1 MKSLKMDL
9 RWLLTVCAIAAVC
22 ALICFVP
29 QARATGG
36 TVSGCAYVDA
46 NENLTHDESEQLIT
60 GVPVCLERRE
70 GSAWTEADRT
80 ETDLYGKYDFTGLPS
95 GEYRVICTLSGQ
107 ELYAISVGTS
117 MEMEDGAVC
126 GEAVMLENEKT
137 ISGGDVGLAPSA
149 RLALTVFQ
157 DSNGDGKRGDYD
169 RGVPG
174 IEVTLMDGETAL
186 GSTSTDGEGKA
197 ALYTRSG
204 RYTVR
209 VALPAGYGLSDGSVQ
224 SHIIDLDVTFDTGE
238 EESLTLAVA
247 PVGALG
253 GKVFEDLDNDGIR
266 GEDEPGVAGVTV
278 HIEGSRT
285 GTVREITTDE
295 TGVYLF
301 DFLPDDTYTIS
312 ATLPDGMLYARYS
325 QTGGDLRSIFTGS
338 NITREFPLRDAARLT
353 DKNIGVVENGVISG
367 IAFLDLNYNGRLDEG
382 EPGYAGVTLEALR
395 GSGAESQG
403 KVATGEDGS
412 FRLEG
417 LRGGEY
423 QLRAI
428 LPNDGSIFSVTG
440 VGNAAEVNLFEQ
452 RSTRREFT
460 IGGLTLGSGG
470 ETSALVGV
478 ARTASV
484 SGVVFEDAEYDGVCG
499 GSDKRLSGIK
509 VNAVDASGQTVAT
522 ATTNAKGEYTLTG
535 IMPGVYTVQ
544 VQRKAGYGFTRLRPE
559 EDGGS
564 HVTALVG
571 EMGMTAE
578 MDIAMGEDITGVNA
592 GMLPASTVSGVFFHD
607 VNDNGLRDESELGML
622 SAQVRLLSEDGEI
635 DLVQTPGEDGTY
647 FFDGVM
653 PGRYTLHY
661 LLKEHCEMARVAEGG
676 NTVAHAGLDTVYG
689 PFEVVMGE
697 SLTLPMAGAVTLGN
711 FTGAVFED
719 LNANG
724 QWDEGEKALSGAKVD
739 LTPDRTGV
747 EAAQAVTGAD
757 GSFDLEGLRPAGY
770 TLTVTLPEGYI
781 FSRPLE
787 GLAFGTLG
795 EQSLV
800 CAWQTLTDRKDKAI
814 GAVQPGSISGVIWLD
829 ENEDGQRGEGEML
842 MSNVSLEL
850 VDEQGGTVVK
860 RTASTDQGF
869 RFDNVRPGTY
879 TVRLT
884 LPEQSSP
891 AEDSTSTFVTNGLK
905 MTQTGVAVA
914 AGEDVDGLTTG
925 LVSTTSVAGRL
936 YLDENGARTPL
947 AGVTVSLYKGGE
959 LSPLMTVLTDD
970 SGRYRFDGLW
980 PADYYL
986 EAGLPSGTIFVRP
999 DDPNYAAGASAVT
1012 ASGEGT
1018 GTSELFY
1025 LHMAQHRLDMDVI
1038 YIKPARVGDLAWLD
1052 ENGNGLVDEG
1062 EPGIPGITVRLTQ
1075 DGEVAYETVTDAYGY
1090 YLFTDV
1096 YPGTYTLVAQAYPE
1110 LTPTKQVEALRII
1123 SSCLTGGDGTEA
1135 HSDPFEVESGSLNVN
1150 FDLGYLLRE
1159 GESLPSAIT
1168 APPTR
1173 DWTISNTKA
1182 Q

>member
-1 MKSLKMDL
+1 MKSLKMNL
-9 RWLLTVCAIAAVC
+9 RWLLTACATAAVC
-22 ALICFVP
+22 ALICLAP
-29 QARATGG
+29 PARAAGG
-36 TVSGCAYVDA
+36 EVSGCAYVDA
-46 NENLTHDESEQLIT
+46 NENLVHDESEQLIT
-60 GVPVCLERRE
+60 GVPVRLELRD
-70 GSAWTEADRT
+70 GGAWTEAART
-80 ETDLYGKYDFTGLPS
+80 ETDLYGKYAFTGLS
-95 GEYRVICTLSGQ
+95 AGEYRVICTLSGQ
-107 ELYAISVGTS
+107 ELYAVSVGTS
-117 MEMEDGAVC
+117 MASEAGAVV
-126 GEAVMLENEKT
+126 GDAVTLEEGKSV
-137 ISGGDVGLAPSA
+137 SGGDVGLAPSA

-174 IEVTLMDGETAL
+174 IEVTLLEGETPL
-186 GSTSTDGEGKA
+186 DSTSTDSDGKA
-197 ALYTRSG
+197 ALYARAG

-209 VALPAGYGLSDGSVQ
+209 VTLPAGYGISDGSVQ
-224 SHIIDLDVTFDTGE
+224 SRTVDLDVSFATGE
-238 EESLTLAVA
+238 EEALTLAVA

-253 GKVFEDLDNDGIR
+253 GRVFEDMDNDGIM
-266 GEDEPGVAGVTV
+266 GDGDPGAAGVTV
-278 HIEGSRT
+278 RIEGNRT

-295 TGVYLF
+295 TGEYLF
-301 DFLPDDTYTIS
+301 DFLPDDMYTIS
-312 ATLPDGMLYARYS
+312 ATLPEGMLYARYS

-338 NITREFPLRDAARLT
+338 NITREFPVRDAARVM

-367 IAFLDLNYNGRLDEG
+367 VAFLDLNCNGRLDEG
-382 EPGYAGVTLEALR
+382 EPGYAGVTVEALR
-395 GSGAESQG
+395 GSGSESQG
-403 KVATGEDGS
+403 KTETGEDGA

-417 LRGGEY
+417 LRGGDY

-428 LPNDGSIFSVTG
+428 LPDDGSIFSVTAEG
-440 VGNAAEVNLFEQ
+440 AASEVNRFEQ

-470 ETSALVGV
+470 ETTALVGV
-478 ARTASV
+478 ARIASV
-484 SGVVFEDAEYDGVCG
+484 SGVVFEDAGYDGVLG
-499 GSDKRLSGIK
+499 EEDKRLSGIR
-509 VNAVDASGQTVAT
+509 VYAVDASGQSVAD
-522 ATTNAKGEYTLTG
+522 ATTNSRGEYTLTG
-535 IMPGVYTVQ
+535 LMPGVYTVE
-544 VQRKAGYGFTRLRPE
+544 VQRNAGYGFTRLRPA

-571 EMGMTAE
+571 EMGVTAE
-578 MDIAMGEDITGVNA
+578 MDIAMGEALTGVNA

-607 VNDNGLRDESELGML
+607 VNDNGLRDENEIGML
-622 SAQVRLLSEDGEI
+622 GAEVRLVSEDGEI
-635 DLVQTPGEDGTY
+635 DLTQTPAEDGTY

-661 LLKEHCEMARVAEGG
+661 LLGEHREMAKVVEGG
-676 NTVAHAGLDTVYG
+676 NTVAHDGPDTVYG

-697 SLTLPMAGAVTLGN
+697 ALTLPVAGAVTLGN
-711 FTGAVFED
+711 FSGAVFED

-724 QWDEGEKALSGAKVD
+724 QWDEGEKALAGAAVT
-739 LTPDRTGV
+739 LTPDRTGI

-757 GSFDLEGLRPAGY
+757 GAFDLEGLRPAGY
-770 TLTVTLPEGYI
+770 TLTVALPEGYI
-781 FSRPLE
+781 FSCPLE

-800 CAWQTLTDRKDKAI
+800 CAWQTLTDRTDKAI
-814 GAVQPGSISGVIWLD
+814 GAVKPGSISGVIWLD
-829 ENEDGQRGEGEML
+829 ENEDGTRGEGELL
-842 MSNVSLEL
+842 MSGVSLEL
-850 VDEQGGTVVK
+850 VDERGGAVVK

-884 LPEQSSP
+884 LPDQSSP
-891 AEDSTSTFVTNGLK
+891 AADSASTFVANGLK
-905 MTQTGVAVA
+905 MTQSGVSVA

-925 LVSTTSVAGRL
+925 LVSATSVAGRL

-999 DDPNYAAGASAVT
+999 DDPNYESGASAVT
-1012 ASGEGT
+1012 ASGEGA

-1062 EPGIPGITVRLTQ
+1062 EPGIPGITVQLLQ
-1075 DGEVAYETVTDAYGY
+1075 DGEAVYETVTDAYGY

-1096 YPGTYTLVAQAYPE
+1096 YPGAYTLVAKAYPE
-1110 LTPTKQVEALRII
+1110 LTPTSQVESLRII
-1123 SSCLTGGDGTEA
+1123 SSCLVGGDGNEA

-1150 FDLGYLLRE
+1150 YDLGYLLRE

-1173 DWTISNTKA
+1173 DWTLSNTK
-1182 Q
+1182 

>member
-1 MKSLKMDL
+1 MKSLKMNL
-9 RWLLTVCAIAAVC
+9 RWLLTACAMAAVC
-22 ALICFVP
+22 AMICLAP
-29 QARATGG
+29 TARAAGG
-36 TVSGCAYVDA
+36 EVSGCAYVDA
-46 NENLTHDESEQLIT
+46 NENLVHDESEQLIT
-60 GVPVCLERRE
+60 GVPVRLERRD
-70 GSAWTEADRT
+70 GGAWTEAART
-80 ETDLYGKYDFTGLPS
+80 ETDLYGKYAFTGLS
-95 GEYRVICTLSGQ
+95 AGEYRVICTLSGQ
-107 ELYAISVGTS
+107 ELYAVSVGTS
-117 MEMEDGAVC
+117 MASEAGAVV
-126 GEAVMLENEKT
+126 GDAVTLEEGKSV
-137 ISGGDVGLAPSA
+137 SGGDVGLAPSA

-174 IEVTLMDGETAL
+174 IEVTLLEGETPL
-186 GSTSTDGEGKA
+186 DSTSTDSDGKA
-197 ALYTRSG
+197 ALYARAG

-209 VALPAGYGLSDGSVQ
+209 VTLPAGYGISDGSVQ
-224 SHIIDLDVTFDTGE
+224 SRTVDLDVSFATGE
-238 EESLTLAVA
+238 EEALTLAVA

-253 GKVFEDLDNDGIR
+253 GRVFEDMDNDGIM
-266 GEDEPGVAGVTV
+266 GDGDPGVAGVTV
-278 HIEGSRT
+278 RIEGNRT

-295 TGVYLF
+295 TGEYLF
-301 DFLPDDTYTIS
+301 DFLPDDMYTIS
-312 ATLPDGMLYARYS
+312 ATLPEGMLYARYS

-338 NITREFPLRDAARLT
+338 NITREFPVRDAARVM

-367 IAFLDLNYNGRLDEG
+367 VAFLDLNCNGRLDEG
-382 EPGYAGVTLEALR
+382 EPGYAGVTVEALR
-395 GSGAESQG
+395 GSGSESQG
-403 KVATGEDGS
+403 KTETGEDGA

-417 LRGGEY
+417 LRGGDY

-428 LPNDGSIFSVTG
+428 LPDDGSIFSVTAEG
-440 VGNAAEVNLFEQ
+440 AASEVNRFEQ

-460 IGGLTLGSGG
+460 IGGLTLSSGG
-470 ETSALVGV
+470 ETTALVGV
-478 ARTASV
+478 ARIASV
-484 SGVVFEDAEYDGVCG
+484 SGVVFEDAGYDGVLG
-499 GSDKRLSGIK
+499 EEDKRLSGIR
-509 VNAVDASGQTVAT
+509 VYAVDASGQSVAD
-522 ATTNAKGEYTLTG
+522 ATTNSRGEYTLTG
-535 IMPGVYTVQ
+535 LMPGVYTVE
-544 VQRKAGYGFTRLRPE
+544 VQRKAGYGFTRLRPA

-571 EMGMTAE
+571 EMGVTAE
-578 MDIAMGEDITGVNA
+578 MDIAMGEALTGVNA

-607 VNDNGLRDESELGML
+607 VNDNGLRDENEIGML
-622 SAQVRLLSEDGEI
+622 GAEVRLVSEDGEI
-635 DLVQTPGEDGTY
+635 DLTQTPAEDGTY

-661 LLKEHCEMARVAEGG
+661 LLGEHREMAKVVEGG
-676 NTVAHAGLDTVYG
+676 NTVAHDGPDTVYG

-697 SLTLPMAGAVTLGN
+697 ALTLPVAGAVTLGN
-711 FTGAVFED
+711 FSGAVFED

-724 QWDEGEKALSGAKVD
+724 QWDEGEKALAGAAVT

-757 GSFDLEGLRPAGY
+757 GAFDLEGLRPAGY
-770 TLTVTLPEGYI
+770 TLTVALPEGYI
-781 FSRPLE
+781 FSCPLE

-800 CAWQTLTDRKDKAI
+800 CAWQTLTDRTDKAI
-814 GAVQPGSISGVIWLD
+814 GAVKPGSISGVIWLD
-829 ENEDGQRGEGEML
+829 ENEDGTRGEGELL
-842 MSNVSLEL
+842 MSGVSLEL
-850 VDEQGGTVVK
+850 VDERGGTVVK

-884 LPEQSSP
+884 LPDQSSP
-891 AEDSTSTFVTNGLK
+891 AADSASTFVANGLR
-905 MTQTGVAVA
+905 MTQTGVTVE

-925 LVSTTSVAGRL
+925 LVSATSVAGRL

-999 DDPNYAAGASAVT
+999 DDPNYESGASAVT
-1012 ASGEGT
+1012 ASGEGA

-1025 LHMAQHRLDMDVI
+1025 LHMSQHRLDMDVI

-1062 EPGIPGITVRLTQ
+1062 EPGIPGVTVQLLQ
-1075 DGEVAYETVTDAYGY
+1075 DGEAVYETVTDAYGY

-1096 YPGTYTLVAQAYPE
+1096 YPGAYTLVAKAYPE
-1110 LTPTKQVEALRII
+1110 LTPTRQVESLRII
-1123 SSCLTGGDGTEA
+1123 SSCLVGGDGTEA

-1150 FDLGYLLRE
+1150 YDLGYLLRE

-1173 DWTISNTKA
+1173 DWTLSNTK
-1182 Q
+1182 

>member
-1 MKSLKMDL
+1 MKSLKMNL
-9 RWLLTVCAIAAVC
+9 RWLLTACAMAAVC
-22 ALICFVP
+22 AMICLAP
-29 QARATGG
+29 TARAAGG
-36 TVSGCAYVDA
+36 EVSGCAYVDA
-46 NENLTHDESEQLIT
+46 NENLVHDESEQLIT
-60 GVPVCLERRE
+60 GVPVRLERRD
-70 GSAWTEADRT
+70 GGAWTEAART
-80 ETDLYGKYDFTGLPS
+80 ETDLYGKYAFTGLS
-95 GEYRVICTLSGQ
+95 AGEYRVICTLSGQ
-107 ELYAISVGTS
+107 ELYAVSVGTS
-117 MEMEDGAVC
+117 MASEAGAVV
-126 GEAVMLENEKT
+126 GDAVTLEEGKSV
-137 ISGGDVGLAPSA
+137 SGGDVGLAPSA

-174 IEVTLMDGETAL
+174 IEVTLLEGETPL
-186 GSTSTDGEGKA
+186 DSTSTDSDGKA
-197 ALYTRSG
+197 ALYARAG

-209 VALPAGYGLSDGSVQ
+209 VTLPAGYGISDGSVQ
-224 SHIIDLDVTFDTGE
+224 SRTVDLDVSFATGE
-238 EESLTLAVA
+238 EEALTLAVA

-253 GKVFEDLDNDGIR
+253 GRVFEDMDNDGIM
-266 GEDEPGVAGVTV
+266 GDGDPGVAGVPV
-278 HIEGSRT
+278 RIEGNRT

-295 TGVYLF
+295 TGEYLF
-301 DFLPDDTYTIS
+301 DFLPDDMYTIS
-312 ATLPDGMLYARYS
+312 ATLPEGMLYARYS

-338 NITREFPLRDAARLT
+338 NITREFPVRDAARVM

-367 IAFLDLNYNGRLDEG
+367 VAFLDLNCNGRLDEG
-382 EPGYAGVTLEALR
+382 EPGYAGVTVEALR
-395 GSGAESQG
+395 GSGSESQG
-403 KVATGEDGS
+403 KTETGEDGA

-417 LRGGEY
+417 LRGGDY

-428 LPNDGSIFSVTG
+428 LPDDGSIFSVTAEG
-440 VGNAAEVNLFEQ
+440 AASEVNRFEQ

-460 IGGLTLGSGG
+460 IGGLTLSSGG
-470 ETSALVGV
+470 ETTALVGV
-478 ARTASV
+478 ARIASV
-484 SGVVFEDAEYDGVCG
+484 SGVVFEDAGYDGVLG
-499 GSDKRLSGIK
+499 EEDKRLSGIR
-509 VNAVDASGQTVAT
+509 VYAVDASGQSVAD
-522 ATTNAKGEYTLTG
+522 ATTNSRGEYTLTG
-535 IMPGVYTVQ
+535 LMPGVYTVE
-544 VQRKAGYGFTRLRPE
+544 VQRNAGYGFTRLRPA

-571 EMGMTAE
+571 EMGVTAE
-578 MDIAMGEDITGVNA
+578 MDIAMGEALTGVNA

-607 VNDNGLRDESELGML
+607 VNDNGLRDENEIGML
-622 SAQVRLLSEDGEI
+622 GAEVRLVSEDGEI
-635 DLVQTPGEDGTY
+635 DLTQTPAEDGTY

-661 LLKEHCEMARVAEGG
+661 LLGEHREMAKVVEGG
-676 NTVAHAGLDTVYG
+676 NTVAHDGPDTVYG

-697 SLTLPMAGAVTLGN
+697 ALTLPTAGAVTLGN
-711 FTGAVFED
+711 FSGAVFED

-724 QWDEGEKALSGAKVD
+724 QWDEGEKALSGAAVT
-739 LTPDRTGV
+739 LTPDRTGI

-757 GSFDLEGLRPAGY
+757 GAFDLEGLRPAGY
-770 TLTVTLPEGYI
+770 TLTVALPEGYI
-781 FSRPLE
+781 FSCPLE

-800 CAWQTLTDRKDKAI
+800 CAWQTLTDRTDKAI
-814 GAVQPGSISGVIWLD
+814 GAVKPGSISGVIWLD
-829 ENEDGQRGEGEML
+829 ENEDGTRGEGELL
-842 MSNVSLEL
+842 MSGVSLEL
-850 VDEQGGTVVK
+850 VDERGGTVVK

-884 LPEQSSP
+884 LPDQSSP
-891 AEDSTSTFVTNGLK
+891 AADSASTFVANGLR
-905 MTQTGVAVA
+905 MTQTGVTVE

-925 LVSTTSVAGRL
+925 LISATSVAGRL

-999 DDPNYAAGASAVT
+999 DDPNYESGASAVT
-1012 ASGEGT
+1012 ASGEGA

-1062 EPGIPGITVRLTQ
+1062 EPGIPGVTVQLLQ
-1075 DGEVAYETVTDAYGY
+1075 DGEAVYETVTDAYGY

-1096 YPGTYTLVAQAYPE
+1096 YPGAYTLVAKAYPE
-1110 LTPTKQVEALRII
+1110 LTPTSQVEALRII
-1123 SSCLTGGDGTEA
+1123 SSCLVGGDGNEA

-1150 FDLGYLLRE
+1150 YDLGYLLRE

-1173 DWTISNTKA
+1173 DWTLSNTK
-1182 Q
+1182 

>member
-1 MKSLKMDL
+1 MKSLKMNL
-9 RWLLTVCAIAAVC
+9 RWLLTACAMAAVC
-22 ALICFVP
+22 AMICLAP
-29 QARATGG
+29 TARAAGG
-36 TVSGCAYVDA
+36 EVSGCAYVDA
-46 NENLTHDESEQLIT
+46 NENLVHDESEQLIT
-60 GVPVCLERRE
+60 GVPVRLERRD
-70 GSAWTEADRT
+70 GGAWTEAART
-80 ETDLYGKYDFTGLPS
+80 ETDLYGKYAFTGLS
-95 GEYRVICTLSGQ
+95 AGEYRVISTLSGQ
-107 ELYAISVGTS
+107 ELYAVSVGTS
-117 MEMEDGAVC
+117 MASEAGAVV
-126 GEAVMLENEKT
+126 GDAVTLEEGKSV
-137 ISGGDVGLAPSA
+137 SGGDVGLAPSA

-174 IEVTLMDGETAL
+174 IEVTLLEGETPL
-186 GSTSTDGEGKA
+186 DSTSTDSDGKA
-197 ALYTRSG
+197 ALYARAG

-209 VALPAGYGLSDGSVQ
+209 VTLPAGYGISDGSVQ
-224 SHIIDLDVTFDTGE
+224 SRTVDLDVSFATGE
-238 EESLTLAVA
+238 EEALTLAVA

-253 GKVFEDLDNDGIR
+253 GRVFEDMDNDGIM
-266 GEDEPGVAGVTV
+266 GDGDPGVAGVTV
-278 HIEGSRT
+278 RIEGNRT

-295 TGVYLF
+295 TGEYLF
-301 DFLPDDTYTIS
+301 DFLPDDMYTIS
-312 ATLPDGMLYARYS
+312 ATLPEGMLYARYS

-338 NITREFPLRDAARLT
+338 NITREFPVRDAARVM

-367 IAFLDLNYNGRLDEG
+367 VAFLDLNYNGRLDEG
-382 EPGYAGVTLEALR
+382 EPGYAGVTVEALR
-395 GSGAESQG
+395 GSGSESQG
-403 KVATGEDGS
+403 KTETGEDGA

-417 LRGGEY
+417 LRGGDY

-428 LPNDGSIFSVTG
+428 LPDDGSIFSVTAEG
-440 VGNAAEVNLFEQ
+440 AASEVNRFEQ

-470 ETSALVGV
+470 ETTALVGV
-478 ARTASV
+478 ARIASV
-484 SGVVFEDAEYDGVCG
+484 SGVVFEDAGYDGVLG
-499 GSDKRLSGIK
+499 EEDKRLSGIR
-509 VNAVDASGQTVAT
+509 VYAVDASGQSVAD
-522 ATTNAKGEYTLTG
+522 ATTNSRGEYTLTG
-535 IMPGVYTVQ
+535 LMPGVYTVE
-544 VQRKAGYGFTRLRPE
+544 VQRKAGYGFTRLRPA

-571 EMGMTAE
+571 EMGVTAE
-578 MDIAMGEDITGVNA
+578 MDIAMGEALTGVNA

-607 VNDNGLRDESELGML
+607 VNDNGLRDENEIGML
-622 SAQVRLLSEDGEI
+622 GAEVRLVSEDGEI
-635 DLVQTPGEDGTY
+635 DLTQTPAEDGTY

-661 LLKEHCEMARVAEGG
+661 LLGEHREMAKVVEGG
-676 NTVAHAGLDTVYG
+676 NTVAHDGPDTVYG

-697 SLTLPMAGAVTLGN
+697 ALTLPVAGAVTLGN
-711 FTGAVFED
+711 FSGAVFED

-724 QWDEGEKALSGAKVD
+724 QWDEGEKALADAAVT
-739 LTPDRTGV
+739 LTPDRTGI

-757 GSFDLEGLRPAGY
+757 GAFDLEGLRPAGY
-770 TLTVTLPEGYI
+770 TLTVALPEGYI
-781 FSRPLE
+781 FSCPLE

-800 CAWQTLTDRKDKAI
+800 CAWQTLTDRTDKAI
-814 GAVQPGSISGVIWLD
+814 GAVKPGSISGVIWLD
-829 ENEDGQRGEGEML
+829 ENEDGTRGEGELL
-842 MSNVSLEL
+842 MSGVSLEL
-850 VDEQGGTVVK
+850 VDERGGTVVK

-884 LPEQSSP
+884 LPDQSSP
-891 AEDSTSTFVTNGLK
+891 AADSASTFVANGLR
-905 MTQTGVAVA
+905 MTQTGVTVE

-925 LVSTTSVAGRL
+925 LISATSVAGRL

-999 DDPNYAAGASAVT
+999 DDPNYESGASAVT
-1012 ASGEGT
+1012 ASGEGA

-1062 EPGIPGITVRLTQ
+1062 EPGIPGVTVQLLQ
-1075 DGEVAYETVTDAYGY
+1075 DGEAVYETVTDAYGY

-1096 YPGTYTLVAQAYPE
+1096 YPGAYTLVAKAYPE
-1110 LTPTKQVEALRII
+1110 LTPTSQVEALRII
-1123 SSCLTGGDGTEA
+1123 SSCLVGGDGNEA

-1150 FDLGYLLRE
+1150 YDLGYLLRE

-1173 DWTISNTKA
+1173 DWTLSNTK
-1182 Q
+1182 

>member
-1 MKSLKMDL
+1 MKSLKMNL
-9 RWLLTVCAIAAVC
+9 RWLLTACAMAAVC
-22 ALICFVP
+22 AMICLAP
-29 QARATGG
+29 TARAAGG
-36 TVSGCAYVDA
+36 EVSGCAYVDA
-46 NENLTHDESEQLIT
+46 NENLVHDESEQLIT
-60 GVPVCLERRE
+60 GVPVRLERRD
-70 GSAWTEADRT
+70 GGAWTEAART
-80 ETDLYGKYDFTGLPS
+80 ETDLYGKYAFTGLS
-95 GEYRVICTLSGQ
+95 AGEYRVISTLSGQ
-107 ELYAISVGTS
+107 ELYAVSVGTS
-117 MEMEDGAVC
+117 MASEAGAVV
-126 GEAVMLENEKT
+126 GDAVTLEEGKSV
-137 ISGGDVGLAPSA
+137 SGGDVGLAPSA

-174 IEVTLMDGETAL
+174 IEVTLLEGETPL
-186 GSTSTDGEGKA
+186 DSTSTDSDGKA
-197 ALYTRSG
+197 ALYARAG

-209 VALPAGYGLSDGSVQ
+209 VTLPAGYGISDGSVQ
-224 SHIIDLDVTFDTGE
+224 SRTVDLDVSFATGE
-238 EESLTLAVA
+238 EEALTLAVA

-253 GKVFEDLDNDGIR
+253 GRVFEDMDNDGIM
-266 GEDEPGVAGVTV
+266 GDGDPGVAGVTV
-278 HIEGSRT
+278 RIEGNRT

-295 TGVYLF
+295 TGEYLF
-301 DFLPDDTYTIS
+301 DFLPDDMYTIS
-312 ATLPDGMLYARYS
+312 ATLPEGMLYARYS

-338 NITREFPLRDAARLT
+338 NITREFPVRDAARVM

-367 IAFLDLNYNGRLDEG
+367 VAFLDLNYNGRLDEG
-382 EPGYAGVTLEALR
+382 EPGYAGVTVEALR
-395 GSGAESQG
+395 GSGSESQG
-403 KVATGEDGS
+403 KTETGEDGA

-417 LRGGEY
+417 LRGGDY

-428 LPNDGSIFSVTG
+428 LPDDGSIFSVTAEG
-440 VGNAAEVNLFEQ
+440 AASEVNRFEQ

-470 ETSALVGV
+470 ETTALVGV
-478 ARTASV
+478 ARIASV
-484 SGVVFEDAEYDGVCG
+484 SGVVFEDAGYDGVLG
-499 GSDKRLSGIK
+499 EEDKRLSGIR
-509 VNAVDASGQTVAT
+509 VYAVDASGQSVAD
-522 ATTNAKGEYTLTG
+522 ATTNSRGEYTLTG
-535 IMPGVYTVQ
+535 LMPGVYTVE
-544 VQRKAGYGFTRLRPE
+544 VQRKAGYGFTRLRPA

-571 EMGMTAE
+571 EMGVTAE
-578 MDIAMGEDITGVNA
+578 MDIAMGEALTGVNA

-607 VNDNGLRDESELGML
+607 VNDNGLRDENEIGML
-622 SAQVRLLSEDGEI
+622 GAEVRLVSEDGEI
-635 DLVQTPGEDGTY
+635 DLTQTPAEDGTY

-661 LLKEHCEMARVAEGG
+661 LLGEHREMAKVVEGG
-676 NTVAHAGLDTVYG
+676 NTVAHDGPDTVYG

-697 SLTLPMAGAVTLGN
+697 ALTLPVAGAVTLGN
-711 FTGAVFED
+711 FSGAVFED

-724 QWDEGEKALSGAKVD
+724 QWDEGEKALSGATVT
-739 LTPDRTGV
+739 LTPDRTGI

-757 GSFDLEGLRPAGY
+757 GAFDLEGLRPAGY
-770 TLTVTLPEGYI
+770 TLTVALPEDYI
-781 FSRPLE
+781 FSCPLE

-800 CAWQTLTDRKDKAI
+800 CAWQTLTDRTDKAI
-814 GAVQPGSISGVIWLD
+814 GAVKPGSISGVIWLD
-829 ENEDGQRGEGEML
+829 ENEDGTRGEGELL
-842 MSNVSLEL
+842 MSGVSLEL
-850 VDEQGGTVVK
+850 VDERGGTVVK

-884 LPEQSSP
+884 LPDQSSP
-891 AEDSTSTFVTNGLK
+891 AADSASTFVANGLR
-905 MTQTGVAVA
+905 MTQTGVTVE

-925 LVSTTSVAGRL
+925 LISATSVAGRL

-999 DDPNYAAGASAVT
+999 DDPNYESGASAVT
-1012 ASGEGT
+1012 ASGEGA

-1062 EPGIPGITVRLTQ
+1062 EPGIPGITVQLLQ
-1075 DGEVAYETVTDAYGY
+1075 DGEAVYETVTDAYGY

-1096 YPGTYTLVAQAYPE
+1096 YPGAYTLVAKAYPE
-1110 LTPTKQVEALRII
+1110 LTPTSQVEALRII
-1123 SSCLTGGDGTEA
+1123 SSCLVGGDGNEA
-1135 HSDPFEVESGSLNVN
+1135 HSDSFEVESGSLNVN
-1150 FDLGYLLRE
+1150 YDLGYLLRE

-1173 DWTISNTKA
+1173 DWTLSNTK
-1182 Q
+1182 

>member
-1 MKSLKMDL
+1 MKSLKMNL
-9 RWLLTVCAIAAVC
+9 RWLLTACAMAAVC
-22 ALICFVP
+22 ALICLAP
-29 QARATGG
+29 TARAAGG
-36 TVSGCAYVDA
+36 EVSGCAYVDA
-46 NENLTHDESEQLIT
+46 NENLVHDESEQLIT
-60 GVPVCLERRE
+60 GVPVRLELRD
-70 GSAWTEADRT
+70 GGAWTEAART
-80 ETDLYGKYDFTGLPS
+80 ETDLYGKYAFTGLS
-95 GEYRVICTLSGQ
+95 AGEYRVICTLSGQ
-107 ELYAISVGTS
+107 ELYAVSVGTS
-117 MEMEDGAVC
+117 MASEAGAVV
-126 GEAVMLENEKT
+126 GDAVTLEEGKSV
-137 ISGGDVGLAPSA
+137 SGGDVGLAPSA

-174 IEVTLMDGETAL
+174 IEVTLLEGETPL
-186 GSTSTDGEGKA
+186 DSTSTDSDGKA
-197 ALYTRSG
+197 ALYARAG

-209 VALPAGYGLSDGSVQ
+209 VTLPAGYGISDGSVQ
-224 SHIIDLDVTFDTGE
+224 SRTVDLDVSFATGE
-238 EESLTLAVA
+238 EEALTLAVA

-253 GKVFEDLDNDGIR
+253 GRVFEDMDNDGIM
-266 GEDEPGVAGVTV
+266 GDGDAGVAGVTV
-278 HIEGSRT
+278 RIEGNRT

-295 TGVYLF
+295 TGEYLF
-301 DFLPDDTYTIS
+301 DFLPDDMYTIS
-312 ATLPDGMLYARYS
+312 ATLPEGMLYARYS

-338 NITREFPLRDAARLT
+338 NITREFPVRDAARVM

-367 IAFLDLNYNGRLDEG
+367 VAFLDLNYNGRLDEG
-382 EPGYAGVTLEALR
+382 EPGYAGVTVEALR
-395 GSGAESQG
+395 GSGSESQG
-403 KVATGEDGS
+403 KTETGEDGA

-417 LRGGEY
+417 LRGGDY

-428 LPNDGSIFSVTG
+428 LPDDGSIFSVTAEG
-440 VGNAAEVNLFEQ
+440 AASEVNRFEQ

-460 IGGLTLGSGG
+460 IGGLTLSSGG
-470 ETSALVGV
+470 ETTALVGV
-478 ARTASV
+478 ARIASV
-484 SGVVFEDAEYDGVCG
+484 SGVVFEDAGYDGVL
-499 GSDKRLSGIK
+499 SEEDKRLSGIR
-509 VNAVDASGQTVAT
+509 VYAVDASGQSAAD
-522 ATTNAKGEYTLTG
+522 ATTNSRGEYTLTG
-535 IMPGVYTVQ
+535 LMPGVYTVE
-544 VQRKAGYGFTRLRPE
+544 VQRKAGYGFTRLRPA

-571 EMGMTAE
+571 EMGVTAE
-578 MDIAMGEDITGVNA
+578 MDIAMGEAVTGVNA

-607 VNDNGLRDESELGML
+607 VNDNGLRDENEIGML
-622 SAQVRLLSEDGEI
+622 GAEVRLVSEDGEI
-635 DLVQTPGEDGTY
+635 DLTQTPAEDGTY

-661 LLKEHCEMARVAEGG
+661 LLGEHREMAKVVEGG
-676 NTVAHAGLDTVYG
+676 NTVAHDGPDTVYG

-697 SLTLPMAGAVTLGN
+697 ALTLPVAGAVTLGN
-711 FTGAVFED
+711 FSGAVFED

-724 QWDEGEKALSGAKVD
+724 QWDEGEKALAGAAVT
-739 LTPDRTGV
+739 LTPDRTGI

-757 GSFDLEGLRPAGY
+757 GAFDLEGLRPAGY
-770 TLTVTLPEGYI
+770 TLTVSLPEGYI
-781 FSRPLE
+781 FSCPLE

-800 CAWQTLTDRKDKAI
+800 CAWQTLTDRTDKAI
-814 GAVQPGSISGVIWLD
+814 GAVKPGSISGVIWLD
-829 ENEDGQRGEGEML
+829 ENEDGTRGEGELL
-842 MSNVSLEL
+842 MSGVSLEL
-850 VDEQGGTVVK
+850 VDERGGTVVK

-869 RFDNVRPGTY
+869 RFDNVRPGAY

-884 LPEQSSP
+884 LLDQSSP
-891 AEDSTSTFVTNGLK
+891 AADSASTFVANGLR
-905 MTQTGVAVA
+905 MTQTGVTVE

-925 LVSTTSVAGRL
+925 LISATSVAGRL

-999 DDPNYAAGASAVT
+999 DDPNYESGASAVT
-1012 ASGEGT
+1012 ASGEGA

-1062 EPGIPGITVRLTQ
+1062 EPGIPGITVQLLQ
-1075 DGEVAYETVTDAYGY
+1075 DGEAVYETVTDAYGY

-1096 YPGTYTLVAQAYPE
+1096 YPGAYTLVAKAYPE
-1110 LTPTKQVEALRII
+1110 LTPTSQVEALRII
-1123 SSCLTGGDGTEA
+1123 SSCLVGGDGNEA

-1150 FDLGYLLRE
+1150 YDLGYLLRE

-1173 DWTISNTKA
+1173 DWTLSNTK
-1182 Q
+1182 

>member
-1 MKSLKMDL
+1 MKSLKMNL
-9 RWLLTVCAIAAVC
+9 RWLLTVCATAAVC
-22 ALICFVP
+22 ALICLAP
-29 QARATGG
+29 PARAAGG
-36 TVSGCAYVDA
+36 EVSGCAYVDA
-46 NENLTHDESEQLIT
+46 NENLVHDESEQLIT
-60 GVPVCLERRE
+60 GVPVRLELRD
-70 GSAWTEADRT
+70 GGAWTEAART
-80 ETDLYGKYDFTGLPS
+80 ETDLYGKYAFTGLS
-95 GEYRVICTLSGQ
+95 AGEYRVICTLSGQ
-107 ELYAISVGTS
+107 ELYAVSVGTS
-117 MEMEDGAVC
+117 MASEAGAVV
-126 GEAVMLENEKT
+126 GDAVTLEEGKSV
-137 ISGGDVGLAPSA
+137 SGGDVGLAPSA

-174 IEVTLMDGETAL
+174 IEVTLLEGETPL
-186 GSTSTDGEGKA
+186 DSTSTDSDGKA
-197 ALYTRSG
+197 ALYARAG

-209 VALPAGYGLSDGSVQ
+209 VTLPAGYGISDGSVQ
-224 SHIIDLDVTFDTGE
+224 SRTVDLDVSFATGE
-238 EESLTLAVA
+238 EEALTLAVA

-253 GKVFEDLDNDGIR
+253 GRVFEDMDNDGIM
-266 GEDEPGVAGVTV
+266 GDGDPGVAGVTV
-278 HIEGSRT
+278 RIEGNRT

-295 TGVYLF
+295 TGEYLF
-301 DFLPDDTYTIS
+301 DFLPDDMYTIS
-312 ATLPDGMLYARYS
+312 ATLPEGMLYARYS

-338 NITREFPLRDAARLT
+338 NITREFPVRDAARVM

-367 IAFLDLNYNGRLDEG
+367 VAFLDLNCNGRLDEG
-382 EPGYAGVTLEALR
+382 EPGYAGVTVEALR
-395 GSGAESQG
+395 GSGSESQG
-403 KVATGEDGS
+403 KTETGEDGA

-417 LRGGEY
+417 LRGGDY

-428 LPNDGSIFSVTG
+428 LPDDGSIFSVTAEG
-440 VGNAAEVNLFEQ
+440 AASEVNRFEQ

-470 ETSALVGV
+470 ETTALVGV
-478 ARTASV
+478 ARIASV
-484 SGVVFEDAEYDGVCG
+484 SGVVFEDAGYDGVLG
-499 GSDKRLSGIK
+499 EEDKRLSGIR
-509 VNAVDASGQTVAT
+509 VYAVDASGQSVAD
-522 ATTNAKGEYTLTG
+522 ATTNSRGEYTLTG
-535 IMPGVYTVQ
+535 LMPGVYTVE
-544 VQRKAGYGFTRLRPE
+544 VQRKAGYGFTRLRPA

-571 EMGMTAE
+571 EMGVTAE
-578 MDIAMGEDITGVNA
+578 MDIAMGEALTGVNA
-592 GMLPASTVSGVFFHD
+592 GMLPASTVGGVFFHD
-607 VNDNGLRDESELGML
+607 VNDNGLRDENEIGML
-622 SAQVRLLSEDGEI
+622 GAEVRLVSEDGEI
-635 DLVQTPGEDGTY
+635 DLTQTPAEDGTY

-661 LLKEHCEMARVAEGG
+661 LLGEHREMAKVVEGG
-676 NTVAHAGLDTVYG
+676 NTVAHDGLDTVYG
-689 PFEVVMGE
+689 PFEVEMGQA
-697 SLTLPMAGAVTLGN
+697 LTLPVAGAVTLGN
-711 FTGAVFED
+711 FSGAVFED

-724 QWDEGEKALSGAKVD
+724 QWDEGEKALSGAAVT
-739 LTPDRTGV
+739 LTPDRTGI

-757 GSFDLEGLRPAGY
+757 GAFDLEGLRPAGY
-770 TLTVTLPEGYI
+770 TLTVALPEGYI
-781 FSRPLE
+781 FSCPLE

-800 CAWQTLTDRKDKAI
+800 CAWQTLTDRTDKAI
-814 GAVQPGSISGVIWLD
+814 GAVKPGSISGVIWLD
-829 ENEDGQRGEGEML
+829 ENEDGARGEGELL
-842 MSNVSLEL
+842 MSGVSLEL
-850 VDEQGGTVVK
+850 VDERGGAVVK

-884 LPEQSSP
+884 LPDQSSP
-891 AEDSTSTFVTNGLK
+891 AADSASTFVANGLR
-905 MTQTGVAVA
+905 MTQTGVTVE

-925 LVSTTSVAGRL
+925 LVSATSVAGRL

-999 DDPNYAAGASAVT
+999 DDPNYESGASAVT
-1012 ASGEGT
+1012 ASGEGA

-1062 EPGIPGITVRLTQ
+1062 EPGIPGITVQLLQ
-1075 DGEVAYETVTDAYGY
+1075 DGEAVYETVTDAYGY

-1096 YPGTYTLVAQAYPE
+1096 YPGAYTLVAKAYPE
-1110 LTPTKQVEALRII
+1110 LTPTSQVEALRII
-1123 SSCLTGGDGTEA
+1123 SSCLVGGDGNEA

-1150 FDLGYLLRE
+1150 YDLGYLLRE

-1173 DWTISNTKA
+1173 DWTLSNTK
-1182 Q
+1182 

>member
-1 MKSLKMDL
+1 MKSLKMNL
-9 RWLLTVCAIAAVC
+9 RWLLTACAMAAVC
-22 ALICFVP
+22 AMICLAP
-29 QARATGG
+29 TARAAGG
-36 TVSGCAYVDA
+36 EVSGCAYVDA
-46 NENLTHDESEQLIT
+46 NENLVHDESEQLIT
-60 GVPVCLERRE
+60 GVPVRLELRD
-70 GSAWTEADRT
+70 GGAWTEAART
-80 ETDLYGKYDFTGLPS
+80 ETDLYGKYAFTGLS
-95 GEYRVICTLSGQ
+95 AGEYRVICTLSGQ
-107 ELYAISVGTS
+107 ELYAVSVGTS
-117 MEMEDGAVC
+117 MASEAGAVV
-126 GEAVMLENEKT
+126 GDAVTLEEGKSV
-137 ISGGDVGLAPSA
+137 SGGDVGLAPSA

-174 IEVTLMDGETAL
+174 IEVTLLEGETPL
-186 GSTSTDGEGKA
+186 DSTSTDSDGKA
-197 ALYTRSG
+197 ALYARAG

-209 VALPAGYGLSDGSVQ
+209 VTLPAGYGISDGSVQ
-224 SHIIDLDVTFDTGE
+224 SRTVDLDVSFATGE
-238 EESLTLAVA
+238 EEALTLAVA

-253 GKVFEDLDNDGIR
+253 GRVFEDMDNDGIM
-266 GEDEPGVAGVTV
+266 GDGDPGVAGVTV
-278 HIEGSRT
+278 RIEGNRT

-295 TGVYLF
+295 TGEYLF
-301 DFLPDDTYTIS
+301 DFLPDDMYTIS
-312 ATLPDGMLYARYS
+312 ATLPEGMLYARYS

-338 NITREFPLRDAARLT
+338 NITREFPVRDAARVM

-367 IAFLDLNYNGRLDEG
+367 VAFLDLNYNGRLDEG
-382 EPGYAGVTLEALR
+382 EPGYAGVTVEALR
-395 GSGAESQG
+395 GSGSESQG
-403 KVATGEDGS
+403 KTETGEDGA

-417 LRGGEY
+417 LRGGDY

-428 LPNDGSIFSVTG
+428 LPDDGSIFSVTAEG
-440 VGNAAEVNLFEQ
+440 AASEVNRFEQ

-470 ETSALVGV
+470 ETTALVGV
-478 ARTASV
+478 ARIASV
-484 SGVVFEDAEYDGVCG
+484 SGVVFEDAGYDGVLG
-499 GSDKRLSGIK
+499 EEDKRLSGIR
-509 VNAVDASGQTVAT
+509 VYAVDACGQTVAD
-522 ATTNAKGEYTLTG
+522 ATTNSRGEYTLTG
-535 IMPGVYTVQ
+535 LMPGVYTVE
-544 VQRKAGYGFTRLRPE
+544 VQRNAGYGFTRLRPA

-571 EMGMTAE
+571 EMGVTAE
-578 MDIAMGEDITGVNA
+578 MDIAMGEALTGVNA

-607 VNDNGLRDESELGML
+607 VNDNGLRDENEIGML
-622 SAQVRLLSEDGEI
+622 GAEVRLVSEDGEI
-635 DLVQTPGEDGTY
+635 DLTQTPAEDGTY

-661 LLKEHCEMARVAEGG
+661 LLKEHCEMAKVVEGG
-676 NTVAHAGLDTVYG
+676 NTVAHDGPDTVYG

-697 SLTLPMAGAVTLGN
+697 ALTLPVAGAVTLGN
-711 FTGAVFED
+711 FSGAVFED

-724 QWDEGEKALSGAKVD
+724 QWDEGEKALAGAAVT
-739 LTPDRTGV
+739 LTPDRTGI

-757 GSFDLEGLRPAGY
+757 GAFDLEGLRPAGY
-770 TLTVTLPEGYI
+770 TLTVALPEGYI
-781 FSRPLE
+781 FSCPLE

-800 CAWQTLTDRKDKAI
+800 CAWQTLTDRTDKAI
-814 GAVQPGSISGVIWLD
+814 GAVKPGSISGVIWLD
-829 ENEDGQRGEGEML
+829 ENEDGTRGEGELL
-842 MSNVSLEL
+842 MSGVSLEL
-850 VDEQGGTVVK
+850 VDERGGTVVK

-884 LPEQSSP
+884 LPDQSSP
-891 AEDSTSTFVTNGLK
+891 AADSASTFVANGLR
-905 MTQTGVAVA
+905 MTQTGVTVE

-925 LVSTTSVAGRL
+925 LISATSVAGRL

-999 DDPNYAAGASAVT
+999 DDPNYESGASAVT
-1012 ASGEGT
+1012 ASGEGA

-1062 EPGIPGITVRLTQ
+1062 EPGIPGITVQLLQ
-1075 DGEVAYETVTDAYGY
+1075 DGEAVYETVTDAYGY

-1096 YPGTYTLVAQAYPE
+1096 YPGAYTLVAKAYPE
-1110 LTPTKQVEALRII
+1110 LTPTRQVESLRII
-1123 SSCLTGGDGTEA
+1123 SSCLVGGDGNEA

-1150 FDLGYLLRE
+1150 YDLGYLLRE

-1173 DWTISNTKA
+1173 DWTLSNTK
-1182 Q
+1182 

>member
-1 MKSLKMDL
+1 MKSLKMNL
-9 RWLLTVCAIAAVC
+9 RWLLTACATAAVC
-22 ALICFVP
+22 ALICLAP
-29 QARATGG
+29 TARAAGG
-36 TVSGCAYVDA
+36 EVSGCAYVDA
-46 NENLTHDESEQLIT
+46 NENLVHDESEQLIT
-60 GVPVCLERRE
+60 GVPVRLELRD
-70 GSAWTEADRT
+70 GGAWTEAART
-80 ETDLYGKYDFTGLPS
+80 ETDLYGKYAFTGLS
-95 GEYRVICTLSGQ
+95 AGEYRVICTLSGQ
-107 ELYAISVGTS
+107 ELYAVSVGTS
-117 MEMEDGAVC
+117 MASEAGAVV
-126 GEAVMLENEKT
+126 GDAVTLEEGKSV
-137 ISGGDVGLAPSA
+137 SGGDVGLAPSA

-174 IEVTLMDGETAL
+174 IEVTLLEGETPL
-186 GSTSTDGEGKA
+186 DSTSTDSDGKA
-197 ALYTRSG
+197 ALYARAG

-209 VALPAGYGLSDGSVQ
+209 VTLPAGYGISDGSVQ
-224 SHIIDLDVTFDTGE
+224 SRTVDLDVSFATGE
-238 EESLTLAVA
+238 EEALTLAVA

-253 GKVFEDLDNDGIR
+253 GRVFEDMDNDGIM
-266 GEDEPGVAGVTV
+266 GDGDPGVAGVTV
-278 HIEGSRT
+278 RIEGNRT

-295 TGVYLF
+295 TGEYLF
-301 DFLPDDTYTIS
+301 DFLPDDMYTIS
-312 ATLPDGMLYARYS
+312 ATLPEGMLYARYS

-338 NITREFPLRDAARLT
+338 NITREFPVRDAARVM

-367 IAFLDLNYNGRLDEG
+367 VAFLDLNYNGRLDEG
-382 EPGYAGVTLEALR
+382 EPGYAGVTVEALR
-395 GSGAESQG
+395 GSGSESQG
-403 KVATGEDGS
+403 KTETGEDGA

-417 LRGGEY
+417 LRGGDY

-428 LPNDGSIFSVTG
+428 LPDDGSIFSVTAEG
-440 VGNAAEVNLFEQ
+440 AASDVNRFEQ

-460 IGGLTLGSGG
+460 IGGLTLSSGG
-470 ETSALVGV
+470 ETTALVGV
-478 ARTASV
+478 ARIASV
-484 SGVVFEDAEYDGVCG
+484 SGVVFEDAGYDGVLG
-499 GSDKRLSGIK
+499 EEDKRLSGIR
-509 VNAVDASGQTVAT
+509 VYAVDASGQSVAD
-522 ATTNAKGEYTLTG
+522 ATTNSRGEYTLTG
-535 IMPGVYTVQ
+535 LMPGVYTVE
-544 VQRKAGYGFTRLRPE
+544 VQRNAGYGFTRLRPA

-571 EMGMTAE
+571 EMGVTAE
-578 MDIAMGEDITGVNA
+578 MDIAMGEALTGVNA

-607 VNDNGLRDESELGML
+607 VNDNGLRDENEIGML
-622 SAQVRLLSEDGEI
+622 GAEVRLVSEDGEI
-635 DLVQTPGEDGTY
+635 DLTQTPAEDGTY

-661 LLKEHCEMARVAEGG
+661 LLGEHREMAKVVEGG
-676 NTVAHAGLDTVYG
+676 NTVAHDGPDTVYG

-697 SLTLPMAGAVTLGN
+697 ALTLPMAGAVTLGN
-711 FTGAVFED
+711 FSGAVFED

-724 QWDEGEKALSGAKVD
+724 QWDEGEKALSGAAVT
-739 LTPDRTGV
+739 LTPDRTGI

-757 GSFDLEGLRPAGY
+757 GAFDLEGLRPAGY
-770 TLTVTLPEGYI
+770 TLTVALPEGYI
-781 FSRPLE
+781 FSCPLE

-800 CAWQTLTDRKDKAI
+800 CAWQTLTDRTDKAI
-814 GAVQPGSISGVIWLD
+814 GAVKPGSISGVIWLD
-829 ENEDGQRGEGEML
+829 ENEDGTRGEGELL
-842 MSNVSLEL
+842 MSGVSLEL
-850 VDEQGGTVVK
+850 VDERGGAVVK

-869 RFDNVRPGTY
+869 RFDNVRPGNY

-884 LPEQSSP
+884 LPDQSSP
-891 AEDSTSTFVTNGLK
+891 AADSASTFVANGLR
-905 MTQTGVAVA
+905 MTQTGVTVE

-925 LVSTTSVAGRL
+925 LISATSVAGRL

-980 PADYYL
+980 PDDYYL

-999 DDPNYAAGASAVT
+999 DDPNYESGASAVT
-1012 ASGEGT
+1012 ASGEGA

-1062 EPGIPGITVRLTQ
+1062 EPGIPGITVQLLQ
-1075 DGEVAYETVTDAYGY
+1075 DGEAVYETVTDAYGY

-1096 YPGTYTLVAQAYPE
+1096 YPGAYTLVAKAYPE
-1110 LTPTKQVEALRII
+1110 LTPTSQVEALRII
-1123 SSCLTGGDGTEA
+1123 SSCLVGGDGNEA

-1150 FDLGYLLRE
+1150 YDLGYLLRE

-1173 DWTISNTKA
+1173 DWTLSNTK
-1182 Q
+1182 

>member
-1 MKSLKMDL
+1 MKSLKMNL
-9 RWLLTVCAIAAVC
+9 RWLLTVCATAAVC
-22 ALICFVP
+22 ALICLAP
-29 QARATGG
+29 TARAAGG
-36 TVSGCAYVDA
+36 EVSGCAYVDA
-46 NENLTHDESEQLIT
+46 NENLVHDESEQLIT
-60 GVPVCLERRE
+60 GVPVRLELRD
-70 GSAWTEADRT
+70 GGAWTEAART
-80 ETDLYGKYDFTGLPS
+80 ETDLYGKYAFTGLS
-95 GEYRVICTLSGQ
+95 AGEYRVICTLSGQ
-107 ELYAISVGTS
+107 ELYAVSVGTS
-117 MEMEDGAVC
+117 MASEAGAVV
-126 GEAVMLENEKT
+126 GDAVTLEEGKSV
-137 ISGGDVGLAPSA
+137 SGGDVGLAPSA

-174 IEVTLMDGETAL
+174 IEVTLLEGETPL
-186 GSTSTDGEGKA
+186 DSTSTDSDGKA
-197 ALYTRSG
+197 ALYARAG

-209 VALPAGYGLSDGSVQ
+209 VTLPAGYGISDGSVQ
-224 SHIIDLDVTFDTGE
+224 SRTVDLDVSFATGE
-238 EESLTLAVA
+238 EEALTLAVA

-253 GKVFEDLDNDGIR
+253 GRVFEDMDNDGIM
-266 GEDEPGVAGVTV
+266 GDGDPGVAGVTV
-278 HIEGSRT
+278 RIEGNRT

-295 TGVYLF
+295 TGEYLF
-301 DFLPDDTYTIS
+301 DFLPDDMYTIS
-312 ATLPDGMLYARYS
+312 ATLPEGMLYARYS

-338 NITREFPLRDAARLT
+338 NITREFPVRDAARVM

-367 IAFLDLNYNGRLDEG
+367 VAFLDLNYNGRLDEG
-382 EPGYAGVTLEALR
+382 EPGYAGVTVEALR
-395 GSGAESQG
+395 GSGSESQG
-403 KVATGEDGS
+403 KTETGEDGA

-417 LRGGEY
+417 LRGGDY

-428 LPNDGSIFSVTG
+428 LPDDGSIFSVTAEG
-440 VGNAAEVNLFEQ
+440 AASEVNRFEQ

-460 IGGLTLGSGG
+460 IGGLTLSSGG
-470 ETSALVGV
+470 ETTALVGV
-478 ARTASV
+478 ARIASV
-484 SGVVFEDAEYDGVCG
+484 SGVVFEDAGYDGVLG
-499 GSDKRLSGIK
+499 EEDKRLSGIR
-509 VNAVDASGQTVAT
+509 VYAVDASGQSVAD
-522 ATTNAKGEYTLTG
+522 ATTNSRGEYTLTG
-535 IMPGVYTVQ
+535 LMPGVYTVE
-544 VQRKAGYGFTRLRPE
+544 VQRKAGYGFTRLRPAE
-559 EDGGS
+559 EGGS
-564 HVTALVG
+564 HVTALAG
-571 EMGMTAE
+571 EMGVTAE
-578 MDIAMGEDITGVNA
+578 MDIAMGEAVTGVNA
-592 GMLPASTVSGVFFHD
+592 GMLPASTVGGVFFHD
-607 VNDNGLRDESELGML
+607 VNDNGLRDENEIGML
-622 SAQVRLLSEDGEI
+622 GAEVRLVSEDGEI
-635 DLVQTPGEDGTY
+635 DLVQTPAEDGTY

-661 LLKEHCEMARVAEGG
+661 LLGEHREMAKVAEGG
-676 NTVAHAGLDTVYG
+676 NTVAHDGPDTVYG

-697 SLTLPMAGAVTLGN
+697 ALTLPVAGAVTLGN
-711 FTGAVFED
+711 FSGAVFED

-724 QWDEGEKALSGAKVD
+724 QWDEGEKALAGAAVT
-739 LTPDRTGV
+739 LTPDRTGI

-757 GSFDLEGLRPAGY
+757 GAFDLEGLRPAGY
-770 TLTVTLPEGYI
+770 TLTVSLPEGYI
-781 FSRPLE
+781 FSCPLE

-800 CAWQTLTDRKDKAI
+800 CAWQTLTDRTDKAI
-814 GAVQPGSISGVIWLD
+814 GAVKPGSISGVIWLD
-829 ENEDGQRGEGEML
+829 ENEDGSRGEGELL
-842 MSNVSLEL
+842 MSGVSLEL
-850 VDEQGGTVVK
+850 VDERGGAVVK

-869 RFDNVRPGTY
+869 RFDNVRPGAY

-891 AEDSTSTFVTNGLK
+891 AGDSASTFVANGLR
-905 MTQTGVAVA
+905 MTQTGVTVE

-999 DDPNYAAGASAVT
+999 DDPNYESGASAVT
-1012 ASGEGT
+1012 ASGEGA

-1062 EPGIPGITVRLTQ
+1062 EPGIPGVTVQLLQ
-1075 DGEVAYETVTDAYGY
+1075 DGEAVYETVTDAYGY

-1096 YPGTYTLVAQAYPE
+1096 YPGAYTLVAKAYPE
-1110 LTPTKQVEALRII
+1110 LTPTRQVESLRII
-1123 SSCLTGGDGTEA
+1123 SSCLVGGDGNEA

-1150 FDLGYLLRE
+1150 YDLGYLLRE

-1173 DWTISNTKA
+1173 DWTLSNTK
-1182 Q
+1182 

>member
-1 MKSLKMDL
+1 MKSLKMNL
-9 RWLLTVCAIAAVC
+9 RWLLTACAMAAVC
-22 ALICFVP
+22 AMICLAP
-29 QARATGG
+29 TARAAGG
-36 TVSGCAYVDA
+36 EVSGCAYVDA
-46 NENLTHDESEQLIT
+46 NENLVHDESEQLIT
-60 GVPVCLERRE
+60 GVPVRLERRD
-70 GSAWTEADRT
+70 GGAWTEAART
-80 ETDLYGKYDFTGLPS
+80 ETDLYGKYAFTGLS
-95 GEYRVICTLSGQ
+95 AGEYRVICTLSGQ
-107 ELYAISVGTS
+107 ELYAVSVGTS
-117 MEMEDGAVC
+117 MASEAGAVV
-126 GEAVMLENEKT
+126 GDAVTLEEGKSV
-137 ISGGDVGLAPSA
+137 SGGDVGLAPSA

-174 IEVTLMDGETAL
+174 IEVTLLEGETPL
-186 GSTSTDGEGKA
+186 DSTSTDSDGKA
-197 ALYTRSG
+197 ALYARAG

-209 VALPAGYGLSDGSVQ
+209 VTLPAGYGISDGSVQ
-224 SHIIDLDVTFDTGE
+224 SRTVDLDVSFATGE
-238 EESLTLAVA
+238 EEALTLAVA

-253 GKVFEDLDNDGIR
+253 GRVFEDMDNDGIM
-266 GEDEPGVAGVTV
+266 GDGDPGVAGVPV
-278 HIEGSRT
+278 RIEGNRT

-295 TGVYLF
+295 TGEYLF
-301 DFLPDDTYTIS
+301 DFLPDDMYTIS
-312 ATLPDGMLYARYS
+312 ATLPEGMLYARYS

-338 NITREFPLRDAARLT
+338 NITREFPVRDAARVM

-367 IAFLDLNYNGRLDEG
+367 VAFLDLNCNGRLDEG
-382 EPGYAGVTLEALR
+382 EPGYAGVTVEALR
-395 GSGAESQG
+395 GSGSESQG
-403 KVATGEDGS
+403 KTETGEDGA

-417 LRGGEY
+417 LRGGDY

-428 LPNDGSIFSVTG
+428 LPDDGSIFSVTAEG
-440 VGNAAEVNLFEQ
+440 AASEVNRFEQ

-460 IGGLTLGSGG
+460 IGGLTLSSGG
-470 ETSALVGV
+470 ETTALVGV
-478 ARTASV
+478 ARIASV
-484 SGVVFEDAEYDGVCG
+484 SGVVFEDAGYDGVLG
-499 GSDKRLSGIK
+499 EEDKRLSGIR
-509 VNAVDASGQTVAT
+509 VYAVDASGQSVAD
-522 ATTNAKGEYTLTG
+522 ATTNSRGEYTLTG
-535 IMPGVYTVQ
+535 LMPGVYTVE
-544 VQRKAGYGFTRLRPE
+544 VQRKAGYGFTRLRPA

-571 EMGMTAE
+571 EMGVTAE
-578 MDIAMGEDITGVNA
+578 MDIAMGEALTGVNA

-607 VNDNGLRDESELGML
+607 VNDNGLRDENEIGML
-622 SAQVRLLSEDGEI
+622 GAEVRLVSEDGEI
-635 DLVQTPGEDGTY
+635 DLTQTPAEDGTY

-661 LLKEHCEMARVAEGG
+661 LLGEHREMAKVVEGG
-676 NTVAHAGLDTVYG
+676 NTVAHDGPDTVYG

-697 SLTLPMAGAVTLGN
+697 ALTLPVAGAVTLGN
-711 FTGAVFED
+711 FSGAVFED

-724 QWDEGEKALSGAKVD
+724 QWDEGEKALAGAAVT
-739 LTPDRTGV
+739 LTPDRTGI

-757 GSFDLEGLRPAGY
+757 GAFDLEGLRPAGY
-770 TLTVTLPEGYI
+770 TLTVSLPEGYI
-781 FSRPLE
+781 FSCPLE

-800 CAWQTLTDRKDKAI
+800 CAWQTLTDRTDKAI
-814 GAVQPGSISGVIWLD
+814 GAVKPGSISGVIWLD
-829 ENEDGQRGEGEML
+829 ENEDGSRGEGELL
-842 MSNVSLEL
+842 MSGVSLEL
-850 VDEQGGTVVK
+850 VDERGGAVVK

-869 RFDNVRPGTY
+869 RFDNVRPGAY

-884 LPEQSSP
+884 LPDQSSP
-891 AEDSTSTFVTNGLK
+891 AADSASTFVANGLK
-905 MTQTGVAVA
+905 MTQTGVTVE

-925 LVSTTSVAGRL
+925 LVSATSVAGRL

-999 DDPNYAAGASAVT
+999 DDPNYESGASAVT
-1012 ASGEGT
+1012 ASGEGA

-1062 EPGIPGITVRLTQ
+1062 EPGIPGITVQLLQ
-1075 DGEVAYETVTDAYGY
+1075 DGEAVYETVTDAYGY

-1096 YPGTYTLVAQAYPE
+1096 YPGAYTLVAKAYPE
-1110 LTPTKQVEALRII
+1110 LTPTRQVESLRII
-1123 SSCLTGGDGTEA
+1123 SSCLVGGDGNEA

-1150 FDLGYLLRE
+1150 YDLGYLLRE

-1173 DWTISNTKA
+1173 DWTLSNTK
-1182 Q
+1182 

>member
-1 MKSLKMDL
+1 MKSLKMNL
-9 RWLLTVCAIAAVC
+9 RWLLTACAMAAVC
-22 ALICFVP
+22 AMICLAP
-29 QARATGG
+29 TARAAGG
-36 TVSGCAYVDA
+36 EVSGCAYVDA
-46 NENLTHDESEQLIT
+46 NENLVHDESEQLIT
-60 GVPVCLERRE
+60 GVPVRLELRD
-70 GSAWTEADRT
+70 GGAWTEAART
-80 ETDLYGKYDFTGLPS
+80 ETDLYGKYAFMGLS
-95 GEYRVICTLSGQ
+95 AGEYRVICTLSGQ
-107 ELYAISVGTS
+107 ELYAVSVGTS
-117 MEMEDGAVC
+117 MASEAGAVV
-126 GEAVMLENEKT
+126 GDAVTLEEGKSV
-137 ISGGDVGLAPSA
+137 SGGDVGLAPSA

-174 IEVTLMDGETAL
+174 IEVTLLEGETPL
-186 GSTSTDGEGKA
+186 DSTSTDSDGKA
-197 ALYTRSG
+197 ALYARAG

-209 VALPAGYGLSDGSVQ
+209 VTLPAGYGISDGSVQ
-224 SHIIDLDVTFDTGE
+224 SRTVDLDVSFTTGE
-238 EESLTLAVA
+238 EEALTLAVA

-253 GKVFEDLDNDGIR
+253 GRVFEDMDNDGIM
-266 GEDEPGVAGVTV
+266 GDGDPGVAGVTV
-278 HIEGSRT
+278 RIEGNRT

-295 TGVYLF
+295 TGEYLF
-301 DFLPDDTYTIS
+301 DFLPDDMYTIS
-312 ATLPDGMLYARYS
+312 ATLPEGMLYARYS
-325 QTGGDLRSIFTGS
+325 QTGADLRSIFTGS
-338 NITREFPLRDAARLT
+338 NITREFPVRDAARVM

-367 IAFLDLNYNGRLDEG
+367 VAFLDLNYNGRLDEG
-382 EPGYAGVTLEALR
+382 EPGYAGVTVEALR
-395 GSGAESQG
+395 GSGSESQG
-403 KVATGEDGS
+403 KTETGEDGA

-417 LRGGEY
+417 LRGGDY

-428 LPNDGSIFSVTG
+428 LPDDGSIFSVTAEG
-440 VGNAAEVNLFEQ
+440 AASDVNRFEQ

-460 IGGLTLGSGG
+460 IGGLTLSSGG
-470 ETSALVGV
+470 ETTALVGV
-478 ARTASV
+478 ARIASV
-484 SGVVFEDAEYDGVCG
+484 SGVVFEDAGYDGVL
-499 GSDKRLSGIK
+499 SEEDKRLSGIR
-509 VNAVDASGQTVAT
+509 VYAVDASGQSVAD
-522 ATTNAKGEYTLTG
+522 ATTNSRGEYTLTG
-535 IMPGVYTVQ
+535 LMPGVYTVE
-544 VQRKAGYGFTRLRPE
+544 VQRNAGYGFTRLRPA

-571 EMGMTAE
+571 EMGVTAE
-578 MDIAMGEDITGVNA
+578 MDIAMGEALTGVNA

-607 VNDNGLRDESELGML
+607 VNDNGLRDENEIGML
-622 SAQVRLLSEDGEI
+622 GAEVRLVSEDGEI
-635 DLVQTPGEDGTY
+635 DLTQTPAEDGTY

-661 LLKEHCEMARVAEGG
+661 LLGEHREMAKVVEGG
-676 NTVAHAGLDTVYG
+676 NTVAHDGPDTVYG

-697 SLTLPMAGAVTLGN
+697 ALALPVAGAVTLGN
-711 FTGAVFED
+711 FSGAVFED

-724 QWDEGEKALSGAKVD
+724 QWDEGEKALAGAAVT
-739 LTPDRTGV
+739 LTPDRTGI

-757 GSFDLEGLRPAGY
+757 GAFDLEGLRPAGY
-770 TLTVTLPEGYI
+770 TLTVALPEGYI
-781 FSRPLE
+781 FSCPLE

-800 CAWQTLTDRKDKAI
+800 CAWQTLTDRTDKAI
-814 GAVQPGSISGVIWLD
+814 GAVKPGSISGVIWLD
-829 ENEDGQRGEGEML
+829 ENEDGTRGEGELL
-842 MSNVSLEL
+842 MSGVSLEL
-850 VDEQGGTVVK
+850 VDERGGAVVK

-884 LPEQSSP
+884 LPDQSSP
-891 AEDSTSTFVTNGLK
+891 AADSASTFVANGLR
-905 MTQTGVAVA
+905 MTQTGVTVE

-925 LVSTTSVAGRL
+925 LISATSVAGRL

-999 DDPNYAAGASAVT
+999 DDPNYESGASAVT
-1012 ASGEGT
+1012 ASGEGA

-1025 LHMAQHRLDMDVI
+1025 LHMSQHRLDMDVI

-1062 EPGIPGITVRLTQ
+1062 EPGIPGVTVQLLQ
-1075 DGEVAYETVTDAYGY
+1075 DGEAVYETVTDAYGY

-1096 YPGTYTLVAQAYPE
+1096 YPGAYTLVAKAYPE
-1110 LTPTKQVEALRII
+1110 LTPTRQVESLRII
-1123 SSCLTGGDGTEA
+1123 SSCLVGGDGNEA

-1150 FDLGYLLRE
+1150 YDLGYLLRE

-1173 DWTISNTKA
+1173 DWTLSNTK
-1182 Q
+1182 

>member
-1 MKSLKMDL
+1 MKSLKMNL
-9 RWLLTVCAIAAVC
+9 RWLLTACATAAVC
-22 ALICFVP
+22 ALICLAP
-29 QARATGG
+29 PARAAGG
-36 TVSGCAYVDA
+36 EVSGCAYVDA
-46 NENLTHDESEQLIT
+46 NENLVHDESEQLIT
-60 GVPVCLERRE
+60 GVPVRLELRD
-70 GSAWTEADRT
+70 GGAWTEAART
-80 ETDLYGKYDFTGLPS
+80 ETDLYGKYAFTGLS
-95 GEYRVICTLSGQ
+95 AGEYRVICTLSGQ
-107 ELYAISVGTS
+107 ELYAVSVGTS
-117 MEMEDGAVC
+117 MASEAGAVV
-126 GEAVMLENEKT
+126 GDAVTLEEGKSV
-137 ISGGDVGLAPSA
+137 SGGDVGLAPSA

-174 IEVTLMDGETAL
+174 IEVTLLEGETPL
-186 GSTSTDGEGKA
+186 DSTSTDSDGKA
-197 ALYTRSG
+197 ALYARAG

-209 VALPAGYGLSDGSVQ
+209 VTLPAGYGISDGSVQ
-224 SHIIDLDVTFDTGE
+224 SRTVDLDVSFATGE
-238 EESLTLAVA
+238 EEALTLAVA

-253 GKVFEDLDNDGIR
+253 GRVFEDMDNDGIM
-266 GEDEPGVAGVTV
+266 GDGDPGAAGVTV
-278 HIEGSRT
+278 RIEGNRT

-295 TGVYLF
+295 TGEYLF
-301 DFLPDDTYTIS
+301 DFLPDDMYTIS
-312 ATLPDGMLYARYS
+312 ATLPEGMLYARYS

-338 NITREFPLRDAARLT
+338 NITREFPVRDAARVM

-367 IAFLDLNYNGRLDEG
+367 VAFLDLNCNGRLDEG
-382 EPGYAGVTLEALR
+382 EPGYAGVTVEALR
-395 GSGAESQG
+395 GSGSESQG
-403 KVATGEDGS
+403 KTETGEDGA

-417 LRGGEY
+417 LRGGDY

-428 LPNDGSIFSVTG
+428 LPDDGSIFSVTAEG
-440 VGNAAEVNLFEQ
+440 AASEVNRFEQ

-460 IGGLTLGSGG
+460 IGGLTLSSGG
-470 ETSALVGV
+470 ETTALVGV
-478 ARTASV
+478 ARIASV
-484 SGVVFEDAEYDGVCG
+484 SGVVFEDAGYDGVLG
-499 GSDKRLSGIK
+499 EEDKRLSGIR
-509 VNAVDASGQTVAT
+509 VYAVDASGQSVAD
-522 ATTNAKGEYTLTG
+522 ATTNSRGEYTLTG
-535 IMPGVYTVQ
+535 LMPGVYTVE
-544 VQRKAGYGFTRLRPE
+544 VQRNAGYGFTRLRPA

-571 EMGMTAE
+571 EMGVTAE
-578 MDIAMGEDITGVNA
+578 MDIAMGEALTGVNA

-607 VNDNGLRDESELGML
+607 VNDNGLRDENEIGML
-622 SAQVRLLSEDGEI
+622 GAEVRLVSEDGEI
-635 DLVQTPGEDGTY
+635 DLTQTPAEDGTY

-661 LLKEHCEMARVAEGG
+661 LLGEHREMAKVVEGG
-676 NTVAHAGLDTVYG
+676 NTVAHDGPDTVYG

-697 SLTLPMAGAVTLGN
+697 ALTLPVAGAVTLGN
-711 FTGAVFED
+711 FSGAVFED

-724 QWDEGEKALSGAKVD
+724 QWDEGEKALAGAAVT
-739 LTPDRTGV
+739 LTPDRTGI

-757 GSFDLEGLRPAGY
+757 GAFDLEGLRPAGY
-770 TLTVTLPEGYI
+770 TLTVALPEGYI
-781 FSRPLE
+781 FSCPLE

-800 CAWQTLTDRKDKAI
+800 CAWQTLTDRTDKAI
-814 GAVQPGSISGVIWLD
+814 GAVKPGSISGVIWLD
-829 ENEDGQRGEGEML
+829 ENEDGTRGEGELL
-842 MSNVSLEL
+842 MSGVSLEL
-850 VDEQGGTVVK
+850 VDERGGAVVK

-884 LPEQSSP
+884 LPDQSSP
-891 AEDSTSTFVTNGLK
+891 AADSASTFVANGLK
-905 MTQTGVAVA
+905 MTQSGVSVA

-925 LVSTTSVAGRL
+925 LVSATSVAGRL

-999 DDPNYAAGASAVT
+999 DDPNYESGASAVT
-1012 ASGEGT
+1012 ASGEGA

-1062 EPGIPGITVRLTQ
+1062 EPGIPGITVQLLQ
-1075 DGEVAYETVTDAYGY
+1075 DGEAVYETVTDAYGY

-1096 YPGTYTLVAQAYPE
+1096 YPGAYTLVAKAYPE
-1110 LTPTKQVEALRII
+1110 LTPTSQVEALRII
-1123 SSCLTGGDGTEA
+1123 SSCLVGGDGNEA

-1150 FDLGYLLRE
+1150 YDLGYLLRE

-1173 DWTISNTKA
+1173 DWTLSNTK
-1182 Q
+1182 

>member
-1 MKSLKMDL
+1 MKSLKMNL
-9 RWLLTVCAIAAVC
+9 RWLLTACAMAAVC
-22 ALICFVP
+22 AMICLAP
-29 QARATGG
+29 TARAAGG
-36 TVSGCAYVDA
+36 EVSGCAYVDA
-46 NENLTHDESEQLIT
+46 NENLVHDESEQLIT
-60 GVPVCLERRE
+60 GVPVRLERRD
-70 GSAWTEADRT
+70 GGAWTEAART
-80 ETDLYGKYDFTGLPS
+80 ETDLYGKYAFTGLS
-95 GEYRVICTLSGQ
+95 AGEYRVICTLSGQ
-107 ELYAISVGTS
+107 ELYAVSVGTS
-117 MEMEDGAVC
+117 MASEAGAVV
-126 GEAVMLENEKT
+126 GDAVTLEEGKSV
-137 ISGGDVGLAPSA
+137 SGGDVGLAPSA

-174 IEVTLMDGETAL
+174 IEVTLLEGETPL
-186 GSTSTDGEGKA
+186 DSTSTDSDGKA
-197 ALYTRSG
+197 ALYARAG

-209 VALPAGYGLSDGSVQ
+209 VTLPAGYGISDGSVQ
-224 SHIIDLDVTFDTGE
+224 SRTVDLDVSFATGE
-238 EESLTLAVA
+238 EEALTLAVA

-253 GKVFEDLDNDGIR
+253 GRVFEDMDNDGIM
-266 GEDEPGVAGVTV
+266 GDGDPGVAGVTV
-278 HIEGSRT
+278 RIEGNRT

-295 TGVYLF
+295 TGEYLF
-301 DFLPDDTYTIS
+301 DFLPDDMYTIS
-312 ATLPDGMLYARYS
+312 ATLPEGMLYARYS

-338 NITREFPLRDAARLT
+338 NITREFPVRDAARVM

-367 IAFLDLNYNGRLDEG
+367 VAFLDLNCNGRLDEG
-382 EPGYAGVTLEALR
+382 EPGYAGVTVEALR
-395 GSGAESQG
+395 GSGSESQG
-403 KVATGEDGS
+403 KTETGEDGA

-417 LRGGEY
+417 LRGGDY

-428 LPNDGSIFSVTG
+428 LPDDGSIFSVTAEG
-440 VGNAAEVNLFEQ
+440 AASEVNRFEQ

-460 IGGLTLGSGG
+460 IGGLTLSSGG
-470 ETSALVGV
+470 ETTALVGV
-478 ARTASV
+478 ARIASV
-484 SGVVFEDAEYDGVCG
+484 SGVVFEDAGYDGVLG
-499 GSDKRLSGIK
+499 EEDKRLSGIR
-509 VNAVDASGQTVAT
+509 VYAVDASGQSVAD
-522 ATTNAKGEYTLTG
+522 ATTNGRGEYTLTG
-535 IMPGVYTVQ
+535 LMPGVYTVE
-544 VQRKAGYGFTRLRPE
+544 VQRKAGYGFTRLRPA

-571 EMGMTAE
+571 EMGVTAE
-578 MDIAMGEDITGVNA
+578 MDIAMGEALTGVNA

-607 VNDNGLRDESELGML
+607 VNDNGLRDENEIGML
-622 SAQVRLLSEDGEI
+622 GAEVRLVSEDGEI
-635 DLVQTPGEDGTY
+635 DLTQTPAEDGTY

-661 LLKEHCEMARVAEGG
+661 LLGEHREMAKVVEGG
-676 NTVAHAGLDTVYG
+676 NTVAHDGPDTVYG

-697 SLTLPMAGAVTLGN
+697 ALTLPVAGAVTLGN
-711 FTGAVFED
+711 FSGAVFED

-724 QWDEGEKALSGAKVD
+724 QWDEGEKALAGAAVT
-739 LTPDRTGV
+739 LTPDRTGI

-757 GSFDLEGLRPAGY
+757 GAFDLEGLRPAGY
-770 TLTVTLPEGYI
+770 TLTVSLPEGYI
-781 FSRPLE
+781 FSCPLE

-800 CAWQTLTDRKDKAI
+800 CAWQTLTDRTDKAI
-814 GAVQPGSISGVIWLD
+814 GAVKPGSISGVIWLD
-829 ENEDGQRGEGEML
+829 ENEDGSRGEGELL
-842 MSNVSLEL
+842 MSGVSLEL
-850 VDEQGGTVVK
+850 VDERGGAVVK

-869 RFDNVRPGTY
+869 RFDNVRPGAY

-884 LPEQSSP
+884 LPDQSSP
-891 AEDSTSTFVTNGLK
+891 AADSASTFVANGLK
-905 MTQTGVAVA
+905 MTQTGVTVE

-925 LVSTTSVAGRL
+925 LVSATSVAGRL

-999 DDPNYAAGASAVT
+999 DDPNYESGASAVT
-1012 ASGEGT
+1012 ASGEGA

-1062 EPGIPGITVRLTQ
+1062 EPGIPGITVQLLQ
-1075 DGEVAYETVTDAYGY
+1075 DGEAVYETVTDAYGY

-1096 YPGTYTLVAQAYPE
+1096 YPGAYTLVAKAYPE
-1110 LTPTKQVEALRII
+1110 LTPTRQVESLRII
-1123 SSCLTGGDGTEA
+1123 SSCLVGGDGNEA

-1150 FDLGYLLRE
+1150 YDLGYLLRE

-1173 DWTISNTKA
+1173 DWTLSNTK
-1182 Q
+1182 

>member
-1 MKSLKMDL
+1 MKSLKMNL
-9 RWLLTVCAIAAVC
+9 RWLLTACAMAAVC
-22 ALICFVP
+22 AMICLAP
-29 QARATGG
+29 PARAAGG
-36 TVSGCAYVDA
+36 EVSGCAYVDA
-46 NENLTHDESEQLIT
+46 NENLVHDESEQLIT
-60 GVPVCLERRE
+60 GVPVRLELRD
-70 GSAWTEADRT
+70 GGAWTEAART
-80 ETDLYGKYDFTGLPS
+80 ETDLYGKYAFTGLS
-95 GEYRVICTLSGQ
+95 AGEYRVICTLSGQ
-107 ELYAISVGTS
+107 ELYAVSVGSS
-117 MEMEDGAVC
+117 MASEAGAVV
-126 GEAVMLENEKT
+126 GDAVTLEEGKSV
-137 ISGGDVGLAPSA
+137 SGGDVGLAPSA

-174 IEVTLMDGETAL
+174 IEVTLLEGETPL
-186 GSTSTDGEGKA
+186 DSTSTDSDGKA
-197 ALYTRSG
+197 ALYARAG

-209 VALPAGYGLSDGSVQ
+209 VTLPAGYGISDGSVQ
-224 SHIIDLDVTFDTGE
+224 SRTVDLDVSFATGE
-238 EESLTLAVA
+238 EEALTLAVA

-253 GKVFEDLDNDGIR
+253 GRVFEDMDNDGIM
-266 GEDEPGVAGVTV
+266 GDGDPGVAGVTV
-278 HIEGSRT
+278 RIEGNRT

-295 TGVYLF
+295 TGEYLF
-301 DFLPDDTYTIS
+301 DFLPDDMYTIS
-312 ATLPDGMLYARYS
+312 ATLPEGMLYARYS

-338 NITREFPLRDAARLT
+338 NITREFPVRDAARVM

-367 IAFLDLNYNGRLDEG
+367 VAFLDLNYNGRLDEG
-382 EPGYAGVTLEALR
+382 EPGYAGVTVEALR
-395 GSGAESQG
+395 GSGSESQG
-403 KVATGEDGS
+403 KTETGEDGA

-417 LRGGEY
+417 LRGGDY

-428 LPNDGSIFSVTG
+428 LPDDGSIFSVTAEG
-440 VGNAAEVNLFEQ
+440 AASEVNRFEQ

-470 ETSALVGV
+470 ETTALVGV
-478 ARTASV
+478 ARIASV
-484 SGVVFEDAEYDGVCG
+484 SGVVFEDAGYDGVLG
-499 GSDKRLSGIK
+499 EEDKRLSGIR
-509 VNAVDASGQTVAT
+509 VYAVDASGQSVAD
-522 ATTNAKGEYTLTG
+522 ATTNSRGEYTLTG
-535 IMPGVYTVQ
+535 LMPGVYTVE
-544 VQRKAGYGFTRLRPE
+544 VQRNAGYGFTRLRPA

-571 EMGMTAE
+571 EMGVTAE
-578 MDIAMGEDITGVNA
+578 MDIAMGEALTGVNA

-607 VNDNGLRDESELGML
+607 VNDNGLRDENEIGML
-622 SAQVRLLSEDGEI
+622 GAEVRLVSEDGEI
-635 DLVQTPGEDGTY
+635 DLTQTPAEDGTY

-661 LLKEHCEMARVAEGG
+661 LLGEHREMAKVVEGG
-676 NTVAHAGLDTVYG
+676 NTVAHDGPDTVYG

-697 SLTLPMAGAVTLGN
+697 ALTLPMAGAVTLGN
-711 FTGAVFED
+711 FSGAVFED

-724 QWDEGEKALSGAKVD
+724 QWDEGEKALSGAAVT
-739 LTPDRTGV
+739 LTPDRTGI

-757 GSFDLEGLRPAGY
+757 GAFDLEGLRPAGY
-770 TLTVTLPEGYI
+770 TLTVALPEGYI
-781 FSRPLE
+781 FSCPLE

-800 CAWQTLTDRKDKAI
+800 CAWQTLTDRTDKAI
-814 GAVQPGSISGVIWLD
+814 GAVKPGSISGVIWLD
-829 ENEDGQRGEGEML
+829 ENEDGTRGEGELL
-842 MSNVSLEL
+842 MSGVSLEL
-850 VDEQGGTVVK
+850 VDERGGAVVK

-869 RFDNVRPGTY
+869 RFDNVRPGNY

-884 LPEQSSP
+884 LPDQSSP
-891 AEDSTSTFVTNGLK
+891 AADSASTFVANGLR
-905 MTQTGVAVA
+905 MTQTGVTVE

-925 LVSTTSVAGRL
+925 LISATSVAGRL

-980 PADYYL
+980 PDDYYL

-999 DDPNYAAGASAVT
+999 DDPNYESGASAVT
-1012 ASGEGT
+1012 ASGEGA

-1062 EPGIPGITVRLTQ
+1062 EPGIPGITVQLLQ
-1075 DGEVAYETVTDAYGY
+1075 DGEAVYETVTDAYGY

-1096 YPGTYTLVAQAYPE
+1096 YPGAYTLVAKAYPE
-1110 LTPTKQVEALRII
+1110 LTPTSQVEALRII
-1123 SSCLTGGDGTEA
+1123 SSCLVGGDGNEA

-1150 FDLGYLLRE
+1150 YDLGYLLRE

-1173 DWTISNTKA
+1173 DWTLSNTK
-1182 Q
+1182 

>member
-1 MKSLKMDL
+1 MKSLKMNL
-9 RWLLTVCAIAAVC
+9 RWLLTACAMAAVC
-22 ALICFVP
+22 ALICLAP
-29 QARATGG
+29 TARAAGG
-36 TVSGCAYVDA
+36 EVSGCAYVDA
-46 NENLTHDESEQLIT
+46 NENLVHDESEQLIT
-60 GVPVCLERRE
+60 GVPVRLERRD
-70 GSAWTEADRT
+70 GGAWTEAART
-80 ETDLYGKYDFTGLPS
+80 ETDLYGKYAFTGLS
-95 GEYRVICTLSGQ
+95 AGEYRVICTLSGQ
-107 ELYAISVGTS
+107 ELYAVSVGTS
-117 MEMEDGAVC
+117 MASEAGAVV
-126 GEAVMLENEKT
+126 GDAVTLEEGKSV
-137 ISGGDVGLAPSA
+137 SGGDVGLAPSA

-174 IEVTLMDGETAL
+174 IEVTLLEGETPL
-186 GSTSTDGEGKA
+186 DSTSTDSDGKA
-197 ALYTRSG
+197 ALYARAG

-209 VALPAGYGLSDGSVQ
+209 VTLPAGYGISDGSVQ
-224 SHIIDLDVTFDTGE
+224 SRTVDLDVSFATGE
-238 EESLTLAVA
+238 EEALTLAVA

-253 GKVFEDLDNDGIR
+253 GRVFEDMDNDGTM
-266 GEDEPGVAGVTV
+266 GDGDPGVAGVTV
-278 HIEGSRT
+278 RIEGNRT

-295 TGVYLF
+295 TGEYLF
-301 DFLPDDTYTIS
+301 DFLPDDMYTIS
-312 ATLPDGMLYARYS
+312 ATLPEGMLYARYS

-338 NITREFPLRDAARLT
+338 NITREFPVRDAARVM

-367 IAFLDLNYNGRLDEG
+367 VAFLDLNYNGRLDEG
-382 EPGYAGVTLEALR
+382 EPGYAGVTVEALR
-395 GSGAESQG
+395 GSGSESQG
-403 KVATGEDGS
+403 KTETGEDGA

-417 LRGGEY
+417 LRGGDY

-428 LPNDGSIFSVTG
+428 LPDDGSIFSVTAEG
-440 VGNAAEVNLFEQ
+440 AASEVNRFEQ

-460 IGGLTLGSGG
+460 IGGLTLSSGG
-470 ETSALVGV
+470 ETTALVGV
-478 ARTASV
+478 ARIASV
-484 SGVVFEDAEYDGVCG
+484 SGVVFEDAGYDGVLG
-499 GSDKRLSGIK
+499 EEDKRLSGIR
-509 VNAVDASGQTVAT
+509 VYAVDASGQSVAD
-522 ATTNAKGEYTLTG
+522 ATTNSRGEYTLTG
-535 IMPGVYTVQ
+535 LMPGVYTVE
-544 VQRKAGYGFTRLRPE
+544 VQRNAGYGFTRLRPA

-571 EMGMTAE
+571 EMGVTAE
-578 MDIAMGEDITGVNA
+578 MDIAMGEALTGVNA

-607 VNDNGLRDESELGML
+607 VNDNGLRDENEIGML
-622 SAQVRLLSEDGEI
+622 GAEVRLVSEDGEI
-635 DLVQTPGEDGTY
+635 DLTQTPAEDGTY

-661 LLKEHCEMARVAEGG
+661 LLGEHREMAKVVEGG
-676 NTVAHAGLDTVYG
+676 NTVAHDGPDTVYG

-697 SLTLPMAGAVTLGN
+697 ALTLPTAGAVTLGN
-711 FTGAVFED
+711 FSGAVFED

-724 QWDEGEKALSGAKVD
+724 QWDEGEKALSGAAVT
-739 LTPDRTGV
+739 LTPDRTGI

-757 GSFDLEGLRPAGY
+757 GAFDLEGLRPAGY
-770 TLTVTLPEGYI
+770 TLTVALPEGYI
-781 FSRPLE
+781 FSCPLE

-800 CAWQTLTDRKDKAI
+800 CAWQTLTDRTDKAI
-814 GAVQPGSISGVIWLD
+814 GAVKPGSISGVIWLD
-829 ENEDGQRGEGEML
+829 ENEDGTRGEGELL
-842 MSNVSLEL
+842 MSGVSLEL
-850 VDEQGGTVVK
+850 VDERGGTVVK

-884 LPEQSSP
+884 LPDQSSP
-891 AEDSTSTFVTNGLK
+891 AADSASTFVANGLR
-905 MTQTGVAVA
+905 MTQTGVTVE

-925 LVSTTSVAGRL
+925 LISATSVAGRL

-999 DDPNYAAGASAVT
+999 DDPNYESGASAVT
-1012 ASGEGT
+1012 ASGEGA

-1062 EPGIPGITVRLTQ
+1062 EPGIPGVTVQLLQ
-1075 DGEVAYETVTDAYGY
+1075 DGEAVYETVTDAYGY

-1096 YPGTYTLVAQAYPE
+1096 YPGAYTLVAKAYPE
-1110 LTPTKQVEALRII
+1110 LTPTSQVEALRII
-1123 SSCLTGGDGTEA
+1123 SSCLVGGDGNEA

-1150 FDLGYLLRE
+1150 YDLGYLLRE

-1173 DWTISNTKA
+1173 DWTLSNTK
-1182 Q
+1182 

>member
-1 MKSLKMDL
+1 MKSLKMNL
-9 RWLLTVCAIAAVC
+9 RWLLTACAMAAVC
-22 ALICFVP
+22 AMICLAP
-29 QARATGG
+29 TARAAGG
-36 TVSGCAYVDA
+36 EVSGCAYVDA
-46 NENLTHDESEQLIT
+46 NENLVHDESEQLIT
-60 GVPVCLERRE
+60 GVPVRLELRD
-70 GSAWTEADRT
+70 GGAWTEAART
-80 ETDLYGKYDFTGLPS
+80 ETDLYGKYAFTGLS
-95 GEYRVICTLSGQ
+95 AGEYRVISTLSGQ
-107 ELYAISVGTS
+107 ELYAVSVGTS
-117 MEMEDGAVC
+117 MASEAGAVV
-126 GEAVMLENEKT
+126 GDAVTLEEGKSV
-137 ISGGDVGLAPSA
+137 SGGDVGLAPSA

-174 IEVTLMDGETAL
+174 IEVTLLEGETPL
-186 GSTSTDGEGKA
+186 DSTSTDSDGKA
-197 ALYTRSG
+197 ALYARAG

-209 VALPAGYGLSDGSVQ
+209 VTLPAGYGISDGSVQ
-224 SHIIDLDVTFDTGE
+224 SRTVDLDVSFATGE
-238 EESLTLAVA
+238 EEALTLAVA

-253 GKVFEDLDNDGIR
+253 GRVFEDMDNDGIM
-266 GEDEPGVAGVTV
+266 GDGDPGVAGVTV
-278 HIEGSRT
+278 RIEGNRT

-295 TGVYLF
+295 TGEYLF
-301 DFLPDDTYTIS
+301 DFLPDDMYTIS
-312 ATLPDGMLYARYS
+312 ATLPEGMLYARYS

-338 NITREFPLRDAARLT
+338 NITREFPVRDAARVM

-367 IAFLDLNYNGRLDEG
+367 VAFLDLNYNGRLDEG
-382 EPGYAGVTLEALR
+382 EPGYAGVTVEALR
-395 GSGAESQG
+395 GSGSESQG
-403 KVATGEDGS
+403 KTETGEDGA

-417 LRGGEY
+417 LRGGDY

-428 LPNDGSIFSVTG
+428 LPDDGSIFSVTAEG
-440 VGNAAEVNLFEQ
+440 AASDVNRFEQ

-460 IGGLTLGSGG
+460 IGGLTLSSGG
-470 ETSALVGV
+470 ETTALVGV
-478 ARTASV
+478 ARIASV
-484 SGVVFEDAEYDGVCG
+484 SGVVFEDAGYDGVL
-499 GSDKRLSGIK
+499 SEEDKRLSGIR
-509 VNAVDASGQTVAT
+509 VYAVDASGQSVAD
-522 ATTNAKGEYTLTG
+522 ATTNSRGEYTLTG
-535 IMPGVYTVQ
+535 LMPGVYTVE
-544 VQRKAGYGFTRLRPE
+544 VQRNAGYGFTRLRPA

-571 EMGMTAE
+571 EMGVTAE
-578 MDIAMGEDITGVNA
+578 MDIAMGEALTGVNA

-607 VNDNGLRDESELGML
+607 VNDNGLRDENEIGML
-622 SAQVRLLSEDGEI
+622 GAEVRLVSEDGEI
-635 DLVQTPGEDGTY
+635 DLTQTPAEDGTY

-661 LLKEHCEMARVAEGG
+661 LLGEHREMAKVVEGG
-676 NTVAHAGLDTVYG
+676 NTVAHDGPDTVYG

-697 SLTLPMAGAVTLGN
+697 ALALPVAGAVTLGN
-711 FTGAVFED
+711 FSGAVFED

-724 QWDEGEKALSGAKVD
+724 QWDEGEKALAGAAVT
-739 LTPDRTGV
+739 LTPDRTGI

-757 GSFDLEGLRPAGY
+757 GAFDLEGLRPAGY
-770 TLTVTLPEGYI
+770 TLTVALPEGYI
-781 FSRPLE
+781 FSCPLE

-800 CAWQTLTDRKDKAI
+800 CAWQTLTDRTDKAI
-814 GAVQPGSISGVIWLD
+814 GAVKPGSISGVIWLD
-829 ENEDGQRGEGEML
+829 ENEDGTRGEGELL
-842 MSNVSLEL
+842 MSGVSLEL
-850 VDEQGGTVVK
+850 VDERGGAVVK

-884 LPEQSSP
+884 LPDQSSP
-891 AEDSTSTFVTNGLK
+891 AADSASTFVANGLR
-905 MTQTGVAVA
+905 MTQTGVTVE

-925 LVSTTSVAGRL
+925 LISATSVAGRL

-999 DDPNYAAGASAVT
+999 DDPNYESGASAVT
-1012 ASGEGT
+1012 ASGEGA

-1025 LHMAQHRLDMDVI
+1025 LHMSQHRLDMDVI

-1062 EPGIPGITVRLTQ
+1062 EPGIPGVTVQLLQ
-1075 DGEVAYETVTDAYGY
+1075 DGEAVYETVTDAYGY

-1096 YPGTYTLVAQAYPE
+1096 YPGAYTLVAKAYPE
-1110 LTPTKQVEALRII
+1110 LTPTRQVESLRII
-1123 SSCLTGGDGTEA
+1123 SSCLVGGDGNEA

-1150 FDLGYLLRE
+1150 YDLGYLLRE

-1173 DWTISNTKA
+1173 DWTLSNTK
-1182 Q
+1182 

>member
-1 MKSLKMDL
+1 MKSLKMNL
-9 RWLLTVCAIAAVC
+9 RWLLTVCATAAVC
-22 ALICFVP
+22 ALICLAP
-29 QARATGG
+29 PARAAGG
-36 TVSGCAYVDA
+36 EVSGCAYVDA
-46 NENLTHDESEQLIT
+46 NENLVHDESEQLIT
-60 GVPVCLERRE
+60 GVPVRLELRD
-70 GSAWTEADRT
+70 GGAWTEAART
-80 ETDLYGKYDFTGLPS
+80 ETDLYGKYAFTGLS
-95 GEYRVICTLSGQ
+95 AGEYRVICTLSGQ
-107 ELYAISVGTS
+107 ELYAVSVGTS
-117 MEMEDGAVC
+117 MASEAGAVV
-126 GEAVMLENEKT
+126 GDAVTLEEGKSV
-137 ISGGDVGLAPSA
+137 SGGDVGLAPSA

-157 DSNGDGKRGDYD
+157 DSNGDGKPGDYD

-174 IEVTLMDGETAL
+174 IEVTLLEGETPL
-186 GSTSTDGEGKA
+186 DSTSTDSDGKA
-197 ALYTRSG
+197 ALYARAG

-209 VALPAGYGLSDGSVQ
+209 VTLPAGYGISDGSVQ
-224 SHIIDLDVTFDTGE
+224 SRTVDLDVSFATGE
-238 EESLTLAVA
+238 EEALTLAVA

-253 GKVFEDLDNDGIR
+253 GRVFEDMDNDGIM
-266 GEDEPGVAGVTV
+266 GDGDPGAAGVTV
-278 HIEGSRT
+278 RIEGNRT

-295 TGVYLF
+295 TGEYLF
-301 DFLPDDTYTIS
+301 DFLPDDMYTIS
-312 ATLPDGMLYARYS
+312 ATLPEGMLYARYS

-338 NITREFPLRDAARLT
+338 NITREFPVRDAARVM

-367 IAFLDLNYNGRLDEG
+367 VAFLDLNCNGHLDEG
-382 EPGYAGVTLEALR
+382 EPGYAGVTVEALR
-395 GSGAESQG
+395 GSGSESQG
-403 KVATGEDGS
+403 KTETGEDGA

-417 LRGGEY
+417 LRGGDY

-428 LPNDGSIFSVTG
+428 LPDDGSIFSVTAEG
-440 VGNAAEVNLFEQ
+440 AASEVNRFEQ

-460 IGGLTLGSGG
+460 IGGLTLSSGG
-470 ETSALVGV
+470 ETTALVGV
-478 ARTASV
+478 ARIASV
-484 SGVVFEDAEYDGVCG
+484 SGVVFEDAGYDGVLG
-499 GSDKRLSGIK
+499 EEDKRLSGIR
-509 VNAVDASGQTVAT
+509 VYAVDASGQSVAD
-522 ATTNAKGEYTLTG
+522 ATTNSRGEYTLTG
-535 IMPGVYTVQ
+535 LMPGVYTVE
-544 VQRKAGYGFTRLRPE
+544 VQRKAGYGFTRLRPA

-571 EMGMTAE
+571 EMGVTAE
-578 MDIAMGEDITGVNA
+578 MDIAMGEALTGVNA
-592 GMLPASTVSGVFFHD
+592 GMLPASTVGGVFFHD
-607 VNDNGLRDESELGML
+607 VNDNGLRDENEIGML
-622 SAQVRLLSEDGEI
+622 GAEVRLVSEDGEL
-635 DLVQTPGEDGTY
+635 DLTQTPAEDGTY

-661 LLKEHCEMARVAEGG
+661 LLGEHREMAKVAEGG
-676 NTVAHAGLDTVYG
+676 NTVAHDGPDTVYG

-697 SLTLPMAGAVTLGN
+697 ALTLPVAGAVTLGN
-711 FTGAVFED
+711 FSGAVFED

-724 QWDEGEKALSGAKVD
+724 QWDEGEKALSGAAVT
-739 LTPDRTGV
+739 LTPDRTGI

-757 GSFDLEGLRPAGY
+757 GAFDLEGLRPAGY
-770 TLTVTLPEGYI
+770 TLTVALPEGYI
-781 FSRPLE
+781 FSCPLE

-800 CAWQTLTDRKDKAI
+800 CAWQTLTDRTDKAI
-814 GAVQPGSISGVIWLD
+814 GAVKPGSISGVIWLD
-829 ENEDGQRGEGEML
+829 ENEDGTRGEGELL
-842 MSNVSLEL
+842 MSGVSLEL
-850 VDEQGGTVVK
+850 VDERGGTVVK

-884 LPEQSSP
+884 LPDQSSP
-891 AEDSTSTFVTNGLK
+891 AADSASTFVANGLR
-905 MTQTGVAVA
+905 MTQTGVTVE

-925 LVSTTSVAGRL
+925 LVSATSVAGRL

-999 DDPNYAAGASAVT
+999 DDPNYESGASAVT
-1012 ASGEGT
+1012 ASREGA

-1062 EPGIPGITVRLTQ
+1062 EPGIPGITVQLLQ
-1075 DGEVAYETVTDAYGY
+1075 DGEAVYETVTDAYGY

-1096 YPGTYTLVAQAYPE
+1096 YPGAYTLVAKAYPE
-1110 LTPTKQVEALRII
+1110 LTPTSQVESLRII
-1123 SSCLTGGDGTEA
+1123 SSCLVGGDGNEA

-1150 FDLGYLLRE
+1150 YDLGYLLRE

-1173 DWTISNTKA
+1173 DWTLSNTK
-1182 Q
+1182 

>member
-1 MKSLKMDL
+1 MKSLKMNL
-9 RWLLTVCAIAAVC
+9 RWLLTVCATAAVC
-22 ALICFVP
+22 ALICLAP
-29 QARATGG
+29 PARAAGG
-36 TVSGCAYVDA
+36 EVSGCAYVDA
-46 NENLTHDESEQLIT
+46 NENLVHDESEQLIT
-60 GVPVCLERRE
+60 GVPVRLERLD
-70 GSAWTEADRT
+70 GGAWTEAART
-80 ETDLYGKYDFTGLPS
+80 ETDLYGKYAFTGLS
-95 GEYRVICTLSGQ
+95 AGEYRVICTLSGQ
-107 ELYAISVGTS
+107 ELYAVSVGTS
-117 MEMEDGAVC
+117 MASETGAVV
-126 GEAVMLENEKT
+126 GDAVTLEEGKSV
-137 ISGGDVGLAPSA
+137 SGGDVGLAPSA

-174 IEVTLMDGETAL
+174 IEVTLLEGETPL
-186 GSTSTDGEGKA
+186 DSTSTDSDGKA
-197 ALYTRSG
+197 ALYARAG

-209 VALPAGYGLSDGSVQ
+209 VTLPAGYGISDGSVQ
-224 SHIIDLDVTFDTGE
+224 SRTVDLDVSFATGE
-238 EESLTLAVA
+238 EEALTLAVA

-253 GKVFEDLDNDGIR
+253 GRVFEDMDNDGIM
-266 GEDEPGVAGVTV
+266 GDGDPGVAGVTV
-278 HIEGSRT
+278 RIEGNRT

-295 TGVYLF
+295 TGEYLF
-301 DFLPDDTYTIS
+301 DFLPDDMYTIS
-312 ATLPDGMLYARYS
+312 ATLPEGMLYARYS

-338 NITREFPLRDAARLT
+338 NITREFPVRDAARVM

-367 IAFLDLNYNGRLDEG
+367 VAFLDLNCNGRLDEG
-382 EPGYAGVTLEALR
+382 EPGYAGVTVEALR
-395 GSGAESQG
+395 GSGSESQG
-403 KVATGEDGS
+403 KTETGEDGA

-417 LRGGEY
+417 LRGGDY

-428 LPNDGSIFSVTG
+428 LPDDGSIFSVTAEG
-440 VGNAAEVNLFEQ
+440 AASEVNRFEQ
-452 RSTRREFT
+452 QSTRREFT

-470 ETSALVGV
+470 ETTALVGV
-478 ARTASV
+478 ARIASV
-484 SGVVFEDAEYDGVCG
+484 SGVVFEDAGYDGVLG
-499 GSDKRLSGIK
+499 EEDKRLSGIR
-509 VNAVDASGQTVAT
+509 VYAVDASGQSVADA
-522 ATTNAKGEYTLTG
+522 ATNGRGEYTLTG
-535 IMPGVYTVQ
+535 LMPGVYTVE
-544 VQRKAGYGFTRLRPE
+544 VQRKAGYGFTRLRPA

-571 EMGMTAE
+571 EMGVTAE
-578 MDIAMGEDITGVNA
+578 MDIAMGEALTGVNA

-607 VNDNGLRDESELGML
+607 VNDNGLRDENEIGML
-622 SAQVRLLSEDGEI
+622 GAEVRLVSEDGEI
-635 DLVQTPGEDGTY
+635 DLTQTPAEDGTY

-661 LLKEHCEMARVAEGG
+661 LLGEHREMAKVVEGG
-676 NTVAHAGLDTVYG
+676 NTVAHDGPDTVYG
-689 PFEVVMGE
+689 PFEVEMGQA
-697 SLTLPMAGAVTLGN
+697 LTLPVAGAVTLGN
-711 FTGAVFED
+711 FSGAVFED

-724 QWDEGEKALSGAKVD
+724 QWDEGEKALAGAAVT
-739 LTPDRTGV
+739 LTPDRTGI

-757 GSFDLEGLRPAGY
+757 GAFDLEGLRPAGY
-770 TLTVTLPEGYI
+770 TLTVALPEGYI
-781 FSRPLE
+781 FSCPLE

-800 CAWQTLTDRKDKAI
+800 CAWQTLTDRTDKAI
-814 GAVQPGSISGVIWLD
+814 GAVKPGSISGVIWLD
-829 ENEDGQRGEGEML
+829 ENEDGTRGEGELL
-842 MSNVSLEL
+842 MSGVSLEL
-850 VDEQGGTVVK
+850 VDERGGAVVK

-869 RFDNVRPGTY
+869 RFDNVRPGAY

-884 LPEQSSP
+884 LPDQSSP
-891 AEDSTSTFVTNGLK
+891 AADSASTFVANGLR
-905 MTQTGVAVA
+905 MTQTGVTVE

-925 LVSTTSVAGRL
+925 LISATSVAGRL

-999 DDPNYAAGASAVT
+999 DDPNYESGASAVT
-1012 ASGEGT
+1012 ASGEGA

-1025 LHMAQHRLDMDVI
+1025 LHMSQHRLDMDVI

-1062 EPGIPGITVRLTQ
+1062 EPGIPGITVQLLQ
-1075 DGEVAYETVTDAYGY
+1075 DGEAVYETVTDAYGY

-1096 YPGTYTLVAQAYPE
+1096 YPGAYTLVAKAYPE
-1110 LTPTKQVEALRII
+1110 LTPTSQVEALRII
-1123 SSCLTGGDGTEA
+1123 SSCLVGGDGNEA

-1150 FDLGYLLRE
+1150 YDLGYLLRE

-1173 DWTISNTKA
+1173 DWTLSNTK
-1182 Q
+1182 

>member
-1 MKSLKMDL
+1 MKSLKMNL
-9 RWLLTVCAIAAVC
+9 RWLLTACAMAAVC
-22 ALICFVP
+22 ALICLAP
-29 QARATGG
+29 PARAAGG
-36 TVSGCAYVDA
+36 EVSGCAYVDA
-46 NENLTHDESEQLIT
+46 NENLVHDESEQLIT
-60 GVPVCLERRE
+60 GVPVRLERLD
-70 GSAWTEADRT
+70 GGAWTEAART
-80 ETDLYGKYDFTGLPS
+80 ETDLYGKYAFTGLS
-95 GEYRVICTLSGQ
+95 AGEYRVICMLSGQ
-107 ELYAISVGTS
+107 ELYAVSVGTS
-117 MEMEDGAVC
+117 MASEAGAVV
-126 GEAVMLENEKT
+126 GDAVTLEEGKSV
-137 ISGGDVGLAPSA
+137 SGGDVGLAPSA

-174 IEVTLMDGETAL
+174 IEVTLLEGETPL
-186 GSTSTDGEGKA
+186 DSTSTDSDGKA
-197 ALYTRSG
+197 ALYARAG

-209 VALPAGYGLSDGSVQ
+209 VTLPAGYGISDGSVQ
-224 SHIIDLDVTFDTGE
+224 SRTVDLDVSFATGE
-238 EESLTLAVA
+238 EEALTLAVA

-253 GKVFEDLDNDGIR
+253 GRVFEDMDNDGIM
-266 GEDEPGVAGVTV
+266 GDGDPGVAGVTV
-278 HIEGSRT
+278 RIEGNRT

-295 TGVYLF
+295 TGEYLF
-301 DFLPDDTYTIS
+301 DFLPDDMYTIS
-312 ATLPDGMLYARYS
+312 ATLPEGMLYARYS

-338 NITREFPLRDAARLT
+338 NITREFPVRDAARVM

-367 IAFLDLNYNGRLDEG
+367 VAFLDLNYNGRLDEG
-382 EPGYAGVTLEALR
+382 EPGYAGVTVEALR
-395 GSGAESQG
+395 GSGSESQG
-403 KVATGEDGS
+403 KTETGEDGA

-417 LRGGEY
+417 LRGGDY

-428 LPNDGSIFSVTG
+428 LPDDGSIFSVTAEG
-440 VGNAAEVNLFEQ
+440 AASEVNRFEQ

-470 ETSALVGV
+470 ETTALVGV
-478 ARTASV
+478 ACIASV
-484 SGVVFEDAEYDGVCG
+484 SGVVFEDAGYDGVLG
-499 GSDKRLSGIK
+499 EEDKRLSGIR
-509 VNAVDASGQTVAT
+509 VYAVDASGQSAAD
-522 ATTNAKGEYTLTG
+522 ATTNSRGEYTLTDL
-535 IMPGVYTVQ
+535 MPGVYTVE
-544 VQRKAGYGFTRLRPE
+544 VQRKAGYGFTRLRPA

-571 EMGMTAE
+571 EMGVTAE
-578 MDIAMGEDITGVNA
+578 MDIAMGEALTGVNA

-607 VNDNGLRDESELGML
+607 VNDNGLRDENEIGML
-622 SAQVRLLSEDGEI
+622 GAEVRLVSEDGEI
-635 DLVQTPGEDGTY
+635 DLTQTPAEDGTY

-661 LLKEHCEMARVAEGG
+661 LLKEHCEMAKVAEGG
-676 NTVAHAGLDTVYG
+676 NTVAHDGPDTVYG

-697 SLTLPMAGAVTLGN
+697 ALALPVAGAVTLGN
-711 FTGAVFED
+711 FSGAVFED

-724 QWDEGEKALSGAKVD
+724 QWDEGEKALAGAAVT
-739 LTPDRTGV
+739 LTPDRTGI

-757 GSFDLEGLRPAGY
+757 GAFDLEGLRPAGY
-770 TLTVTLPEGYI
+770 TLTVALPEGYI
-781 FSRPLE
+781 FSCPLE

-800 CAWQTLTDRKDKAI
+800 CAWQTLTDRTDKAI
-814 GAVQPGSISGVIWLD
+814 GAVKPGSISGVIWLD
-829 ENEDGQRGEGEML
+829 ENEDGTRGEGELL
-842 MSNVSLEL
+842 MSGVSLEL
-850 VDEQGGTVVK
+850 VDERGGTVVK

-884 LPEQSSP
+884 LPDQSSP
-891 AEDSTSTFVTNGLK
+891 AADSASTFVANGLR
-905 MTQTGVAVA
+905 MTQTGVTVE

-925 LVSTTSVAGRL
+925 LVSATSVAGRL

-999 DDPNYAAGASAVT
+999 DDPNYESGASAVT
-1012 ASGEGT
+1012 ASGEGA

-1062 EPGIPGITVRLTQ
+1062 EPGIPGVTVQLLQ
-1075 DGEVAYETVTDAYGY
+1075 DGEAVYETVTDAYGY

-1096 YPGTYTLVAQAYPE
+1096 YPGAYTLVAKAYPE
-1110 LTPTKQVEALRII
+1110 LTPTSQVEALRII
-1123 SSCLTGGDGTEA
+1123 SSCLVGGDGNEA

-1150 FDLGYLLRE
+1150 YDLGYLLRE

-1168 APPTR
+1168 APSTR
-1173 DWTISNTKA
+1173 DWTLSNTK
-1182 Q
+1182 

>member
-1 MKSLKMDL
+1 MKSLKMNL
-9 RWLLTVCAIAAVC
+9 RWLLTACAMAAVC
-22 ALICFVP
+22 AMICLAP
-29 QARATGG
+29 TARAAGG
-36 TVSGCAYVDA
+36 EVSGCAYVDA
-46 NENLTHDESEQLIT
+46 NENLVHDESEQLIT
-60 GVPVCLERRE
+60 GVPVRLERRD
-70 GSAWTEADRT
+70 GGAWTEAART
-80 ETDLYGKYDFTGLPS
+80 ETDLYGKYAFTGLS
-95 GEYRVICTLSGQ
+95 AGEYRVICTLSGQ
-107 ELYAISVGTS
+107 ELYAVSVGTS
-117 MEMEDGAVC
+117 MASEAGAVV
-126 GEAVMLENEKT
+126 GDAVTLEEGKSV
-137 ISGGDVGLAPSA
+137 SGGDVGLAPSA

-174 IEVTLMDGETAL
+174 IEVTLLEGETPL
-186 GSTSTDGEGKA
+186 DSTSTDSDGKA
-197 ALYTRSG
+197 ALYARAG

-209 VALPAGYGLSDGSVQ
+209 VTLPAGYGISDGSVQ
-224 SHIIDLDVTFDTGE
+224 SRTVDLDVSFATGE
-238 EESLTLAVA
+238 EEALTLAVA

-253 GKVFEDLDNDGIR
+253 GRVFEDMDNDGIM
-266 GEDEPGVAGVTV
+266 GDGDPGVAGVTV
-278 HIEGSRT
+278 RIEGNRT

-295 TGVYLF
+295 TGEYLF
-301 DFLPDDTYTIS
+301 DFLPDDMYTIS
-312 ATLPDGMLYARYS
+312 ATLPEGMLYARYS

-338 NITREFPLRDAARLT
+338 NITREFPVRDAARVM

-367 IAFLDLNYNGRLDEG
+367 VAFLDLNYNGRLDEG
-382 EPGYAGVTLEALR
+382 EPGYAGVTVEALR
-395 GSGAESQG
+395 GSGSESQG
-403 KVATGEDGS
+403 KTETGEDGA

-417 LRGGEY
+417 LRGGDY

-428 LPNDGSIFSVTG
+428 LPDDGSIFSVTAEG
-440 VGNAAEVNLFEQ
+440 AASEVNRFEQ

-470 ETSALVGV
+470 ETTALVGV
-478 ARTASV
+478 ARIASV
-484 SGVVFEDAEYDGVCG
+484 SGVVFEDAGYDGVLG
-499 GSDKRLSGIK
+499 EEDKRLSGIR
-509 VNAVDASGQTVAT
+509 VYAVDASGQSVADA
-522 ATTNAKGEYTLTG
+522 ATNGRGEYTLTG
-535 IMPGVYTVQ
+535 LMPGVYTVE
-544 VQRKAGYGFTRLRPE
+544 VQRKAGYGFTRLRPA
-559 EDGGS
+559 EDDGS

-571 EMGMTAE
+571 EMGVTAE
-578 MDIAMGEDITGVNA
+578 MDIAMGEALTGVNA

-607 VNDNGLRDESELGML
+607 VNDNGLRDENEIGML
-622 SAQVRLLSEDGEI
+622 GAEVRLVSEDGEI
-635 DLVQTPGEDGTY
+635 DLVQTPAEDGTY

-661 LLKEHCEMARVAEGG
+661 LLGEHREMAKVVEGG
-676 NTVAHAGLDTVYG
+676 NTVAHDGPDTVYG

-697 SLTLPMAGAVTLGN
+697 ALTLPVAGAVTLGN
-711 FTGAVFED
+711 FSGAVFED

-724 QWDEGEKALSGAKVD
+724 QWDEGEKALAGAAVT
-739 LTPDRTGV
+739 LTPDRTGI

-757 GSFDLEGLRPAGY
+757 GAFDLEGLRPAGY
-770 TLTVTLPEGYI
+770 TLTVALPEGYI
-781 FSRPLE
+781 FSCPLE

-800 CAWQTLTDRKDKAI
+800 CAWQTLTDRTDKAI
-814 GAVQPGSISGVIWLD
+814 GAVKPGSISGVIWLD
-829 ENEDGQRGEGEML
+829 ENEDGTRGEGELL
-842 MSNVSLEL
+842 MSGVSLEL
-850 VDEQGGTVVK
+850 VDERGGTVVK

-869 RFDNVRPGTY
+869 RFDNVRPGAY

-884 LPEQSSP
+884 LPDQSSP
-891 AEDSTSTFVTNGLK
+891 AADSASTFVANGLR
-905 MTQTGVAVA
+905 MTQTGVTVE

-925 LVSTTSVAGRL
+925 LISATSVAGRL

-999 DDPNYAAGASAVT
+999 DDPNYESGASAVT
-1012 ASGEGT
+1012 ASGEGA

-1062 EPGIPGITVRLTQ
+1062 EPGIPGVTVQLLQ
-1075 DGEVAYETVTDAYGY
+1075 DGEAVYETVTDAYGY

-1096 YPGTYTLVAQAYPE
+1096 YPGAYTLVAKAYPE
-1110 LTPTKQVEALRII
+1110 LTPTSQVEALRII
-1123 SSCLTGGDGTEA
+1123 SSCLVGGDGNEA

-1150 FDLGYLLRE
+1150 YDLGYLLRE

-1173 DWTISNTKA
+1173 DWTLSNTK
-1182 Q
+1182 

>member
-1 MKSLKMDL
+1 MKSLKMNL
-9 RWLLTVCAIAAVC
+9 RWLLTACAMATVC
-22 ALICFVP
+22 ALICLAP
-29 QARATGG
+29 PARAAGG
-36 TVSGCAYVDA
+36 EVSGCAYVDA
-46 NENLTHDESEQLIT
+46 NENLVHDESEQLIT
-60 GVPVCLERRE
+60 GVPVRLERRD
-70 GSAWTEADRT
+70 GGAWTEAART
-80 ETDLYGKYDFTGLPS
+80 ETDLYGKYAFTGLS
-95 GEYRVICTLSGQ
+95 AGEYRVICTLSGQ
-107 ELYAISVGTS
+107 ELYAVSVGTS
-117 MEMEDGAVC
+117 MASEVGAVV
-126 GEAVMLENEKT
+126 GDAVTLEEGKSV
-137 ISGGDVGLAPSA
+137 SGGDVGLAPSA

-174 IEVTLMDGETAL
+174 IEVTLLEGETPL
-186 GSTSTDGEGKA
+186 DSTSTDSDGKA
-197 ALYTRSG
+197 ALYARAG

-209 VALPAGYGLSDGSVQ
+209 VTLPAGYGISDGSVQ
-224 SHIIDLDVTFDTGE
+224 SRTVDLDVSFATGE
-238 EESLTLAVA
+238 EEALTLAVA

-253 GKVFEDLDNDGIR
+253 GRVFEDMDNDGIM
-266 GEDEPGVAGVTV
+266 GDGDPGVAGVAGRL
-278 HIEGSRT
+278 EGNRT

-295 TGVYLF
+295 TGEYLF
-301 DFLPDDTYTIS
+301 DFLPDDMYTIS
-312 ATLPDGMLYARYS
+312 ATLPEGMLYARYS

-338 NITREFPLRDAARLT
+338 NITREFPVRDAARVM

-367 IAFLDLNYNGRLDEG
+367 VAFLDLNCNGRLDEG
-382 EPGYAGVTLEALR
+382 EPGYAGVTVEALR
-395 GSGAESQG
+395 GSGSESQG
-403 KVATGEDGS
+403 KTETGEDGA

-417 LRGGEY
+417 LRGGDY

-428 LPNDGSIFSVTG
+428 LPDDGSIFSVTAEG
-440 VGNAAEVNLFEQ
+440 AASEVNRFEQ

-470 ETSALVGV
+470 ETTALVGV
-478 ARTASV
+478 ARIASV
-484 SGVVFEDAEYDGVCG
+484 SGVVFEDAGYDGVLG
-499 GSDKRLSGIK
+499 EEDKRLSGIR
-509 VNAVDASGQTVAT
+509 VYAVDASGQSVAD
-522 ATTNAKGEYTLTG
+522 ATTNSRGEYTLTG
-535 IMPGVYTVQ
+535 LMPGVYTVE
-544 VQRKAGYGFTRLRPE
+544 VQRKAGYGFTRLRPA

-571 EMGMTAE
+571 EMGVTAE
-578 MDIAMGEDITGVNA
+578 MDIAMGEALTGVNA
-592 GMLPASTVSGVFFHD
+592 GMLPASTVGGVFFHD
-607 VNDNGLRDESELGML
+607 VNDNGLRDENEIGML
-622 SAQVRLLSEDGEI
+622 GAEVRLVSEDGEI
-635 DLVQTPGEDGTY
+635 DLTQTPAEDGTY

-661 LLKEHCEMARVAEGG
+661 LLGEHREMAKVVEGG
-676 NTVAHAGLDTVYG
+676 NTVAHDGPDTVYG

-697 SLTLPMAGAVTLGN
+697 ALTLPVAGAVTLGN
-711 FTGAVFED
+711 FSGAVFED

-724 QWDEGEKALSGAKVD
+724 QWDEGEKALAGAAVT
-739 LTPDRTGV
+739 LTPDRTGI

-757 GSFDLEGLRPAGY
+757 GAFDLEGLRPAGY
-770 TLTVTLPEGYI
+770 TLTVSLPEGYI
-781 FSRPLE
+781 FSCPLE

-800 CAWQTLTDRKDKAI
+800 CAWQTLTDRTDKAI
-814 GAVQPGSISGVIWLD
+814 GAVKPGSISGVIWLD
-829 ENEDGQRGEGEML
+829 ENEDGSRGEGELL
-842 MSNVSLEL
+842 MSGVSLEL
-850 VDEQGGTVVK
+850 VDERGGAVVK

-869 RFDNVRPGTY
+869 RFDNVRPGAY

-884 LPEQSSP
+884 LPDQSSP
-891 AEDSTSTFVTNGLK
+891 AADSASTFVANGLK
-905 MTQTGVAVA
+905 MTQTGVTVE

-925 LVSTTSVAGRL
+925 LVSATSVAGRL

-999 DDPNYAAGASAVT
+999 DDPNYESGASAVT
-1012 ASGEGT
+1012 ASGEGA

-1062 EPGIPGITVRLTQ
+1062 EPGIPGITVQLLQ
-1075 DGEVAYETVTDAYGY
+1075 DGEAVYETVTDAYGY

-1096 YPGTYTLVAQAYPE
+1096 YPGAYTLVAKAYPE
-1110 LTPTKQVEALRII
+1110 LTPTSQVEALRII
-1123 SSCLTGGDGTEA
+1123 SSCLVGGDGNEA

-1150 FDLGYLLRE
+1150 YDLGYLLRE
-1159 GESLPSAIT
+1159 GESLPSANT

-1173 DWTISNTKA
+1173 DWTLSNTT
-1182 Q
+1182 

>member
-1 MKSLKMDL
+1 MKSLKMNL
-9 RWLLTVCAIAAVC
+9 RWLLTVCATAAVC
-22 ALICFVP
+22 AMICLAP
-29 QARATGG
+29 PARAAGG
-36 TVSGCAYVDA
+36 EVSGCAYVDA
-46 NENLTHDESEQLIT
+46 NENLVHDESEQLIT
-60 GVPVCLERRE
+60 GVPVRLELRD
-70 GSAWTEADRT
+70 GGAWTEAART
-80 ETDLYGKYDFTGLPS
+80 ETDLYGKYAFTGLS
-95 GEYRVICTLSGQ
+95 AGEYRVICTLSGQ
-107 ELYAISVGTS
+107 ELYAVSVGTS
-117 MEMEDGAVC
+117 MASEAGAVV
-126 GEAVMLENEKT
+126 GDAVTLEEGKSV
-137 ISGGDVGLAPSA
+137 SGGDVGLAPSA

-174 IEVTLMDGETAL
+174 IEVTLLEGETPL
-186 GSTSTDGEGKA
+186 DSTSTDSDGKA
-197 ALYTRSG
+197 ALYARAG

-209 VALPAGYGLSDGSVQ
+209 VTLPAGYGISDGSVQ
-224 SHIIDLDVTFDTGE
+224 SRTVDLDVSFATGE
-238 EESLTLAVA
+238 EEALTLAVA

-253 GKVFEDLDNDGIR
+253 GRVFEDMDNDGIM
-266 GEDEPGVAGVTV
+266 GDGDPGVAGVTV
-278 HIEGSRT
+278 RIEGNRT

-295 TGVYLF
+295 TGEYLF
-301 DFLPDDTYTIS
+301 DFLPDDMYTIS
-312 ATLPDGMLYARYS
+312 ATLPEGMLYARYS

-338 NITREFPLRDAARLT
+338 NITREFPVRDAARVM

-367 IAFLDLNYNGRLDEG
+367 VAFLDLNYNGRLDEG
-382 EPGYAGVTLEALR
+382 EPGYAGVTVEALR
-395 GSGAESQG
+395 GSGSESQG
-403 KVATGEDGS
+403 KTETGEDGA

-417 LRGGEY
+417 LRGGDY

-428 LPNDGSIFSVTG
+428 LPDDGSIFSVTAEG
-440 VGNAAEVNLFEQ
+440 AASEVNRFEQ

-470 ETSALVGV
+470 ETTALVGV
-478 ARTASV
+478 ARIASV
-484 SGVVFEDAEYDGVCG
+484 SGVVFEDAGYDGVLG
-499 GSDKRLSGIK
+499 EEDKRLSGIR
-509 VNAVDASGQTVAT
+509 VYAVDASGQSVAD
-522 ATTNAKGEYTLTG
+522 ATTNSRGEYTLTG
-535 IMPGVYTVQ
+535 LMPGVYTVE
-544 VQRKAGYGFTRLRPE
+544 VQRKAGYGFTRLRPA

-571 EMGMTAE
+571 EMGVTTE
-578 MDIAMGEDITGVNA
+578 MDIAMGEALTGVNA

-607 VNDNGLRDESELGML
+607 VNDNGLRDENEIGML
-622 SAQVRLLSEDGEI
+622 GAEVRLVSEDGEI
-635 DLVQTPGEDGTY
+635 DLTQTPAEDGTY

-661 LLKEHCEMARVAEGG
+661 LLGEHREMAKVAEGG
-676 NTVAHAGLDTVYG
+676 NTVAHDGPDTVYG

-697 SLTLPMAGAVTLGN
+697 ALALPMAGAVTLGN
-711 FTGAVFED
+711 FSGAVFED

-724 QWDEGEKALSGAKVD
+724 QWDEGEKALAGAAVT
-739 LTPDRTGV
+739 LTPDRTGI

-757 GSFDLEGLRPAGY
+757 GAFDLEGLRPAGY
-770 TLTVTLPEGYI
+770 TLTVSLPEGYI
-781 FSRPLE
+781 FSCPLE

-800 CAWQTLTDRKDKAI
+800 CAWQTLTDRTDKAI
-814 GAVQPGSISGVIWLD
+814 GAVKPGSISGVIWLD
-829 ENEDGQRGEGEML
+829 ENEDGTRGEGELL
-842 MSNVSLEL
+842 MSGVSLEL
-850 VDEQGGTVVK
+850 VDERGGAVVK

-884 LPEQSSP
+884 LPDQSSP
-891 AEDSTSTFVTNGLK
+891 AADSASTFVANGLR
-905 MTQTGVAVA
+905 MTQTGVTVE

-925 LVSTTSVAGRL
+925 LISATSVAGRL

-986 EAGLPSGTIFVRP
+986 EAGLPSGIIFVRP
-999 DDPNYAAGASAVT
+999 DDPNYESGASAVT
-1012 ASGEGT
+1012 ASGEGA

-1038 YIKPARVGDLAWLD
+1038 YIKPARVGDMAWLD

-1062 EPGIPGITVRLTQ
+1062 EPGIPGVTVQLLQ
-1075 DGEVAYETVTDAYGY
+1075 DGEAVYETVTDAYGY

-1096 YPGTYTLVAQAYPE
+1096 YPGAYTLVAKAYPE
-1110 LTPTKQVEALRII
+1110 LTPTSQVEALRII
-1123 SSCLTGGDGTEA
+1123 SSCLVGGDGNEA

-1150 FDLGYLLRE
+1150 YDLGYLLRE

-1173 DWTISNTKA
+1173 DWTLSNTK
-1182 Q
+1182 

>member
-1 MKSLKMDL
+1 MKSLKMNL
-9 RWLLTVCAIAAVC
+9 RWLLTACAMAAVC
-22 ALICFVP
+22 AMICLAP
-29 QARATGG
+29 TARAAGG
-36 TVSGCAYVDA
+36 EVSGCAYVDA
-46 NENLTHDESEQLIT
+46 NENLVHDESEQLIT
-60 GVPVCLERRE
+60 GVPVRLERRD
-70 GSAWTEADRT
+70 GGAWTEAART
-80 ETDLYGKYDFTGLPS
+80 ETDLYGKYAFTGLS
-95 GEYRVICTLSGQ
+95 AGEYRVICTLSGQ
-107 ELYAISVGTS
+107 ELYAVSVGTS
-117 MEMEDGAVC
+117 MASEAGAVV
-126 GEAVMLENEKT
+126 GDAVTLEEGKSV
-137 ISGGDVGLAPSA
+137 SGGDVGLAPSA

-174 IEVTLMDGETAL
+174 IEVTLLEGETPL
-186 GSTSTDGEGKA
+186 DSTSTDSDGKA
-197 ALYTRSG
+197 ALYARAG

-209 VALPAGYGLSDGSVQ
+209 VTLPAGYGISDGSVQ
-224 SHIIDLDVTFDTGE
+224 SRTVDLDVSFATGE
-238 EESLTLAVA
+238 EEALTLAVA

-253 GKVFEDLDNDGIR
+253 GRVFEDMDNDGIM
-266 GEDEPGVAGVTV
+266 GDGDPGVAGVTV
-278 HIEGSRT
+278 RIEGNRT

-295 TGVYLF
+295 TGEYLF
-301 DFLPDDTYTIS
+301 DFLPDDMYTIS
-312 ATLPDGMLYARYS
+312 ATLPEGMLYARYS

-338 NITREFPLRDAARLT
+338 NITREFPVRDAARVM

-367 IAFLDLNYNGRLDEG
+367 VAFLDLNYNGRLDEG
-382 EPGYAGVTLEALR
+382 EPGYAGVTVEALR
-395 GSGAESQG
+395 GSGSESQG
-403 KVATGEDGS
+403 KTETGEDGA

-417 LRGGEY
+417 LRGGDY

-428 LPNDGSIFSVTG
+428 LPDDGSIFSVTAEG
-440 VGNAAEVNLFEQ
+440 AASEVNRFEQ

-470 ETSALVGV
+470 ETTALVGV
-478 ARTASV
+478 ARIASV
-484 SGVVFEDAEYDGVCG
+484 SGVVFEDAGYDGVLG
-499 GSDKRLSGIK
+499 EEDKRLSGIR
-509 VNAVDASGQTVAT
+509 VYAVDASGQSVAD
-522 ATTNAKGEYTLTG
+522 ATTNSRGEYTLTG
-535 IMPGVYTVQ
+535 LMPGVYTVE
-544 VQRKAGYGFTRLRPE
+544 VQRKAGYGFTRLRPA

-571 EMGMTAE
+571 EMGVTAE
-578 MDIAMGEDITGVNA
+578 MDIAMGEALTGVNA

-607 VNDNGLRDESELGML
+607 VNDNGLRDENEIGML
-622 SAQVRLLSEDGEI
+622 GAEVRLVSEDGEI
-635 DLVQTPGEDGTY
+635 DLTQTPAEDGTY

-661 LLKEHCEMARVAEGG
+661 LLGEHREMAKVVEGG
-676 NTVAHAGLDTVYG
+676 NTVAHDGPDTVYG

-697 SLTLPMAGAVTLGN
+697 ALTLPVAGAVTLGN
-711 FTGAVFED
+711 FSGAVFED

-724 QWDEGEKALSGAKVD
+724 QWDEGEKALAGAAVT
-739 LTPDRTGV
+739 LTPDRTGI
-747 EAAQAVTGAD
+747 EAAQAVTGVD
-757 GSFDLEGLRPAGY
+757 GAFDLEGLRPAGY
-770 TLTVTLPEGYI
+770 TLTVALPEGYI
-781 FSRPLE
+781 FSCPLE

-800 CAWQTLTDRKDKAI
+800 CAWQTLTDRTDKAI
-814 GAVQPGSISGVIWLD
+814 GAVKPGSISGVIWLD
-829 ENEDGQRGEGEML
+829 ENEDGTRGEGELL
-842 MSNVSLEL
+842 MSGVSLEL
-850 VDEQGGTVVK
+850 VDERGGTVVK

-884 LPEQSSP
+884 LPDQSSP
-891 AEDSTSTFVTNGLK
+891 AADSASTFVANGLR
-905 MTQTGVAVA
+905 MTQTGVTVE

-925 LVSTTSVAGRL
+925 LISATSVAGRL

-999 DDPNYAAGASAVT
+999 DDPNYESGASAVT
-1012 ASGEGT
+1012 ASGEGA

-1062 EPGIPGITVRLTQ
+1062 EPGIPGITVQLLQ
-1075 DGEVAYETVTDAYGY
+1075 DGEAVYETVTDAYGY

-1096 YPGTYTLVAQAYPE
+1096 YPGAYTLVAKAYPE
-1110 LTPTKQVEALRII
+1110 LTPTRQVESLRII
-1123 SSCLTGGDGTEA
+1123 SSCLVGGDGNEA

-1150 FDLGYLLRE
+1150 YDLGYLLRE

-1173 DWTISNTKA
+1173 DWTLSNTK
-1182 Q
+1182 

>member
-1 MKSLKMDL
+1 MKSLKMNL
-9 RWLLTVCAIAAVC
+9 RWLLTACAMAAVC
-22 ALICFVP
+22 ALICLAP
-29 QARATGG
+29 PARAAGG
-36 TVSGCAYVDA
+36 EVSGCAYVDA
-46 NENLTHDESEQLIT
+46 NENLVHDESEQLIT
-60 GVPVCLERRE
+60 GVPVRLERRD
-70 GSAWTEADRT
+70 GGAWTEAART
-80 ETDLYGKYDFTGLPS
+80 ETDLYGKYAFTGLS
-95 GEYRVICTLSGQ
+95 AGEYRVICTLSGQ
-107 ELYAISVGTS
+107 ELYAVSVGTS
-117 MEMEDGAVC
+117 MASEAGAVV
-126 GEAVMLENEKT
+126 GDAVTLEEGKSV
-137 ISGGDVGLAPSA
+137 SGGDVGLAPSA

-174 IEVTLMDGETAL
+174 IEVTLLEGETPL
-186 GSTSTDGEGKA
+186 DSTSTDSDGKA
-197 ALYTRSG
+197 ALYARAG
-204 RYTVR
+204 RYTIR
-209 VALPAGYGLSDGSVQ
+209 VTLPAGYGISDGSVQ
-224 SHIIDLDVTFDTGE
+224 SRTVDLDVSFATGE
-238 EESLTLAVA
+238 EEALTLAVA

-253 GKVFEDLDNDGIR
+253 GRVFEDMDNDGIM
-266 GEDEPGVAGVTV
+266 GDGDPGVAGVTV
-278 HIEGSRT
+278 RIEGNRT

-295 TGVYLF
+295 TGEYLF
-301 DFLPDDTYTIS
+301 DFLPDDMYTIS
-312 ATLPDGMLYARYS
+312 ATLPEGMLYARYS

-338 NITREFPLRDAARLT
+338 NITREFPVRDAARVM

-367 IAFLDLNYNGRLDEG
+367 VAFLDLNYNGRLDEG
-382 EPGYAGVTLEALR
+382 EPGYAGVTVEALR
-395 GSGAESQG
+395 GSGSESQG
-403 KVATGEDGS
+403 KTETGEDGA

-417 LRGGEY
+417 LRGGDY

-428 LPNDGSIFSVTG
+428 LPDDGSIFSVTAEG
-440 VGNAAEVNLFEQ
+440 AASEVNRFEQ

-470 ETSALVGV
+470 ETTALVGV
-478 ARTASV
+478 ARIASV
-484 SGVVFEDAEYDGVCG
+484 SGVVFEDAGYDGVLG
-499 GSDKRLSGIK
+499 EEDKRLSGIR
-509 VNAVDASGQTVAT
+509 VYAVDASGQSVSDAAT
-522 ATTNAKGEYTLTG
+522 NGRGEYTLTG
-535 IMPGVYTVQ
+535 LMPGVYTVE
-544 VQRKAGYGFTRLRPE
+544 VQRKAGYGFTRLRPA

-571 EMGMTAE
+571 EMGVTAE
-578 MDIAMGEDITGVNA
+578 MDIAMGEALTGVNA

-607 VNDNGLRDESELGML
+607 VNDNGLRDENEIGML
-622 SAQVRLLSEDGEI
+622 GAQVRLVSEDGEI
-635 DLVQTPGEDGTY
+635 DLTQTPAEDGTY

-661 LLKEHCEMARVAEGG
+661 LLGEHREMAKVVEGG
-676 NTVAHAGLDTVYG
+676 NTVAHDGPDTVYG

-697 SLTLPMAGAVTLGN
+697 ALTLPVAGAVTLGN
-711 FTGAVFED
+711 FSGAVFED

-724 QWDEGEKALSGAKVD
+724 QWDEGEKALSGAAVT
-739 LTPDRTGV
+739 LTPDRTGI

-757 GSFDLEGLRPAGY
+757 GAFDLEGLRPAGY
-770 TLTVTLPEGYI
+770 TLTVALPEGYI
-781 FSRPLE
+781 FSCPLE

-800 CAWQTLTDRKDKAI
+800 CAWQTLTDRTDKAI
-814 GAVQPGSISGVIWLD
+814 GAVKPGSISGVIWLD
-829 ENEDGQRGEGEML
+829 ENEDGSRGEGELL
-842 MSNVSLEL
+842 MSGVSLEL
-850 VDEQGGTVVK
+850 VDERGGAVVK

-891 AEDSTSTFVTNGLK
+891 AGDSSSTFVANGLR
-905 MTQTGVAVA
+905 MTQTGVTVE

-925 LVSTTSVAGRL
+925 LVSATSVAGRL

-947 AGVTVSLYKGGE
+947 VGVTVSLYKGGE

-999 DDPNYAAGASAVT
+999 DDPNYESGASAVT
-1012 ASGEGT
+1012 ASGEGA

-1062 EPGIPGITVRLTQ
+1062 EPGIPGVTVQLLQ
-1075 DGEVAYETVTDAYGY
+1075 DGEAVYETVTDAYGY

-1096 YPGTYTLVAQAYPE
+1096 YPGAYTLVAKAYPE
-1110 LTPTKQVEALRII
+1110 LTPTSQVEALRII
-1123 SSCLTGGDGTEA
+1123 SSCLVGGDGNEA

-1150 FDLGYLLRE
+1150 YDLGYLLRE

-1173 DWTISNTKA
+1173 DWTLSNTK
-1182 Q
+1182 

>member
-1 MKSLKMDL
+1 MKSLKMNL
-9 RWLLTVCAIAAVC
+9 RWLLTACAMAAVC
-22 ALICFVP
+22 AMICLAP
-29 QARATGG
+29 PARAAGG
-36 TVSGCAYVDA
+36 EVSGCAYVDA
-46 NENLTHDESEQLIT
+46 NENLVHDESEQLIT
-60 GVPVCLERRE
+60 GVPVRLERLD
-70 GSAWTEADRT
+70 GGAWTEAART
-80 ETDLYGKYDFTGLPS
+80 ETDLYGKYAFTGLS
-95 GEYRVICTLSGQ
+95 AGEYRVICTLSGQ
-107 ELYAISVGTS
+107 ELYAVSVGTS
-117 MEMEDGAVC
+117 MASEGGAVV
-126 GEAVMLENEKT
+126 GDAVTLEEGKSV
-137 ISGGDVGLAPSA
+137 SGGDVGLAPSA

-174 IEVTLMDGETAL
+174 IEVTLLEGETPL
-186 GSTSTDGEGKA
+186 DSTSTDSDGKA
-197 ALYTRSG
+197 ALYARAG

-209 VALPAGYGLSDGSVQ
+209 VTLPAGYGISDGSVQ
-224 SHIIDLDVTFDTGE
+224 SRTVDLDVSFATGE
-238 EESLTLAVA
+238 EEALTLAVA

-253 GKVFEDLDNDGIR
+253 GRVFEDMDNDGIM
-266 GEDEPGVAGVTV
+266 GDGDPGVAGVTV
-278 HIEGSRT
+278 RIEGNRT

-295 TGVYLF
+295 TGEYLF
-301 DFLPDDTYTIS
+301 DFLPDDMYTIS
-312 ATLPDGMLYARYS
+312 ATLPEGMLYARYS

-338 NITREFPLRDAARLT
+338 NITREFPVRDAARVM

-367 IAFLDLNYNGRLDEG
+367 VAFLDLNYNGRLDEG
-382 EPGYAGVTLEALR
+382 EPGYAGVTVEALR
-395 GSGAESQG
+395 GSGSESQG
-403 KVATGEDGS
+403 KTETGEDGA

-417 LRGGEY
+417 LRGGDY

-428 LPNDGSIFSVTG
+428 LPDDGSIFSVTAEG
-440 VGNAAEVNLFEQ
+440 AASEVNRFEQ

-470 ETSALVGV
+470 ETTALVGV
-478 ARTASV
+478 ARIASV
-484 SGVVFEDAEYDGVCG
+484 SGVVFEDAGYDGVLG
-499 GSDKRLSGIK
+499 EEDKRLSGIR
-509 VNAVDASGQTVAT
+509 VYAVDASGQSVAD
-522 ATTNAKGEYTLTG
+522 ATTNSRGEYTLTG
-535 IMPGVYTVQ
+535 LMPGVYTVE
-544 VQRKAGYGFTRLRPE
+544 VQRKAGYGFTRLRPA

-571 EMGMTAE
+571 EMGVTAE
-578 MDIAMGEDITGVNA
+578 MDIAMGEALTGVNA

-607 VNDNGLRDESELGML
+607 VNDNGLRDENEIGML
-622 SAQVRLLSEDGEI
+622 GAEVRLVSEDGEI
-635 DLVQTPGEDGTY
+635 DLTQTPAEDGTY

-661 LLKEHCEMARVAEGG
+661 LLGEHREMAKVVEGG
-676 NTVAHAGLDTVYG
+676 NTVAHDGPDTVYG

-697 SLTLPMAGAVTLGN
+697 ALTLPVAGAVTLGN
-711 FTGAVFED
+711 FSGAVFED

-724 QWDEGEKALSGAKVD
+724 QWDEGEKALAGAAVT
-739 LTPDRTGV
+739 LTPDRTGI

-757 GSFDLEGLRPAGY
+757 GAFDLEGLRPAGY
-770 TLTVTLPEGYI
+770 TLTVALPEGYI
-781 FSRPLE
+781 FSCPLE

-800 CAWQTLTDRKDKAI
+800 CAWQTLTDRTDKAI
-814 GAVQPGSISGVIWLD
+814 GAVKPGSISGVIWLD
-829 ENEDGQRGEGEML
+829 ENEDGTRGEGELL
-842 MSNVSLEL
+842 MSGVSLEL
-850 VDEQGGTVVK
+850 VDERGGTVVK

-884 LPEQSSP
+884 LPDQSSP
-891 AEDSTSTFVTNGLK
+891 AADSASTFVANGLR
-905 MTQTGVAVA
+905 MTQTGVTVE

-925 LVSTTSVAGRL
+925 LISATSVAGRL

-999 DDPNYAAGASAVT
+999 DDPNYESGASAVT
-1012 ASGEGT
+1012 ASGEGA

-1062 EPGIPGITVRLTQ
+1062 EPGIPGITVQLLQ
-1075 DGEVAYETVTDAYGY
+1075 DGEAVYETVTDAYGY

-1096 YPGTYTLVAQAYPE
+1096 YPGAYTLVAKAYPE
-1110 LTPTKQVEALRII
+1110 LTPTSQVEALRII
-1123 SSCLTGGDGTEA
+1123 SSCLVGGDGNEA

-1173 DWTISNTKA
+1173 DWTLSNTK
-1182 Q
+1182 

>member
-1 MKSLKMDL
+1 MKSLKMNL
-9 RWLLTVCAIAAVC
+9 RWLLTVCATAAVC
-22 ALICFVP
+22 ALICLAP
-29 QARATGG
+29 PARAAGG
-36 TVSGCAYVDA
+36 EVSGCAYVDA
-46 NENLTHDESEQLIT
+46 NENLVHDESEQLIT
-60 GVPVCLERRE
+60 GVPVRLELRD
-70 GSAWTEADRT
+70 GGAWTEAART
-80 ETDLYGKYDFTGLPS
+80 ETDLYGKYAFTGLS
-95 GEYRVICTLSGQ
+95 AGEYRVICTLSGQ
-107 ELYAISVGTS
+107 ELYAVSVGTS
-117 MEMEDGAVC
+117 MASEAGAVV
-126 GEAVMLENEKT
+126 GDAVTLEEGKSV
-137 ISGGDVGLAPSA
+137 SGGDVGLAPSA

-174 IEVTLMDGETAL
+174 IEVTLLEGETPL
-186 GSTSTDGEGKA
+186 DSTSTDSDGKA
-197 ALYTRSG
+197 ALYARAG

-209 VALPAGYGLSDGSVQ
+209 VTLPAGYGISDGSVQ
-224 SHIIDLDVTFDTGE
+224 SRTVDLDVSFATGE
-238 EESLTLAVA
+238 EEALTLAVA

-253 GKVFEDLDNDGIR
+253 GRVFEDMDNDGIM
-266 GEDEPGVAGVTV
+266 GDGDPGVAGVTV
-278 HIEGSRT
+278 RIEGNRT

-295 TGVYLF
+295 TGEYLF
-301 DFLPDDTYTIS
+301 DFLPDDMYTIS
-312 ATLPDGMLYARYS
+312 ATLPESMLYARYS

-338 NITREFPLRDAARLT
+338 NITREFPVRDAARVM

-367 IAFLDLNYNGRLDEG
+367 VAFLDLNCNGRLDEG
-382 EPGYAGVTLEALR
+382 EPGYAGVTVEALR
-395 GSGAESQG
+395 GSGSESQG
-403 KVATGEDGS
+403 KTETGEDGA

-417 LRGGEY
+417 LRGGDY

-428 LPNDGSIFSVTG
+428 LPDDGSIFSVTAEG
-440 VGNAAEVNLFEQ
+440 AASEVNRFEQ

-460 IGGLTLGSGG
+460 IGGLTLSSGG
-470 ETSALVGV
+470 ETTALVGV
-478 ARTASV
+478 ARIASV
-484 SGVVFEDAEYDGVCG
+484 SGVVFEDAGYDGVLG
-499 GSDKRLSGIK
+499 EEDKRLSGIR
-509 VNAVDASGQTVAT
+509 VYAVDASGQSVAD
-522 ATTNAKGEYTLTG
+522 ATTNSRGEYTLTG
-535 IMPGVYTVQ
+535 LMPGVYTVE
-544 VQRKAGYGFTRLRPE
+544 VQRKAGYGFTRLRPA

-571 EMGMTAE
+571 EMGVTAE
-578 MDIAMGEDITGVNA
+578 MDIAMGEALTGVNA

-607 VNDNGLRDESELGML
+607 VNDNGLRDENEIGML
-622 SAQVRLLSEDGEI
+622 GAEVRLVSEDGEI
-635 DLVQTPGEDGTY
+635 DLTQTPAEDGTY

-661 LLKEHCEMARVAEGG
+661 LLGEHREMAKVVEGG
-676 NTVAHAGLDTVYG
+676 NTVAHDGPDTVYG

-697 SLTLPMAGAVTLGN
+697 ALTLPTAGAVTLGN
-711 FTGAVFED
+711 FSGAVFED

-724 QWDEGEKALSGAKVD
+724 QWDEGEKALSGAAVT
-739 LTPDRTGV
+739 LTPDRTGI

-757 GSFDLEGLRPAGY
+757 GAFDLEGLRPAGY
-770 TLTVTLPEGYI
+770 TLTVSLPEGYI
-781 FSRPLE
+781 FSCPLE

-800 CAWQTLTDRKDKAI
+800 CAWQTLTDRTDKAI
-814 GAVQPGSISGVIWLD
+814 GAVKPGSISGVIWLD
-829 ENEDGQRGEGEML
+829 ENEDGARGEGELL
-842 MSNVSLEL
+842 MSGVSLEL
-850 VDEQGGTVVK
+850 VDERGGAVVK

-884 LPEQSSP
+884 LPDQSSP
-891 AEDSTSTFVTNGLK
+891 AADSASTFVANGLR
-905 MTQTGVAVA
+905 MTQTGVTVE

-925 LVSTTSVAGRL
+925 LVSATSVAGRL

-999 DDPNYAAGASAVT
+999 DDPNYESGASAVT
-1012 ASGEGT
+1012 ASGEGA

-1038 YIKPARVGDLAWLD
+1038 YIKPARVGDMAWLD

-1062 EPGIPGITVRLTQ
+1062 EPGIPGVTVQLLQ
-1075 DGEVAYETVTDAYGY
+1075 DGEAVYETVTDAYGY

-1096 YPGTYTLVAQAYPE
+1096 YPGAYTLVAKAYPQ
-1110 LTPTKQVEALRII
+1110 LTPTRQVESLRII
-1123 SSCLTGGDGTEA
+1123 SSCLVGGDGNEA

-1150 FDLGYLLRE
+1150 YDLGYLLRE

-1173 DWTISNTKA
+1173 DWTLSNTK
-1182 Q
+1182 

>member
-1 MKSLKMDL
+1 MKSLKMNL
-9 RWLLTVCAIAAVC
+9 RWLLTACATAAVC
-22 ALICFVP
+22 ALICLAP
-29 QARATGG
+29 PARAAGG
-36 TVSGCAYVDA
+36 EVSGCAYVDA
-46 NENLTHDESEQLIT
+46 NENLVHDESEQLIT
-60 GVPVCLERRE
+60 GVPVRLERLD
-70 GSAWTEADRT
+70 GGAWTEAART
-80 ETDLYGKYDFTGLPS
+80 ETDLYGKYAFTGLS
-95 GEYRVICTLSGQ
+95 AGEYRVICTLSGQ
-107 ELYAISVGTS
+107 ELYAVSVGTS
-117 MEMEDGAVC
+117 MASEAGAVV
-126 GEAVMLENEKT
+126 GDAVTLEEGKSV
-137 ISGGDVGLAPSA
+137 SGGDVGLAPSA

-174 IEVTLMDGETAL
+174 IEVTLLEGETPL
-186 GSTSTDGEGKA
+186 DSTSTDSDGKA
-197 ALYTRSG
+197 ALYARAG

-209 VALPAGYGLSDGSVQ
+209 VTLPAGYGISDGSVQ
-224 SHIIDLDVTFDTGE
+224 SRTVDLDVSFATGE
-238 EESLTLAVA
+238 EEALTLAVA

-253 GKVFEDLDNDGIR
+253 GRVFEDMDNDGIM
-266 GEDEPGVAGVTV
+266 GDGDPGVAGVTV
-278 HIEGSRT
+278 RIEGNRT

-295 TGVYLF
+295 TGEYLF
-301 DFLPDDTYTIS
+301 DFLPDDMYTIS
-312 ATLPDGMLYARYS
+312 ATLPEGMLYARYS

-338 NITREFPLRDAARLT
+338 NITREFPVRDAARVM

-367 IAFLDLNYNGRLDEG
+367 VAFLDLNCNGRLDEG
-382 EPGYAGVTLEALR
+382 EPGYAGVTVEALR
-395 GSGAESQG
+395 GSGSESQG
-403 KVATGEDGS
+403 KTETGEDGA

-417 LRGGEY
+417 LRGGDY

-428 LPNDGSIFSVTG
+428 LPDDGSIFSVTAEG
-440 VGNAAEVNLFEQ
+440 AASEVNRFEQ

-470 ETSALVGV
+470 ETTALVGV
-478 ARTASV
+478 ARIASV
-484 SGVVFEDAEYDGVCG
+484 SGVVFEDAGYDGVLG
-499 GSDKRLSGIK
+499 EEDKRLSGIR
-509 VNAVDASGQTVAT
+509 VYAVDASGQSVAD
-522 ATTNAKGEYTLTG
+522 ATTNSRGEYTLTG
-535 IMPGVYTVQ
+535 LMPGVYTVE
-544 VQRKAGYGFTRLRPE
+544 VQRNAGYGFTRLRPA

-571 EMGMTAE
+571 EMGVTAE
-578 MDIAMGEDITGVNA
+578 MDIAMGEALTGVNA

-607 VNDNGLRDESELGML
+607 VNDNGLRDENEIGML
-622 SAQVRLLSEDGEI
+622 GAEVRLVSEDGEI
-635 DLVQTPGEDGTY
+635 DLTQTPAEDGTY

-661 LLKEHCEMARVAEGG
+661 LLGEHREMAKVVEGG
-676 NTVAHAGLDTVYG
+676 NTVAHDGPDTVYG

-697 SLTLPMAGAVTLGN
+697 ALTLPVAGAVTLGN
-711 FTGAVFED
+711 FSGAVFED

-724 QWDEGEKALSGAKVD
+724 QWDEGEKALSGAAVT
-739 LTPDRTGV
+739 LTPDRTGI

-757 GSFDLEGLRPAGY
+757 GAFDLEGLRPAGY
-770 TLTVTLPEGYI
+770 TLTVSLPEGYI
-781 FSRPLE
+781 FSCPLE

-800 CAWQTLTDRKDKAI
+800 CAWQTLTDRTDKAI
-814 GAVQPGSISGVIWLD
+814 GAVKPGSISGVIWLD
-829 ENEDGQRGEGEML
+829 ENEDGSRGEGELL
-842 MSNVSLEL
+842 MSGVSLEL
-850 VDEQGGTVVK
+850 VDERGGTVVK

-884 LPEQSSP
+884 LPDQSSP
-891 AEDSTSTFVTNGLK
+891 AADSASTFVANGLR
-905 MTQTGVAVA
+905 MTQTGVTVE

-925 LVSTTSVAGRL
+925 LISATSVAGRL

-980 PADYYL
+980 PDDYYL

-999 DDPNYAAGASAVT
+999 DDPNYESGASAVT
-1012 ASGEGT
+1012 ASGEGA

-1025 LHMAQHRLDMDVI
+1025 LHMSQHRLDMDVI

-1062 EPGIPGITVRLTQ
+1062 EPGIPGITVQLLQ
-1075 DGEVAYETVTDAYGY
+1075 DGEAVYETVTDAYGY

-1096 YPGTYTLVAQAYPE
+1096 YPGAYTLVAKAYPE
-1110 LTPTKQVEALRII
+1110 LTPTRQVESLRII
-1123 SSCLTGGDGTEA
+1123 SSCLVGGDGNEA

-1150 FDLGYLLRE
+1150 YDLGYLLRE

-1173 DWTISNTKA
+1173 DWTLSNTK
-1182 Q
+1182 

>member
-1 MKSLKMDL
+1 MKSLKMNL
-9 RWLLTVCAIAAVC
+9 RWLLTACAMAAVC
-22 ALICFVP
+22 AMICLAP
-29 QARATGG
+29 TARAAGG
-36 TVSGCAYVDA
+36 EVSGCAYVDA
-46 NENLTHDESEQLIT
+46 NENLVHDESEQLIT
-60 GVPVCLERRE
+60 GVPVRLERRD
-70 GSAWTEADRT
+70 GGAWTEAART
-80 ETDLYGKYDFTGLPS
+80 ETDLYGKYAFTGLS
-95 GEYRVICTLSGQ
+95 AGEYRVICTLSGQ
-107 ELYAISVGTS
+107 ELYAVSVGTS
-117 MEMEDGAVC
+117 MASEAGAVV
-126 GEAVMLENEKT
+126 GDAVTLEEGKSV
-137 ISGGDVGLAPSA
+137 SGGDVGLAPSA

-174 IEVTLMDGETAL
+174 IEVTLLEGETPL
-186 GSTSTDGEGKA
+186 DSTSTDSDGKA
-197 ALYTRSG
+197 ALYARAG

-209 VALPAGYGLSDGSVQ
+209 VTLPAGYGISDGSVQ
-224 SHIIDLDVTFDTGE
+224 SRTVDLDVSFATGE
-238 EESLTLAVA
+238 EEALTLAVA

-253 GKVFEDLDNDGIR
+253 GRVFEDMDNDGIM
-266 GEDEPGVAGVTV
+266 GDGDPGVAGVTV
-278 HIEGSRT
+278 RIEGNRT

-295 TGVYLF
+295 TGEYLF
-301 DFLPDDTYTIS
+301 DFLPDDMYTIS
-312 ATLPDGMLYARYS
+312 ATLPEGMLYARYS

-338 NITREFPLRDAARLT
+338 NITREFPVRDAARVM

-367 IAFLDLNYNGRLDEG
+367 VAFLDLNCNGRLDEG
-382 EPGYAGVTLEALR
+382 EPGYAGVTVEALR
-395 GSGAESQG
+395 GSGSESQG
-403 KVATGEDGS
+403 KTETGEDGA

-417 LRGGEY
+417 LRGGDY

-428 LPNDGSIFSVTG
+428 LPDDGSIFSVTAEG
-440 VGNAAEVNLFEQ
+440 AASEVNRFEQ

-470 ETSALVGV
+470 ETTALVGV
-478 ARTASV
+478 ARIASV
-484 SGVVFEDAEYDGVCG
+484 SGVVFEDAGYDGVLG
-499 GSDKRLSGIK
+499 EEDKRLSGIR
-509 VNAVDASGQTVAT
+509 VYAVDASGQSVAD
-522 ATTNAKGEYTLTG
+522 ATTNGRGEYTLTG
-535 IMPGVYTVQ
+535 LMPGVYTVE
-544 VQRKAGYGFTRLRPE
+544 VQRKAGYGFTRLRPA

-571 EMGMTAE
+571 EMGVTAE
-578 MDIAMGEDITGVNA
+578 MDIAMGEALTGVNA
-592 GMLPASTVSGVFFHD
+592 GMLPASTVGGVFFHD
-607 VNDNGLRDESELGML
+607 VNDNGLRDENEIGML
-622 SAQVRLLSEDGEI
+622 GAEVRLVSEDGEI
-635 DLVQTPGEDGTY
+635 DLTQTPAEDGTY

-661 LLKEHCEMARVAEGG
+661 LLGEHREMAQVAEGG
-676 NTVAHAGLDTVYG
+676 NTVAHDGPDTVYG

-697 SLTLPMAGAVTLGN
+697 ALTLPVAGAVTLGN
-711 FTGAVFED
+711 FSGAVFED

-724 QWDEGEKALSGAKVD
+724 QWDEGEKALSGAAVT
-739 LTPDRTGV
+739 LTPDRTGI

-757 GSFDLEGLRPAGY
+757 GAFDLEGLRPAGY
-770 TLTVTLPEGYI
+770 TLTVALPEGYI
-781 FSRPLE
+781 FSCPLE

-800 CAWQTLTDRKDKAI
+800 CAWQTLTDRTDKAI
-814 GAVQPGSISGVIWLD
+814 GAVKPGSISGVIWLD
-829 ENEDGQRGEGEML
+829 ENEDGTRGEGELL
-842 MSNVSLEL
+842 MSGVSLEL
-850 VDEQGGTVVK
+850 VDERGGTVVK

-869 RFDNVRPGTY
+869 RFDNVRPGAY

-884 LPEQSSP
+884 LPDQSSP
-891 AEDSTSTFVTNGLK
+891 AADSASTFVANGLR
-905 MTQTGVAVA
+905 MTQTGVTVE

-925 LVSTTSVAGRL
+925 LISATSVAGRL

-999 DDPNYAAGASAVT
+999 DDPNYESGASAVT
-1012 ASGEGT
+1012 ASGEGA

-1062 EPGIPGITVRLTQ
+1062 EPGIPGITVQLLQ
-1075 DGEVAYETVTDAYGY
+1075 DGEAVYETVTDAYGY

-1096 YPGTYTLVAQAYPE
+1096 YPGAYTLVAKAYPE
-1110 LTPTKQVEALRII
+1110 LTPTRQVEALRII
-1123 SSCLTGGDGTEA
+1123 SSCLVGGDGNEA

-1150 FDLGYLLRE
+1150 YDLGYLLRE

-1173 DWTISNTKA
+1173 DWTLSNTK
-1182 Q
+1182 

>member
-1 MKSLKMDL
+1 MKSLKMNL
-9 RWLLTVCAIAAVC
+9 RWLLTACAMAAVC
-22 ALICFVP
+22 AMICLAP
-29 QARATGG
+29 TARAAGG
-36 TVSGCAYVDA
+36 EVSGCAYVDA
-46 NENLTHDESEQLIT
+46 NENLVHDESEQLIT
-60 GVPVCLERRE
+60 GVPVRLERRD
-70 GSAWTEADRT
+70 GGAWTEAART
-80 ETDLYGKYDFTGLPS
+80 ETDLYGKYAFTGLS
-95 GEYRVICTLSGQ
+95 AGEYRVICTLSGQ
-107 ELYAISVGTS
+107 ELYAVSVGTS
-117 MEMEDGAVC
+117 MASEAGAVV
-126 GEAVMLENEKT
+126 GDAVTLEEGKSV
-137 ISGGDVGLAPSA
+137 SGGDVGLAPSA

-174 IEVTLMDGETAL
+174 IEVTLLEGETPL
-186 GSTSTDGEGKA
+186 DSTSTDSDGKA
-197 ALYTRSG
+197 ALYARAG

-209 VALPAGYGLSDGSVQ
+209 VTLPAGYGISDGSVQ
-224 SHIIDLDVTFDTGE
+224 SRTVDLDVSFATGE
-238 EESLTLAVA
+238 EEALTLAVA

-253 GKVFEDLDNDGIR
+253 GRVFEDMDNDGIM
-266 GEDEPGVAGVTV
+266 GDGDPGVAGVTV
-278 HIEGSRT
+278 RIEGNRT

-295 TGVYLF
+295 TGEYLF
-301 DFLPDDTYTIS
+301 DFLPDDMYTIS

-338 NITREFPLRDAARLT
+338 NITREFPVRDAARVM

-367 IAFLDLNYNGRLDEG
+367 VAFLDLNCNGRLDEG
-382 EPGYAGVTLEALR
+382 EPGYAGVTVEALR
-395 GSGAESQG
+395 GSGSESQG
-403 KVATGEDGS
+403 KTETGEDGA

-417 LRGGEY
+417 LRGGDY

-428 LPNDGSIFSVTG
+428 LPDDGSIFSVTAEG
-440 VGNAAEVNLFEQ
+440 AASEVNRFEQ

-470 ETSALVGV
+470 ETTALVGV
-478 ARTASV
+478 ARIASV
-484 SGVVFEDAEYDGVCG
+484 SGVVFEDAGYDGVLG
-499 GSDKRLSGIK
+499 EEDKRLSGIR
-509 VNAVDASGQTVAT
+509 VYAVDASGQSVAD
-522 ATTNAKGEYTLTG
+522 ATTNSRGEYTLTG
-535 IMPGVYTVQ
+535 LMPGVYTVE
-544 VQRKAGYGFTRLRPE
+544 VQRKAGYGFTRLRPA

-571 EMGMTAE
+571 EMGVTAE
-578 MDIAMGEDITGVNA
+578 MDIAMGEAITGVNA

-607 VNDNGLRDESELGML
+607 VNDNGLRDENEIGML
-622 SAQVRLLSEDGEI
+622 GAEVRLVSEDGEI
-635 DLVQTPGEDGTY
+635 DLTQTPAEDGTY

-661 LLKEHCEMARVAEGG
+661 LLGEHREMAKVVEGG
-676 NTVAHAGLDTVYG
+676 NTVAHDGPDTVYG

-697 SLTLPMAGAVTLGN
+697 ALTLPVAGAVTLGN
-711 FTGAVFED
+711 FSGAVFED

-724 QWDEGEKALSGAKVD
+724 QWDEGEKALAGAAVT
-739 LTPDRTGV
+739 LTPDRTGI

-757 GSFDLEGLRPAGY
+757 GAFDLEGLRPAGY
-770 TLTVTLPEGYI
+770 TLTVSLPEGYI
-781 FSRPLE
+781 FSCPLE

-800 CAWQTLTDRKDKAI
+800 CAWQTLTDRTDKAI
-814 GAVQPGSISGVIWLD
+814 GAVKPGSISGVIWLD
-829 ENEDGQRGEGEML
+829 ENEDGTRGEGELL
-842 MSNVSLEL
+842 MSGVSLEL
-850 VDEQGGTVVK
+850 VDERGGAVVK

-869 RFDNVRPGTY
+869 RFDNVRPGNY

-884 LPEQSSP
+884 LPDQSSP
-891 AEDSTSTFVTNGLK
+891 AADSASTFVANGLK
-905 MTQTGVAVA
+905 MTQSGVSVA

-925 LVSTTSVAGRL
+925 LVSATSVAGRL

-999 DDPNYAAGASAVT
+999 DDPNYESGASAVT
-1012 ASGEGT
+1012 ASGEGA

-1062 EPGIPGITVRLTQ
+1062 EPGIPGITVQLLQ
-1075 DGEVAYETVTDAYGY
+1075 DGEAVYETVTDAYGY

-1096 YPGTYTLVAQAYPE
+1096 YPGAYTLVAKAYPE
-1110 LTPTKQVEALRII
+1110 LTPTRQVESLRII
-1123 SSCLTGGDGTEA
+1123 SSCLVGGDGNEA

-1150 FDLGYLLRE
+1150 YDLGYLLRE

-1173 DWTISNTKA
+1173 DWTLSNTK
-1182 Q
+1182 

>member
-1 MKSLKMDL
+1 MKSLKMNL
-9 RWLLTVCAIAAVC
+9 RWLLTACAMAAVC
-22 ALICFVP
+22 AMICLAP
-29 QARATGG
+29 TARAAGG
-36 TVSGCAYVDA
+36 EVSGCAYVDA
-46 NENLTHDESEQLIT
+46 NENLVHDESEQLIT
-60 GVPVCLERRE
+60 GVPVRLELRD
-70 GSAWTEADRT
+70 GGAWTEAART
-80 ETDLYGKYDFTGLPS
+80 ETDLYGKYAFTGLS
-95 GEYRVICTLSGQ
+95 AGEYRVISTLSGQ
-107 ELYAISVGTS
+107 ELYAVSVGTS
-117 MEMEDGAVC
+117 MASEAGAVV
-126 GEAVMLENEKT
+126 GDAVTLEEGKSV
-137 ISGGDVGLAPSA
+137 SGGDVGLAPSA

-169 RGVPG
+169 RGVLG
-174 IEVTLMDGETAL
+174 IEVTLLEGETPL
-186 GSTSTDGEGKA
+186 DSTSTDSDGKA
-197 ALYTRSG
+197 ALYARAG

-209 VALPAGYGLSDGSVQ
+209 VTLPAGYGISDGSVQ
-224 SHIIDLDVTFDTGE
+224 SRTVDLDVSFATGE
-238 EESLTLAVA
+238 EEALTLAVA

-253 GKVFEDLDNDGIR
+253 GRVFEDMDNDGIM
-266 GEDEPGVAGVTV
+266 GDGDPGVAGVTV
-278 HIEGSRT
+278 RIEGNRT

-295 TGVYLF
+295 TGEYLF
-301 DFLPDDTYTIS
+301 DFLPDDMYTIS
-312 ATLPDGMLYARYS
+312 ATLPEGMLYARYS

-338 NITREFPLRDAARLT
+338 NITREFPVRDAARVM

-367 IAFLDLNYNGRLDEG
+367 VAFLDLNYNGRLDEG
-382 EPGYAGVTLEALR
+382 EPGYAGVTVEALR
-395 GSGAESQG
+395 GSGSESQG
-403 KVATGEDGS
+403 KTETGEDGA

-417 LRGGEY
+417 LRGGDY

-428 LPNDGSIFSVTG
+428 LPDDGSIFSVTAEG
-440 VGNAAEVNLFEQ
+440 AASEVNRFEQ

-460 IGGLTLGSGG
+460 IGGLTLSSGG
-470 ETSALVGV
+470 ETTALVGV
-478 ARTASV
+478 ARIASV
-484 SGVVFEDAEYDGVCG
+484 SGVVFEDAGYDGVLG
-499 GSDKRLSGIK
+499 EEDKRLSGIR
-509 VNAVDASGQTVAT
+509 VYAVDASGQSVAD
-522 ATTNAKGEYTLTG
+522 ATTNGRGEYTLTG
-535 IMPGVYTVQ
+535 LMPGVYTVE
-544 VQRKAGYGFTRLRPE
+544 VQRNAGYGFTRLRPA

-571 EMGMTAE
+571 EMGVTAE
-578 MDIAMGEDITGVNA
+578 MDIAMGEALTGVNA

-607 VNDNGLRDESELGML
+607 VNDNGLRDENEIGML
-622 SAQVRLLSEDGEI
+622 GAEVRLVSEDGEI
-635 DLVQTPGEDGTY
+635 DLTQTPAEDGTY

-661 LLKEHCEMARVAEGG
+661 LLGEHHEMAKVVEGG
-676 NTVAHAGLDTVYG
+676 NTVAHDGPDTVYG

-697 SLTLPMAGAVTLGN
+697 ALTLPVAGAVTLGN
-711 FTGAVFED
+711 FSGAVFED

-724 QWDEGEKALSGAKVD
+724 QWDEGEKALAGAAVT
-739 LTPDRTGV
+739 LTPDRTGI

-757 GSFDLEGLRPAGY
+757 GAFDLEGLRPAGY
-770 TLTVTLPEGYI
+770 TLTVALPEGYI
-781 FSRPLE
+781 FSCPLE

-800 CAWQTLTDRKDKAI
+800 CAWQTLTDRTDKAI
-814 GAVQPGSISGVIWLD
+814 GAVKPGSISGVIWLD
-829 ENEDGQRGEGEML
+829 ENEDGTRGEGELL
-842 MSNVSLEL
+842 MSGVSLEL
-850 VDEQGGTVVK
+850 VDERGGAVVK

-869 RFDNVRPGTY
+869 RFDNVRPGAY

-884 LPEQSSP
+884 LPDQSSP
-891 AEDSTSTFVTNGLK
+891 AADSASTFVANGLR
-905 MTQTGVAVA
+905 MTQTGVTVE

-925 LVSTTSVAGRL
+925 LISATSVAGRL

-999 DDPNYAAGASAVT
+999 DDPNYESGASAVT
-1012 ASGEGT
+1012 ASGEGA

-1025 LHMAQHRLDMDVI
+1025 LHMSQHRLDMDVI

-1062 EPGIPGITVRLTQ
+1062 EPGIPGVTVQLLQ
-1075 DGEVAYETVTDAYGY
+1075 DGEAVYETVTDAYGY

-1096 YPGTYTLVAQAYPE
+1096 YPGAYTLVAKAYPE
-1110 LTPTKQVEALRII
+1110 LTPTRQVESLRII
-1123 SSCLTGGDGTEA
+1123 SSCLVGGDGNEA

-1150 FDLGYLLRE
+1150 YDLGYLLRE

-1173 DWTISNTKA
+1173 DWTLSNTK
-1182 Q
+1182 

>member
-1 MKSLKMDL
+1 MKSLKMNL
-9 RWLLTVCAIAAVC
+9 RWLLTACATAAVC
-22 ALICFVP
+22 ALICLAP
-29 QARATGG
+29 PARAAGG
-36 TVSGCAYVDA
+36 EVSGCAYVDA
-46 NENLTHDESEQLIT
+46 NENLVHDESEQLIT
-60 GVPVCLERRE
+60 GVPVRLERLD
-70 GSAWTEADRT
+70 GGAWTEAART
-80 ETDLYGKYDFTGLPS
+80 ETDLYGKYAFTGLS
-95 GEYRVICTLSGQ
+95 AGEYRVICTLSGQ
-107 ELYAISVGTS
+107 ELYAVSVGTS
-117 MEMEDGAVC
+117 MASEAGAVV
-126 GEAVMLENEKT
+126 GDAVMLEEGKSV
-137 ISGGDVGLAPSA
+137 SGGDVGLAPSA

-174 IEVTLMDGETAL
+174 IEVTLLEGETPL
-186 GSTSTDGEGKA
+186 DSTSTDSDGKA
-197 ALYTRSG
+197 ALYARAG

-209 VALPAGYGLSDGSVQ
+209 VTLPAGYGISDGSVQ
-224 SHIIDLDVTFDTGE
+224 SRTVDLDVSFATGE
-238 EESLTLAVA
+238 EEALTLAVA

-253 GKVFEDLDNDGIR
+253 GRVFEDMDNDGIM
-266 GEDEPGVAGVTV
+266 GDGDPGVAGVTV
-278 HIEGSRT
+278 RIEGNRT

-295 TGVYLF
+295 TGEYLF
-301 DFLPDDTYTIS
+301 DFLPDDMYTIS
-312 ATLPDGMLYARYS
+312 ATLPEGMLYARYS

-338 NITREFPLRDAARLT
+338 NITREFPVRDAARVM

-367 IAFLDLNYNGRLDEG
+367 VAFLDLNYNGRLDEG
-382 EPGYAGVTLEALR
+382 EPGYAGVTVEALR
-395 GSGAESQG
+395 GSGSESQG
-403 KVATGEDGS
+403 KTETGEDGA

-417 LRGGEY
+417 LRGGDY

-428 LPNDGSIFSVTG
+428 LPDDGSIFSVTTEG
-440 VGNAAEVNLFEQ
+440 AASDVNRFEQ

-460 IGGLTLGSGG
+460 IGGLTLSSGG
-470 ETSALVGV
+470 ETTALVGV
-478 ARTASV
+478 ARIASV
-484 SGVVFEDAEYDGVCG
+484 SGVVFEDAGYDGVLG
-499 GSDKRLSGIK
+499 EEDKRLSGIR
-509 VNAVDASGQTVAT
+509 VYAVDASGQSVAD
-522 ATTNAKGEYTLTG
+522 ATTNSRGEYTLTG
-535 IMPGVYTVQ
+535 LMPGVYTVE
-544 VQRKAGYGFTRLRPE
+544 VQRKAGYGFTRLRPA

-564 HVTALVG
+564 HVTALAG
-571 EMGMTAE
+571 EMGVTAE
-578 MDIAMGEDITGVNA
+578 MDIAMGEAVTGVNA

-607 VNDNGLRDESELGML
+607 VNDNGLRDENEIGML
-622 SAQVRLLSEDGEI
+622 GAEVRLVSEDGEI
-635 DLVQTPGEDGTY
+635 DLTQTPAEDGTY

-661 LLKEHCEMARVAEGG
+661 LLGEHREMAKVVEGG
-676 NTVAHAGLDTVYG
+676 NTVAHDGPDTVYG

-697 SLTLPMAGAVTLGN
+697 ALALPVAGAVTLGN
-711 FTGAVFED
+711 FSGAVFED

-724 QWDEGEKALSGAKVD
+724 QWDEGEKALAGAAVT
-739 LTPDRTGV
+739 LAPDRTGI

-757 GSFDLEGLRPAGY
+757 GAFDLEGLRPAGY
-770 TLTVTLPEGYI
+770 TLTVSLPEGYI
-781 FSRPLE
+781 FSCPLE

-800 CAWQTLTDRKDKAI
+800 CAWQTLTDRTDKAI
-814 GAVQPGSISGVIWLD
+814 GAVKPGSISGVIWLD
-829 ENEDGQRGEGEML
+829 ENEDGSRGEGELL
-842 MSNVSLEL
+842 MSGVSLEL
-850 VDEQGGTVVK
+850 VDERGGAVVK

-869 RFDNVRPGTY
+869 RFDNVRPGAY

-891 AEDSTSTFVTNGLK
+891 AGDSASTFVANGLR
-905 MTQTGVAVA
+905 MTQTGVTVE

-925 LVSTTSVAGRL
+925 LVSATSVAGRL

-999 DDPNYAAGASAVT
+999 DDPNYESGASAVT
-1012 ASGEGT
+1012 ASGEGA

-1062 EPGIPGITVRLTQ
+1062 EPGIPGITVQLLQ
-1075 DGEVAYETVTDAYGY
+1075 DGEAVYETVTDAYGY

-1096 YPGTYTLVAQAYPE
+1096 YPGAYTLVAKAYPE
-1110 LTPTKQVEALRII
+1110 LTPTSQVEALRII
-1123 SSCLTGGDGTEA
+1123 SSCLVGGDGNEA

-1150 FDLGYLLRE
+1150 YDLGYLLRE

-1173 DWTISNTKA
+1173 DWTLSNTK
-1182 Q
+1182 

>member
-1 MKSLKMDL
+1 MKSLKMNL
-9 RWLLTVCAIAAVC
+9 RWLLTACAMVAVC
-22 ALICFVP
+22 AMICLAP
-29 QARATGG
+29 TARAAGG
-36 TVSGCAYVDA
+36 EVSGCAYVDA
-46 NENLTHDESEQLIT
+46 NENLVHDESEQLIT
-60 GVPVCLERRE
+60 GVPVRLERLD
-70 GSAWTEADRT
+70 GGAWTEAART
-80 ETDLYGKYDFTGLPS
+80 ETDLYGKYAFTGLS
-95 GEYRVICTLSGQ
+95 AGEYRVICTLSGQ
-107 ELYAISVGTS
+107 ELYAVSVGTS
-117 MEMEDGAVC
+117 MASEAGAVV
-126 GEAVMLENEKT
+126 GDAVTLEEGKSV
-137 ISGGDVGLAPSA
+137 SGGDVGLAPSA

-174 IEVTLMDGETAL
+174 IEVTLLEGETPL
-186 GSTSTDGEGKA
+186 DSTSTDSDGKA
-197 ALYTRSG
+197 ALYARAG

-209 VALPAGYGLSDGSVQ
+209 VTLPAGYGISDGSVQ
-224 SHIIDLDVTFDTGE
+224 SRTVDLDVSFATGE
-238 EESLTLAVA
+238 EEALTLAVA

-253 GKVFEDLDNDGIR
+253 GRVFEDMDNDGIM
-266 GEDEPGVAGVTV
+266 GDGDPGVAGVTV
-278 HIEGSRT
+278 RIEGNRT

-295 TGVYLF
+295 TGEYLF
-301 DFLPDDTYTIS
+301 DFLPDDMYTIS
-312 ATLPDGMLYARYS
+312 ATLPEGMLYARYS

-338 NITREFPLRDAARLT
+338 NITREFPVRDAARVM

-367 IAFLDLNYNGRLDEG
+367 VAFLDLNYNGRLDEG
-382 EPGYAGVTLEALR
+382 EPGYAGVTVEALR
-395 GSGAESQG
+395 GSGSESQG
-403 KVATGEDGS
+403 KTETGEDGA

-417 LRGGEY
+417 LRGGDY

-428 LPNDGSIFSVTG
+428 LPDDGSIFSVTAEG
-440 VGNAAEVNLFEQ
+440 AASEVNRFEQ

-470 ETSALVGV
+470 ETTALVGV
-478 ARTASV
+478 ARIASV
-484 SGVVFEDAEYDGVCG
+484 SGVVFEDAGYDGVLG
-499 GSDKRLSGIK
+499 EEDKRLSGIR
-509 VNAVDASGQTVAT
+509 VYAVDASGQSVAD
-522 ATTNAKGEYTLTG
+522 ATTNSRGEYTLTG
-535 IMPGVYTVQ
+535 LMPGVYTVE
-544 VQRKAGYGFTRLRPE
+544 VQRKAGYGFTRLRPA

-571 EMGMTAE
+571 EMGVTAE
-578 MDIAMGEDITGVNA
+578 MDIAMGEALTGVNA

-607 VNDNGLRDESELGML
+607 VNDNGLRDENEIGML
-622 SAQVRLLSEDGEI
+622 GAEVRLVSEDGEI
-635 DLVQTPGEDGTY
+635 DLTQTPAEDGTY

-661 LLKEHCEMARVAEGG
+661 LLGEHREMAKVVEGG
-676 NTVAHAGLDTVYG
+676 NTVAHDGPDTVYG

-697 SLTLPMAGAVTLGN
+697 ALTLPVAGAVTLGN
-711 FTGAVFED
+711 FSGAVFED

-724 QWDEGEKALSGAKVD
+724 QWDEGEKALSGATVT
-739 LTPDRTGV
+739 LTPDRTGI

-757 GSFDLEGLRPAGY
+757 GAFDLEGLRPAGY
-770 TLTVTLPEGYI
+770 TLTVALPEGYI
-781 FSRPLE
+781 FSCPLE

-800 CAWQTLTDRKDKAI
+800 CAWQTLTDRTDKAI
-814 GAVQPGSISGVIWLD
+814 GAVKPGSISGVIWLD
-829 ENEDGQRGEGEML
+829 ENEDGTRGEGELL
-842 MSNVSLEL
+842 MSGVSLEL
-850 VDEQGGTVVK
+850 VDERGGTVVK

-884 LPEQSSP
+884 LPDQSSP
-891 AEDSTSTFVTNGLK
+891 AADSASTFVANGLR
-905 MTQTGVAVA
+905 MTQTGVTVE

-925 LVSTTSVAGRL
+925 LISATSVAGRL

-999 DDPNYAAGASAVT
+999 DDPNYESGASAVT
-1012 ASGEGT
+1012 ASGEGA

-1062 EPGIPGITVRLTQ
+1062 EPGIPGITVQLLQ
-1075 DGEVAYETVTDAYGY
+1075 DGEAVYETVTDAYGY

-1096 YPGTYTLVAQAYPE
+1096 YPGAYTLVAKAYPE
-1110 LTPTKQVEALRII
+1110 LTPTRQVESLRII
-1123 SSCLTGGDGTEA
+1123 SSCLVGGDGNEA

-1150 FDLGYLLRE
+1150 YDLGYLLRE

-1173 DWTISNTKA
+1173 DWTLSNTK
-1182 Q
+1182 

>member
-1 MKSLKMDL
+1 MKSLKMNL
-9 RWLLTVCAIAAVC
+9 RWLLTACAMAAVC
-22 ALICFVP
+22 ALICLAP
-29 QARATGG
+29 PARAAGG
-36 TVSGCAYVDA
+36 EVSGCAYVDA
-46 NENLTHDESEQLIT
+46 NENLVHDESEQLIT
-60 GVPVCLERRE
+60 GVPVRLELRD
-70 GSAWTEADRT
+70 GGAWTEAART
-80 ETDLYGKYDFTGLPS
+80 ETDLYGKYAFTGLS
-95 GEYRVICTLSGQ
+95 AGEYRVICTLSGQ
-107 ELYAISVGTS
+107 ELYAVSVGTS
-117 MEMEDGAVC
+117 MASEAGAVV
-126 GEAVMLENEKT
+126 GDAVTLEEGKSV
-137 ISGGDVGLAPSA
+137 SGGDVGLAPSA

-174 IEVTLMDGETAL
+174 IEVTLLEGETPL
-186 GSTSTDGEGKA
+186 DSTSTDSDGKA
-197 ALYTRSG
+197 ALYARAG

-209 VALPAGYGLSDGSVQ
+209 VTLPAGYGISDGSVQ
-224 SHIIDLDVTFDTGE
+224 SRTVDLDVSFATGE
-238 EESLTLAVA
+238 EEALTLAVA

-253 GKVFEDLDNDGIR
+253 GRVFEDMDNDGIM
-266 GEDEPGVAGVTV
+266 GDGDPGVAGVTV
-278 HIEGSRT
+278 RIEGNRT

-295 TGVYLF
+295 TGEYLF
-301 DFLPDDTYTIS
+301 DFLPDDMYTIS
-312 ATLPDGMLYARYS
+312 ATLPEGMLYARYS

-338 NITREFPLRDAARLT
+338 NITREFPVRDAARVM

-367 IAFLDLNYNGRLDEG
+367 VAFLDLNCNGRLDEG
-382 EPGYAGVTLEALR
+382 EPGYAGVTVEALR
-395 GSGAESQG
+395 GSGSESQG
-403 KVATGEDGS
+403 KTETGEDGA

-417 LRGGEY
+417 LRGGDY

-428 LPNDGSIFSVTG
+428 LPDDGSIFSVTAEG
-440 VGNAAEVNLFEQ
+440 AASEVNRFEQ

-470 ETSALVGV
+470 ETTALVGV
-478 ARTASV
+478 ARIASV
-484 SGVVFEDAEYDGVCG
+484 SGVVFEDAGYDGVLG
-499 GSDKRLSGIK
+499 EEDKRLSGIR
-509 VNAVDASGQTVAT
+509 VYAVDASGQYVAD
-522 ATTNAKGEYTLTG
+522 ATTNSRGEYTLTG
-535 IMPGVYTVQ
+535 LMPGVYTVE
-544 VQRKAGYGFTRLRPE
+544 VQRKAGYGFTRLRPA

-571 EMGMTAE
+571 EMGVTAE
-578 MDIAMGEDITGVNA
+578 MDIAMGEALTGVNA

-607 VNDNGLRDESELGML
+607 VNDNGLRDENEIGML
-622 SAQVRLLSEDGEI
+622 GAEVRLVSEDGEI
-635 DLVQTPGEDGTY
+635 DLTQTPAEDGTY

-661 LLKEHCEMARVAEGG
+661 LLGEHREMAKVVEGG
-676 NTVAHAGLDTVYG
+676 NTVAHDGPDTVYG

-697 SLTLPMAGAVTLGN
+697 ALTLPVAGAVTLGN
-711 FTGAVFED
+711 FSGAVFED

-724 QWDEGEKALSGAKVD
+724 QWDEGEKALAGAAVT
-739 LTPDRTGV
+739 LTPDRTGI

-757 GSFDLEGLRPAGY
+757 GAFDLEGLRPAGY
-770 TLTVTLPEGYI
+770 TLTVALPEGYI
-781 FSRPLE
+781 FSCPLE

-800 CAWQTLTDRKDKAI
+800 CAWQTLTDRTDKAI
-814 GAVQPGSISGVIWLD
+814 GAVKPGSISGVIWLD
-829 ENEDGQRGEGEML
+829 ENEDGTRGEGELL
-842 MSNVSLEL
+842 MSGVSLEL
-850 VDEQGGTVVK
+850 VDERGGTVVK

-884 LPEQSSP
+884 LPDQSSP
-891 AEDSTSTFVTNGLK
+891 AADSTSTFVANGLR
-905 MTQTGVAVA
+905 MTQTGVTVE

-925 LVSTTSVAGRL
+925 LVSATSVAGRL

-999 DDPNYAAGASAVT
+999 DDPNYESGASAVT
-1012 ASGEGT
+1012 ASGEGA

-1025 LHMAQHRLDMDVI
+1025 LHMSQHRLDMDVI

-1062 EPGIPGITVRLTQ
+1062 EPGIPGVTVQLLQ
-1075 DGEVAYETVTDAYGY
+1075 DGEAVYETVTDAYGY

-1096 YPGTYTLVAQAYPE
+1096 YPGAYTLVAKAYPE
-1110 LTPTKQVEALRII
+1110 LTPTSQVEALRII
-1123 SSCLTGGDGTEA
+1123 SSCLVGGDGTEA

-1150 FDLGYLLRE
+1150 YDLGYLLRE

-1173 DWTISNTKA
+1173 DWTLSNTK
-1182 Q
+1182 

>member
-1 MKSLKMDL
+1 MKSLKMNL
-9 RWLLTVCAIAAVC
+9 RWLLTVCATAAVC
-22 ALICFVP
+22 ALICLAP
-29 QARATGG
+29 TARAAGG
-36 TVSGCAYVDA
+36 EVSGCAYVDA
-46 NENLTHDESEQLIT
+46 NENLVHDESEQLIT
-60 GVPVCLERRE
+60 GVPVRLERRD
-70 GSAWTEADRT
+70 GGAWTEAART
-80 ETDLYGKYDFTGLPS
+80 ETDLYGKYAFTGLS
-95 GEYRVICTLSGQ
+95 AGEYRVICTLSGQ
-107 ELYAISVGTS
+107 ELYAVSVGTS
-117 MEMEDGAVC
+117 MASEAGAVV
-126 GEAVMLENEKT
+126 GDAVTLEEGKSV
-137 ISGGDVGLAPSA
+137 SGGDVGLAPSA

-174 IEVTLMDGETAL
+174 IEVTLLEGETPL
-186 GSTSTDGEGKA
+186 DSTSTDSDGKA
-197 ALYTRSG
+197 ALYARAG

-209 VALPAGYGLSDGSVQ
+209 VTLPAGYGISDGSVQ
-224 SHIIDLDVTFDTGE
+224 SRTVDLDVSFATGE
-238 EESLTLAVA
+238 EEALTLAVA

-253 GKVFEDLDNDGIR
+253 GRVFEDMDNDGIM
-266 GEDEPGVAGVTV
+266 GDGDPGVAGVTV
-278 HIEGSRT
+278 RIEGNRT

-295 TGVYLF
+295 TGEYLF
-301 DFLPDDTYTIS
+301 DFLPDDMYTIS
-312 ATLPDGMLYARYS
+312 ATLPEGMLYARYS

-338 NITREFPLRDAARLT
+338 NITREFPVRDAARVM

-367 IAFLDLNYNGRLDEG
+367 VAFLDLNCNGRLDEG
-382 EPGYAGVTLEALR
+382 EPGYAGVTVEALR
-395 GSGAESQG
+395 GSGSESQG
-403 KVATGEDGS
+403 KTETGEDGA

-417 LRGGEY
+417 LRGGDY
-423 QLRAI
+423 QLRAV
-428 LPNDGSIFSVTG
+428 LPDDGSIFSVTAEG
-440 VGNAAEVNLFEQ
+440 AASEVNRFEQ

-470 ETSALVGV
+470 ETTALVGV
-478 ARTASV
+478 ARIASV
-484 SGVVFEDAEYDGVCG
+484 SGVVFEDAGYDGVLG
-499 GSDKRLSGIK
+499 EEDKRLSGIR
-509 VNAVDASGQTVAT
+509 VYAVDASGQSAAD
-522 ATTNAKGEYTLTG
+522 ATTNGRGEYTLTG
-535 IMPGVYTVQ
+535 LMPGVYTVE
-544 VQRKAGYGFTRLRPE
+544 VQRKAGYGFTRLRPA

-571 EMGMTAE
+571 EMGVTAE
-578 MDIAMGEDITGVNA
+578 MDIAMGEALTGVNA

-607 VNDNGLRDESELGML
+607 VNDNGLRDENEIGML
-622 SAQVRLLSEDGEI
+622 GAEVRLVSEDGEI
-635 DLVQTPGEDGTY
+635 DLTQTPAEDGTY

-661 LLKEHCEMARVAEGG
+661 LLGEHREMAKVVEGG
-676 NTVAHAGLDTVYG
+676 NTVAHDGPDTVYG

-697 SLTLPMAGAVTLGN
+697 ALTLPVAGAVTLGN
-711 FTGAVFED
+711 FSGAVFED

-724 QWDEGEKALSGAKVD
+724 QWDEGEKALAGAAVT
-739 LTPDRTGV
+739 LTPDRTGI

-757 GSFDLEGLRPAGY
+757 GAFDLEGLRPAGY
-770 TLTVTLPEGYI
+770 TLTVALPEGYI
-781 FSRPLE
+781 FSCPLE

-800 CAWQTLTDRKDKAI
+800 CAWQTLTDRTDKAI
-814 GAVQPGSISGVIWLD
+814 GAVKPGSISGVIWLD
-829 ENEDGQRGEGEML
+829 ENEDGTRGEGELL
-842 MSNVSLEL
+842 MSGVSLEL
-850 VDEQGGTVVK
+850 VDERGGTVVK

-884 LPEQSSP
+884 LPDQSSP
-891 AEDSTSTFVTNGLK
+891 AADSASTFVANGLR
-905 MTQTGVAVA
+905 MTQTGVTVE

-925 LVSTTSVAGRL
+925 LVSATSVAGRL

-999 DDPNYAAGASAVT
+999 DDPNYESGASAVT
-1012 ASGEGT
+1012 ASGEGA

-1062 EPGIPGITVRLTQ
+1062 EPGIPGITVQLLQ
-1075 DGEVAYETVTDAYGY
+1075 DGEAVYETVTDAYGY

-1096 YPGTYTLVAQAYPE
+1096 YPGAYTLVAKAYPE
-1110 LTPTKQVEALRII
+1110 LTPTSQVESLRII
-1123 SSCLTGGDGTEA
+1123 SSCLVGGDGNEA

-1150 FDLGYLLRE
+1150 YDLGYLLRE

-1173 DWTISNTKA
+1173 DWTLSNTK
-1182 Q
+1182 

>member
-1 MKSLKMDL
+1 MKSLKMNL
-9 RWLLTVCAIAAVC
+9 RWLLTACAMAAVC
-22 ALICFVP
+22 ALICLAP
-29 QARATGG
+29 TARAAGG
-36 TVSGCAYVDA
+36 EVSGCAYVDA
-46 NENLTHDESEQLIT
+46 NENLVHDESEQLIT
-60 GVPVCLERRE
+60 GVPVRLERRD
-70 GSAWTEADRT
+70 GGAWTEAART
-80 ETDLYGKYDFTGLPS
+80 ETDLYGKYAFTGLS
-95 GEYRVICTLSGQ
+95 AGEYRVICTLSGQ
-107 ELYAISVGTS
+107 ELYAVSVGTS
-117 MEMEDGAVC
+117 MASEAGAVV
-126 GEAVMLENEKT
+126 GDAVTLEEGKSV
-137 ISGGDVGLAPSA
+137 SGGDVGLAPSA

-174 IEVTLMDGETAL
+174 IEVTLLEGETPL
-186 GSTSTDGEGKA
+186 DSTSTDSDGKA
-197 ALYTRSG
+197 ALYARAG

-209 VALPAGYGLSDGSVQ
+209 VTLPAGYGISDGSVQ
-224 SHIIDLDVTFDTGE
+224 SRTVDLDVSFATGE
-238 EESLTLAVA
+238 EEALTLAVA

-253 GKVFEDLDNDGIR
+253 GRVFEDMDNDGIM
-266 GEDEPGVAGVTV
+266 GDGDPGVAGVTV
-278 HIEGSRT
+278 RIEGNRT

-295 TGVYLF
+295 TGEYLF
-301 DFLPDDTYTIS
+301 DFLPDDMYTIS
-312 ATLPDGMLYARYS
+312 ATLPEGMLYARYS

-338 NITREFPLRDAARLT
+338 NITREFPVRDAARVM

-367 IAFLDLNYNGRLDEG
+367 VAFLDLNCNGRLDEG
-382 EPGYAGVTLEALR
+382 EPGYAGVTVEALR
-395 GSGAESQG
+395 GSGSESQG
-403 KVATGEDGS
+403 KTETGEDGA

-417 LRGGEY
+417 LRGGDY

-428 LPNDGSIFSVTG
+428 LPDDGSIFSVTAEG
-440 VGNAAEVNLFEQ
+440 AASEVNRFEQ

-470 ETSALVGV
+470 ETTALVGV
-478 ARTASV
+478 ARIASV
-484 SGVVFEDAEYDGVCG
+484 SGVVFEDAGYDGVLG
-499 GSDKRLSGIK
+499 EEDKRLSGIR
-509 VNAVDASGQTVAT
+509 VYAVDASGQSVAD
-522 ATTNAKGEYTLTG
+522 ATTNSRGEYTLTG
-535 IMPGVYTVQ
+535 LMPGVYTVE
-544 VQRKAGYGFTRLRPE
+544 VQRKAGYGFTRLRPA

-571 EMGMTAE
+571 EMGVTAE
-578 MDIAMGEDITGVNA
+578 MDIAMGEALTGVNA
-592 GMLPASTVSGVFFHD
+592 GMLPASTVGGVFFHD
-607 VNDNGLRDESELGML
+607 VNDNGLRDENEIGML
-622 SAQVRLLSEDGEI
+622 GAEVRLVSEDGEI
-635 DLVQTPGEDGTY
+635 DLTQTPAEDGTY

-661 LLKEHCEMARVAEGG
+661 LLGEHREMAKVVEGG
-676 NTVAHAGLDTVYG
+676 NTVAHDGPDTVYG

-697 SLTLPMAGAVTLGN
+697 ALTLPVAGAVTLGN
-711 FTGAVFED
+711 FSGAVFED

-724 QWDEGEKALSGAKVD
+724 QWDEGEKALAGAAVT
-739 LTPDRTGV
+739 LTPDRTGI

-757 GSFDLEGLRPAGY
+757 GAFDLEGLRPAGY
-770 TLTVTLPEGYI
+770 TLTVALPEGYI
-781 FSRPLE
+781 FSCPLE

-800 CAWQTLTDRKDKAI
+800 CAWQTLTDRTDKAI
-814 GAVQPGSISGVIWLD
+814 GAVKPGSISGVIWLD
-829 ENEDGQRGEGEML
+829 ENEDGTRGEGELL
-842 MSNVSLEL
+842 MSGVSLEL
-850 VDEQGGTVVK
+850 VDERGGTVVK

-884 LPEQSSP
+884 LPDQSSP
-891 AEDSTSTFVTNGLK
+891 AADSASTFVANGLR
-905 MTQTGVAVA
+905 MTQTGVTVE

-925 LVSTTSVAGRL
+925 LVSATSVAGRL

-999 DDPNYAAGASAVT
+999 DDPNYESGASAVT
-1012 ASGEGT
+1012 ASGEGA

-1062 EPGIPGITVRLTQ
+1062 EPGIPGITVQLLQ
-1075 DGEVAYETVTDAYGY
+1075 DGEAVYETVTDAYGY

-1096 YPGTYTLVAQAYPE
+1096 YPGAYTLVAKAYPE
-1110 LTPTKQVEALRII
+1110 LTPTSQVEALRII
-1123 SSCLTGGDGTEA
+1123 SSCLVGGDGNEA

-1173 DWTISNTKA
+1173 DWTLSNTK
-1182 Q
+1182 

>member
-1 MKSLKMDL
+1 MKSLKMNL
-9 RWLLTVCAIAAVC
+9 RWLLTVCATAAVC
-22 ALICFVP
+22 AMICLAP
-29 QARATGG
+29 TARAAGG
-36 TVSGCAYVDA
+36 EVSGCAYVDA
-46 NENLTHDESEQLIT
+46 NENLVHDESEQLIT
-60 GVPVCLERRE
+60 GVPVRLELRD
-70 GSAWTEADRT
+70 GGAWTEAART
-80 ETDLYGKYDFTGLPS
+80 ETDLYGKYAFTGLS
-95 GEYRVICTLSGQ
+95 AGEYRVICTLSGQ
-107 ELYAISVGTS
+107 ELYAVSVGTS
-117 MEMEDGAVC
+117 MASEAGAVV
-126 GEAVMLENEKT
+126 GDAVTLEEGKSV
-137 ISGGDVGLAPSA
+137 SGGDVGLAPSA

-174 IEVTLMDGETAL
+174 IEVTLLEGETPL
-186 GSTSTDGEGKA
+186 DSTSTDSDGKA
-197 ALYTRSG
+197 ALYARAG

-209 VALPAGYGLSDGSVQ
+209 VTLPAGYGISDGSVQ
-224 SHIIDLDVTFDTGE
+224 SRTVDLDVSFATGE
-238 EESLTLAVA
+238 EEALTLAVA

-253 GKVFEDLDNDGIR
+253 GRVFEDMDNDGIM
-266 GEDEPGVAGVTV
+266 GDGDPGVAGVTV
-278 HIEGSRT
+278 RIEGNRT

-295 TGVYLF
+295 TGEYLF
-301 DFLPDDTYTIS
+301 DFLPDDMYTIS
-312 ATLPDGMLYARYS
+312 ATLPEGMLYARYS

-338 NITREFPLRDAARLT
+338 NITREFPVRDAARVM

-367 IAFLDLNYNGRLDEG
+367 VAFLDLNYNGRLDEG
-382 EPGYAGVTLEALR
+382 EPGYAGVTVEALR
-395 GSGAESQG
+395 GSGSESQG
-403 KVATGEDGS
+403 KTETGEDGA

-417 LRGGEY
+417 LRGGDY

-428 LPNDGSIFSVTG
+428 LPDDGSIFSVTAEG
-440 VGNAAEVNLFEQ
+440 AASEVNRFEQ

-470 ETSALVGV
+470 ETTALVGV
-478 ARTASV
+478 ARIASV
-484 SGVVFEDAEYDGVCG
+484 SGVVFEDAGYDGVLG
-499 GSDKRLSGIK
+499 EEDKRLSGIR
-509 VNAVDASGQTVAT
+509 VYAVDASGQSAADAAT
-522 ATTNAKGEYTLTG
+522 NGRGEYTLTG
-535 IMPGVYTVQ
+535 LMPGVYTVE
-544 VQRKAGYGFTRLRPE
+544 VQRKAGYGFTRLRPA

-564 HVTALVG
+564 HVTALAG
-571 EMGMTAE
+571 EMGVSAE
-578 MDIAMGEDITGVNA
+578 MDIAMGEALTGVNA

-607 VNDNGLRDESELGML
+607 VNDNGLRDENEIGML
-622 SAQVRLLSEDGEI
+622 GAQVRLVSEDGEI
-635 DLVQTPGEDGTY
+635 DLTQTPAEDGTY

-661 LLKEHCEMARVAEGG
+661 LLGEHREMAKVVEGG
-676 NTVAHAGLDTVYG
+676 NTVAHDGPDTVYG

-697 SLTLPMAGAVTLGN
+697 ALTLPVAGAVTLGN
-711 FTGAVFED
+711 FSGAVFED

-724 QWDEGEKALSGAKVD
+724 QWDEGEKALAGAAVT
-739 LTPDRTGV
+739 LTPDRTGI

-757 GSFDLEGLRPAGY
+757 GAFDLEGLRPAGY
-770 TLTVTLPEGYI
+770 TLTVALPEGYI
-781 FSRPLE
+781 FSCPLE

-800 CAWQTLTDRKDKAI
+800 CAWQTLTDRTDKAI
-814 GAVQPGSISGVIWLD
+814 GAVKPGSISGVIWLD
-829 ENEDGQRGEGEML
+829 ENEDGTRGEGELL
-842 MSNVSLEL
+842 MSGVSLEL
-850 VDEQGGTVVK
+850 VDERGGTVVK

-884 LPEQSSP
+884 LPDQSSP
-891 AEDSTSTFVTNGLK
+891 AADSASTFVANGLR
-905 MTQTGVAVA
+905 MTQTGVTVE

-925 LVSTTSVAGRL
+925 LVSATSVAGRL

-999 DDPNYAAGASAVT
+999 DDPNYESGASAVT
-1012 ASGEGT
+1012 ASGEGA

-1062 EPGIPGITVRLTQ
+1062 EPGIPGVTVQLLQ
-1075 DGEVAYETVTDAYGY
+1075 DGEAVYETVTDAYGY

-1096 YPGTYTLVAQAYPE
+1096 YPGAYTLVAKAYPE
-1110 LTPTKQVEALRII
+1110 LTPTRQVESLRII
-1123 SSCLTGGDGTEA
+1123 SSCLVGGDGNEA

-1150 FDLGYLLRE
+1150 YDLGYLLRE

-1173 DWTISNTKA
+1173 DWTLSNTK
-1182 Q
+1182 

>member
-1 MKSLKMDL
+1 MKSLKMNL
-9 RWLLTVCAIAAVC
+9 RWLLTVCATAAVC
-22 ALICFVP
+22 ALICLAP
-29 QARATGG
+29 TARAAGG
-36 TVSGCAYVDA
+36 EVSGCAYVDA
-46 NENLTHDESEQLIT
+46 NENLVHDESEQLIT
-60 GVPVCLERRE
+60 GVPVRLELRD
-70 GSAWTEADRT
+70 GGAWTEAART
-80 ETDLYGKYDFTGLPS
+80 ETDLYGKYAFTGLS
-95 GEYRVICTLSGQ
+95 AGEYRVVCTLSGQ
-107 ELYAISVGTS
+107 ELYAVSVGTS
-117 MEMEDGAVC
+117 MASEAGAVV
-126 GEAVMLENEKT
+126 GDAVTLEEGKSV
-137 ISGGDVGLAPSA
+137 SGGDVGLAPSA

-174 IEVTLMDGETAL
+174 IEVTLLEGETPL
-186 GSTSTDGEGKA
+186 DSTSTDSDGKA
-197 ALYTRSG
+197 ALYARAG

-209 VALPAGYGLSDGSVQ
+209 VTLPAGYGISDGSVQ
-224 SHIIDLDVTFDTGE
+224 SRTVDLDVSFATGE
-238 EESLTLAVA
+238 EEALTLAVA

-253 GKVFEDLDNDGIR
+253 GRVFEDMDNDGIM
-266 GEDEPGVAGVTV
+266 GDGDPGVAGVTV
-278 HIEGSRT
+278 RIEGNRT

-295 TGVYLF
+295 TGEYLF
-301 DFLPDDTYTIS
+301 DFLPDDMYTIS
-312 ATLPDGMLYARYS
+312 ATLPEGMLYARYS

-338 NITREFPLRDAARLT
+338 NITREFPVRDAARVM

-367 IAFLDLNYNGRLDEG
+367 VAFLDLNCNGRLDEG
-382 EPGYAGVTLEALR
+382 EPGYAGVTVEALR
-395 GSGAESQG
+395 GSGSESQG
-403 KVATGEDGS
+403 KTETGEDGA

-417 LRGGEY
+417 LRGGDY

-428 LPNDGSIFSVTG
+428 LPDDGSIFSVTAEG
-440 VGNAAEVNLFEQ
+440 AASEVNRFEQ

-470 ETSALVGV
+470 ETTALVGV
-478 ARTASV
+478 ARIASV
-484 SGVVFEDAEYDGVCG
+484 SGVVFEDAGYDGVLG
-499 GSDKRLSGIK
+499 EEDKRLSGIR
-509 VNAVDASGQTVAT
+509 VYAVDASGQSVAD
-522 ATTNAKGEYTLTG
+522 ATTNSRGEYTLTG
-535 IMPGVYTVQ
+535 LMPGVYTVE
-544 VQRKAGYGFTRLRPE
+544 VQRNAGYGFTRLRPA

-571 EMGMTAE
+571 EMGVTAE
-578 MDIAMGEDITGVNA
+578 MDIAMGEALTGVNA

-607 VNDNGLRDESELGML
+607 VNDNGLRDENEIGML
-622 SAQVRLLSEDGEI
+622 GAEVRLVSEDGEI
-635 DLVQTPGEDGTY
+635 DLTQTPAEDGTY

-661 LLKEHCEMARVAEGG
+661 LLGEHREMAKVVEGG
-676 NTVAHAGLDTVYG
+676 NTVAHDGPDTVYG

-697 SLTLPMAGAVTLGN
+697 ALTLPVAGAVTLGN
-711 FTGAVFED
+711 FSGAVFED

-724 QWDEGEKALSGAKVD
+724 QWDEGEKALAGAAVT
-739 LTPDRTGV
+739 LTPDRTGI

-757 GSFDLEGLRPAGY
+757 GAFDLEGLRPAGY
-770 TLTVTLPEGYI
+770 TLTVALPEGYI
-781 FSRPLE
+781 FSCPLE

-800 CAWQTLTDRKDKAI
+800 CAWQTLTDRTDKAI
-814 GAVQPGSISGVIWLD
+814 GAVKPGSISGVIWLD
-829 ENEDGQRGEGEML
+829 ENEDGTRGEGELL
-842 MSNVSLEL
+842 MSGVSLEL
-850 VDEQGGTVVK
+850 VDERGGTVVK

-884 LPEQSSP
+884 LPDQSSP
-891 AEDSTSTFVTNGLK
+891 AADSASTFVANGLR
-905 MTQTGVAVA
+905 MTQTGVTVE

-925 LVSTTSVAGRL
+925 LVSATSVAGRL

-999 DDPNYAAGASAVT
+999 DDPNYESGASAVT
-1012 ASGEGT
+1012 ASGEGA

-1062 EPGIPGITVRLTQ
+1062 EPGIPGITVQLLQ
-1075 DGEVAYETVTDAYGY
+1075 DGEAVYETVTDAYGY

-1096 YPGTYTLVAQAYPE
+1096 YPGAYTLVAKAYPE
-1110 LTPTKQVEALRII
+1110 LTPTRQVESLRII
-1123 SSCLTGGDGTEA
+1123 SSCLVGGDGNEA

-1150 FDLGYLLRE
+1150 YDLGYLLRE

-1173 DWTISNTKA
+1173 DWTLSNTK
-1182 Q
+1182 

>member
-1 MKSLKMDL
+1 MKSLKMNL
-9 RWLLTVCAIAAVC
+9 RWLLTACAMAAVC
-22 ALICFVP
+22 AMICLAP
-29 QARATGG
+29 TARAAGG
-36 TVSGCAYVDA
+36 EVSGCAYVDA
-46 NENLTHDESEQLIT
+46 NENLVHDESEQLIT
-60 GVPVCLERRE
+60 GVPVRLERLD
-70 GSAWTEADRT
+70 GGAWTEAART
-80 ETDLYGKYDFTGLPS
+80 ETDLYGKYAFTGLS
-95 GEYRVICTLSGQ
+95 AGEYRVICTLSGQ
-107 ELYAISVGTS
+107 ELYAVSVGTS
-117 MEMEDGAVC
+117 MASEAGAVV
-126 GEAVMLENEKT
+126 GDAVTLEEGKSV
-137 ISGGDVGLAPSA
+137 SGGDVGLAPSA

-174 IEVTLMDGETAL
+174 IEVTLLEGETL
-186 GSTSTDGEGKA
+186 LDSTSTDSDGKA
-197 ALYTRSG
+197 ALYARAG

-209 VALPAGYGLSDGSVQ
+209 VTLPAGYGISDGSVQ
-224 SHIIDLDVTFDTGE
+224 SRTVDLDVSFATGE
-238 EESLTLAVA
+238 EEALTLAVA

-253 GKVFEDLDNDGIR
+253 GRVFEDMDNDGIM
-266 GEDEPGVAGVTV
+266 GDGDPGVAGVTV
-278 HIEGSRT
+278 RIEGNRT

-295 TGVYLF
+295 TGEYLF
-301 DFLPDDTYTIS
+301 DFLPDDMYTIS
-312 ATLPDGMLYARYS
+312 ATLPEGMLYARYS

-338 NITREFPLRDAARLT
+338 NITREFPVRDAARVM

-367 IAFLDLNYNGRLDEG
+367 VAFLDLNYNGRLDEG
-382 EPGYAGVTLEALR
+382 EPGYAGVTVEALR
-395 GSGAESQG
+395 GSGSESQG
-403 KVATGEDGS
+403 KTETGEDGA

-417 LRGGEY
+417 LRGGDY

-428 LPNDGSIFSVTG
+428 LPDDGSIFSVTAEG
-440 VGNAAEVNLFEQ
+440 AASEVNRFEQ

-470 ETSALVGV
+470 ETTALVGV
-478 ARTASV
+478 ARIASV
-484 SGVVFEDAEYDGVCG
+484 SGVVFEDAGYDGVLG
-499 GSDKRLSGIK
+499 EEDKRLSGIR
-509 VNAVDASGQTVAT
+509 VYAVDASGQSVAD
-522 ATTNAKGEYTLTG
+522 ATTNSRGEYTLTG
-535 IMPGVYTVQ
+535 LMPGVYTVE
-544 VQRKAGYGFTRLRPE
+544 VQRKAGYGFTRLRPA

-571 EMGMTAE
+571 EMGVTAE
-578 MDIAMGEDITGVNA
+578 MDIAMGEALTGVNA

-607 VNDNGLRDESELGML
+607 VNDNGLRDENEIGML
-622 SAQVRLLSEDGEI
+622 GAEVRLVSEDGEI
-635 DLVQTPGEDGTY
+635 DLTQTPAEDGTY

-661 LLKEHCEMARVAEGG
+661 LLGEHREMAKVVEGG
-676 NTVAHAGLDTVYG
+676 NTVAHDGPDTVYG

-697 SLTLPMAGAVTLGN
+697 ALTLPVAGAVTLGN
-711 FTGAVFED
+711 FSGAVFED

-724 QWDEGEKALSGAKVD
+724 QWDEGEKALSGATVT
-739 LTPDRTGV
+739 LTPDRTGI

-757 GSFDLEGLRPAGY
+757 GAFDLEGLRPAGY
-770 TLTVTLPEGYI
+770 TLTVALPEDYI
-781 FSRPLE
+781 FSCPLE

-800 CAWQTLTDRKDKAI
+800 CAWQTLTDRTDKAI
-814 GAVQPGSISGVIWLD
+814 GAVKPGSISGVIWLD
-829 ENEDGQRGEGEML
+829 ENEDGTRGEGELL
-842 MSNVSLEL
+842 MSGVSLEL
-850 VDEQGGTVVK
+850 VDERGGTVVK

-884 LPEQSSP
+884 LPDQSSP
-891 AEDSTSTFVTNGLK
+891 AADSASTFVANGLR
-905 MTQTGVAVA
+905 MTQTGVTVE

-925 LVSTTSVAGRL
+925 LISATSVAGRL

-999 DDPNYAAGASAVT
+999 DDPNYESGASAVT
-1012 ASGEGT
+1012 ASGEGA

-1062 EPGIPGITVRLTQ
+1062 EPGIPGITVQLLQ
-1075 DGEVAYETVTDAYGY
+1075 DGEAVYETVTDAYGY

-1096 YPGTYTLVAQAYPE
+1096 YPGAYTLVAKAYPE
-1110 LTPTKQVEALRII
+1110 LTPTSQLEALRII
-1123 SSCLTGGDGTEA
+1123 SSCLVGGDGNEA

-1150 FDLGYLLRE
+1150 YDLGYLLRE

-1173 DWTISNTKA
+1173 DWTLSNTK
-1182 Q
+1182 